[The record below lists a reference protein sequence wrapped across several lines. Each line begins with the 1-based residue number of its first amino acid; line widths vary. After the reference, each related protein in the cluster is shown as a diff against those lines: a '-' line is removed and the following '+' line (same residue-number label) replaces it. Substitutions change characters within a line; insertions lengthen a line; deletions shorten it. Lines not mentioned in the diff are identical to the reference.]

1 MKRRREKQPP
11 PYLDRRFA
19 GNSVSMRR
27 FMRTSAGRF
36 MQFFLCV
43 MMLMAFSVQ
52 KASAYD
58 DWQDKWISQWY
69 DAENATIVLDIRVYQ
84 SWGGGAPDGHCGFI
98 GGDGNLTVNVAGYGI
113 RINGPDDTW
122 DKPGDLG
129 KYVKNDKGGK
139 LDEKVAVQWL
149 GSRKV
154 DGDKTAYFLK
164 ITVPLT
170 QDRLKSDQVVEYKGK
185 WWRRATAAKDQE
197 VEFSEKV
204 DTRYGCTPT
213 KITNA
218 YYGVRGNKPGYV
230 IAWKKDGT
238 ATKNSIDK
246 KGHLRLCYS
255 NGDPVPDI
263 STDNPSLYSS
273 GEFFIPVESLN
284 LDNPSEY
291 KIIQHYEPTYNK
303 EVVYEISSSNNKTRP
318 AYPQVKEISANY
330 DQVTRKAKVNWN
342 LSAAPTQNCIE
353 DNMVLTIKSTDNAT
367 DAVETIAQN
376 IKYMAGKTAY
386 SYEFDVPLGKSL
398 DYEFSVRRSHTGTSD
413 VWNNAFS
420 KHTSLS
426 ASAKHCNVTA
436 GSVHA
441 VLDEEAKTATITWQ
455 TEGDIW
461 SSGTKAVLTRLNVT
475 NNTTDN
481 IELSKEDFKR
491 GKYVDKMITVCN
503 EYSYRLTVKPAEAYG
518 TLTPVEAPEAIMPT
532 SIGNL
537 VTFTAG
543 KGYYSD
549 RVELAWSSK
558 GNFERFVINRK
569 EHGAPDTDYKQ
580 IAVTEGNEAQNDY
593 YYNDVNAIPGV
604 VYDYRIKG
612 QVMCSGNL
620 LESDEVLTDV
630 GFRTPTGD
638 VYGRVTFESGQAVSG
653 AKVSAEPTE
662 GSGVPGKSYVFT
674 GASNLTVDNDQLL
687 NDATQAVT
695 LQAWVRAAKEG
706 TIIEKPGMYKLAYN
720 GKKIEFTAGSQ
731 TLKTPKKLS
740 DYASSAQFVHLSA
753 VASATHLII
762 YINGMAVAEAER
774 TAQITGNNNKV
785 VMGEGFEGAIDE
797 VRLWNK
803 ALNADTI
810 ANDYDRYIVGNE
822 DGLQAYYTFDYSV
835 DDAFYDI
842 SYKGTKYNMNHGV
855 ATGVT
860 ISSKDIPTSAQ
871 LGYSSYTA
879 TDGSYQIRSLPYTGN
894 GTTYMIVPTLGIHQ
908 FASAKEL
915 RLINSQAQSHT
926 VNFTDKSS
934 FKISGKVM
942 YKGGNVPVEGV
953 SFAVDGVTVMDGK
966 SNIVKTDAHGQFTIS
981 VPVGQ
986 HEVKAVLANHTFE
999 NGGKLTNSDGTD
1011 RNYQDDDNG
1020 FEIFDVTTVRYIG
1033 RVAGG
1038 TKQEAFPVG
1047 HSLSKNNLADDVRI
1061 ELTYQNDAY
1070 KMTAEARETTLNH
1083 VKGVYVS
1090 KQHQNRV
1097 AYDGNKITIYP
1108 DAETG
1113 EFYADLIPEKYKINV
1128 VVPGHD
1134 NIPGSGEDLNLS
1146 NEFAKQS
1153 EVNAYVD
1160 SISTQGKFVNCSD
1173 TVYYNKKQQFIKR
1186 YTPSIIVKEKVK
1198 GKLQDFFGKEE
1209 LSISTLDQTKTIKVK
1224 TYDPDNAAQPYT
1236 LGVPVYEQGQYVT
1249 YHITTAEVYE
1259 YKDKDGRRKDGVKE
1273 DIVPTPEAKLSFS
1286 RGDIAYGTQEDI
1298 TTDENG
1304 EAVWTFQVNNPE
1316 MTSALRSAA
1325 MDMTYSENSEST
1337 SSTTINWKGGFDGK
1351 GNTKAIV
1358 IGAKT
1363 LGSDFVTNGPDKVL
1377 FVLRDPPG
1385 SNSYAYLEKGVT
1397 VTSTSTY
1404 EGNVT
1409 NEGVLNNEAKVGAKV
1424 ITFTGLGAG
1433 VVNEN
1438 DVKNEFSFGAS
1449 HSETIG
1455 GTDSDTKTMTTTTR
1469 FETSSDPQY
1478 VGSDGD
1484 LFVGYSTNI
1493 GVGKTENI
1501 AVTTREMYQANPS
1514 EYELFGDVTPE
1525 NSEYLLVKTTGL
1537 GLSQKYGTMF
1547 TYPQVHIEQVLLPKL
1562 EDVRNKLL
1570 HQQAEGV
1577 DFQAMANNTKLP
1589 VYVSKLAADDPNFG
1603 KSNND
1608 KVFKGANA
1616 NDPLDGPSYKIYAPA
1631 GQPLKEDTIMF
1642 LNQSIDNWKMQ
1653 LRNNEE
1659 QKVKAELMQNHSFQ
1673 GGASYEYSEEYEV
1686 GRSETQRF
1694 SILIGAQFTNNFG
1707 WTLNGTGMVLTV
1719 DESLTT
1725 EHGGEFSTEET
1736 ARHCKGY
1743 VLAEEGSDYISVDV
1757 CREAGYKNGDQYI
1770 KYKDMK
1776 DEEGQTFSTFIFKT
1790 RGGATSCPYE
1800 GEYKTK
1806 YYEPGQHVINEA
1818 TVQMEVP
1825 EITVEKDFIENVP
1838 SGKSA
1843 YFTLYLRNNSE
1854 SQDDNWYNLVID
1866 DSSNPNGAQLLIDG
1880 APIGNGR
1887 ALLVPAGGTLTKT
1900 LEVRKGSVM
1909 NYDNLRLMLQ
1919 SQCQCDPTDFQGD
1932 IYDDVTFSVHFTPS
1946 ATDVNL
1952 KKPTDNWTYNT
1963 KLPTAEVN
1971 GVQKHYM
1978 DVVIDGFDVN
1988 YDNFHRIM
1996 LQYKP
2001 SSGSDND
2008 WTTLMSYYNDK
2019 TLYDQALTNGM
2030 NAEMIKAA
2038 DAGTIKYRWF
2048 LDDLQDQRYDL
2059 RTVGTSMINNEEVFN
2074 YSAVHSGIKDM
2085 YNPRLFGSAQPA
2097 NGVLTVNDEVML
2109 TFNEPIADGLLTD
2122 NNFSVTG
2129 IRNGAQTDHSVSVRL
2144 DGQNDELVSEFQRNW
2159 SGKNLT
2165 IEMWTLADK
2174 PQDAVLFSQGN
2185 ANSSIELATTSDN
2198 RLKVKVADK
2207 TIVSDK
2213 AFDYEQGTWAHVA
2226 LVYNNEG
2233 NVSAYYNYEQLISAA
2248 EVGEYNGEGAYVFGA
2263 SVDGNGHFAGK
2274 MHGARIWDKVLTPAR
2289 LQTNSLTMLSG
2300 AESNLIAY
2308 YPMSEAK
2315 GSVLAD
2321 KAHGANLEMRGGEW
2335 ANPEGRAAAFNGKD
2349 QYLKLSSGSS
2359 CVVDNTMDYTIE
2371 TWFKADEA
2379 QQTATI
2385 ISNGRGDGKEMGGSL
2400 NLFALNLEEG
2410 RLVFHNNGVRV
2421 ACDGSFADND
2431 WHHVAVAVNRTSGRG
2446 QIYVDGKLN
2455 TYFEAADLG
2464 GIAAAYIHLG
2474 ARVWTPADNL
2484 QQETVDNFFKGEID
2498 EVRVWN
2504 LYKSETLVE
2513 NGNSNRLDGTEK
2525 GLLAYYPFETYIE
2538 WQGVKELQ
2546 FSLMDQKQQAD
2557 PTQKVPDAV
2566 AVGGDVET
2574 KASAPVKAKGPESK
2588 LLYDFVVNNDA
2599 LIINLKEPYERI
2611 EKTIVKFTV
2620 DGVRDKN
2627 GNEILSPI
2635 TWSAYIDRNQLK
2647 WSDNALTVA
2656 KKLNEEKTIKVKAL
2670 NKGGSIEHFTIENL
2684 PSWLEAEPASG
2695 TIDPT
2700 SSADIVLTIDPSL
2713 NIGTY
2718 DETLYLRG
2726 DNNVVEALQLTV
2738 KVEGEKPEWT
2748 VNPADFKYNMSV
2760 FGKLYINKVYSSDD
2774 EDMLAAFSGGKCVGV
2789 CNNRYYKQNDMY
2801 YAMLTV
2807 YSNDV
2812 NNSDLEFRIWDAS
2825 TGQTYIAQSE
2835 KPISFEN
2842 NAVVGSP
2849 SQPVLFTAKDY
2860 RVQNISLNEGWT
2872 WISTNIAS
2880 DKLSDLNKLLA
2891 DGKWTSDDQVKS
2903 EQYGFASWT
2912 KRNGWVGQL
2921 TEIDNDQMYLVHS
2934 SAPQSLHISGPAVD
2948 PTSHKLTIRGAKED
2962 GTPRWNYISYLPS
2975 DNFTLKEALAG
2986 YDAKEG
2992 DIVKSQTQMAMYS
3005 GNLGWIGSLTYME
3018 NGKGYMLQRQSQDDA
3033 VLQYPSKT
3041 SVGRKA
3047 KAAMAAAK
3055 NADDANAYFPYSANM
3070 TAVVEVEGVSLQQG
3084 DRLVSYVAGEP
3095 RGYAEAIELP
3105 DGRTIFM
3112 LTVGGD
3118 QPEAVDVTIERGG
3131 DVIAKAPSVISY
3143 AANSNVGTIN
3153 EPMHISFLGTE
3164 GGLYVYPSPFHS
3176 QLKIRANVDRNAQTD
3191 VFVSDMSGKRVVAW
3205 DNCNDNGN
3213 VDITWNAGNTVP
3225 SGVYIV
3231 SISVDGNV
3239 YSMKAIKK

>member
-1 MKRRREKQPP
+1 MKRRRLQQPP

-19 GNSVSMRR
+19 GNSVSTQRS
-27 FMRTSAGRF
+27 MRTSAGRF

-43 MMLMAFSVQ
+43 VMLMAFSVQ
-52 KASAYD
+52 KASAD
-58 DWQDKWISQWY
+58 DWNNAWIKQRFNPV
-69 DAENATIVLDIRVYQ
+69 NATLELDIRVYQ
-84 SWGGGAPDGHCGFI
+84 DWGASGDGHCGFCRKN
-98 GGDGNLTVNVAGYGI
+98 GYLTVNVAGKEIKLRGPEDKWTSLEVGGDQVTGI
-113 RINGPDDTW
+113 DY
-122 DKPGDLG
+122 
-129 KYVKNDKGGK
+129 KY
-139 LDEKVAVQWL
+139 VQWL
-149 GSRKV
+149 GKLT
-154 DGDKTAYFLK
+154 DPTNGKKAYYLRLIIPLK
-164 ITVPLT
+164 
-170 QDRLKSDQVVEYKGK
+170 QVNSSESVTYTGK
-185 WWRRATAAKDQE
+185 WWRRGRDDNNVTHTVNIK
-197 VEFSEKV
+197 
-204 DTRYGCTPT
+204 TNYGCTKT
-213 KITNA
+213 VITGGR
-218 YYGVRGNKPGYV
+218 YYVLNRTPGY
-230 IAWKKDGT
+230 IIFFKKDGK
-238 ATKNSIDK
+238 ASDYSIDSY
-246 KGHLRLCYS
+246 GSFVLCNSAGEEISGIGSVSAS
-255 NGDPVPDI
+255 NTTGSFFVP
-263 STDNPSLYSS
+263 TDKMS
-273 GEFFIPVESLN
+273 
-284 LDNPSEY
+284 LDNFSDYKVKQKYTPS
-291 KIIQHYEPTYNK
+291 YNK
-303 EVVYEISSSNNKTRP
+303 QVTYSTLSDSHTRP
-318 AYPQVKEISANY
+318 AYPQVKEISADYN
-330 DQVTRKAKVNWN
+330 QVTRKAKVNWN

-353 DNMVLTIKSTDNAT
+353 DNMVLTIKSTDKAT
-367 DAVETIAQN
+367 NAVETTTQN
-376 IKYMAGKTAY
+376 IQYMAGKTAY

-398 DYEFSVRRSHTGTSD
+398 NYEFSIKRSHTGNSD

-426 ASAKHCNVTA
+426 ASAKHSNVTA

-461 SSGTKAVLTRLNVT
+461 SSGTKAVITRINVT
-475 NNTTDN
+475 TNTTDN
-481 IELSKEDFKR
+481 IELSKEEFLS
-491 GKYVDKMITVCN
+491 GKYVDDMIMVCN
-503 EYSYRLTVKPAEAYG
+503 EYRYRLTVKPTEAYG
-518 TLTPVEAPEAIMPT
+518 TLPTVAAPESIMPT

-537 VTFTAG
+537 VAFTAG

-593 YYNDVNAIPGV
+593 YYNDVNAIPGI
-604 VYDYRIKG
+604 VYDYSIRG
-612 QVMCSGNL
+612 QVMCSGKL
-620 LESDEVLTDV
+620 IESDEKLTDV

-638 VYGRVTFESGQAVSG
+638 IYGRVTFESGQAVSG

-720 GKKIEFTAGSQ
+720 GKKIEFTAGTQ

-740 DYASSAQFVHLSA
+740 EYVSSDQFVHLSA

-762 YINGMAVAEAER
+762 YINGEAVAEAER

-810 ANDYDRYIVGNE
+810 ASDYNRYLVGNE

-855 ATGVT
+855 ATNVT
-860 ISSKDIPTSAQ
+860 TSSKDIPTSAQ

-1070 KMTAEARETTLNH
+1070 QMTATKHEETLNH
-1083 VKGVYVS
+1083 FKGVYAK
-1090 KQHQNRV
+1090 KQYDNRV
-1097 AYDGNKITIYP
+1097 VYEGNKITIYP
-1108 DAETG
+1108 NAETG
-1113 EFYADLIPEKYKINV
+1113 EFFADLIPEKYKINV

-1198 GKLQDFFGKEE
+1198 GKLQDFFGKKE
-1209 LSISTLDQTKTIKVK
+1209 LGISTLDQTKTIKVK

-1298 TTDENG
+1298 TTDEKG
-1304 EAVWTFQVNNPE
+1304 EAEWTFQVNNPE

-1501 AVTTREMYQANPS
+1501 AVTTREMYLANPS
-1514 EYELFGDVTPE
+1514 EYELFGSVTPE
-1525 NSEYLLVKTTGL
+1525 SNEYLLVKTTGL

-1570 HQQAEGV
+1570 HQSAEGV
-1577 DFQAMANNTKLP
+1577 DFQAMANNTKKP
-1589 VYVSKLAADDPNFG
+1589 VYVSKLAVDDPNFG

-1616 NDPLDGPSYKIYAPA
+1616 NTPTDGPSYKIYAPA

-1719 DESLTT
+1719 DESFTT

-1743 VLAEEGSDYISVDV
+1743 VLAEEGSDYLSVDV
-1757 CREAGYKNGDQYI
+1757 CREAGYKDGDQYV

-1776 DEEGQTFSTFIFKT
+1776 NEEGQTFSTFIFKT

-1825 EITVEKDFIENVP
+1825 EITVEKDFVENVP

-1946 ATDVNL
+1946 ATDVSL

-1963 KLPTAEVN
+1963 KLPTTEVN

-2008 WTTLMSYYNDK
+2008 WTTLMSYYNDQ
-2019 TLYDQALTNGM
+2019 TLYDQAVKNGM

-2038 DAGTIKYRWF
+2038 DAGCIKYRWF
-2048 LDDLQDQRYDL
+2048 MDDQQDQRYDL
-2059 RTVGTSMINNEEVFN
+2059 RTVGTSMINNEEVYN

-2144 DGQNDELVSEFQRNW
+2144 DGKNDELVSEFQRNW

-2263 SVDGNGHFAGK
+2263 SVDGSGHFAGK
-2274 MHGARIWDKVLTPAR
+2274 MHGARIWDKVMTPAR

-2359 CVVDNTMDYTIE
+2359 CVVDSSMDYTIE

-2385 ISNGRGDGKEMGGSL
+2385 ISNGRGDGEEMGGSL

-2484 QQETVDNFFKGEID
+2484 QQERADNFFKGEID

-2566 AVGGDVET
+2566 VVGGDVET

-2647 WSDNALTVA
+2647 WSDRALTVV
-2656 KKLNEEKTIKVKAL
+2656 KKLNEEKTLKVKAL
-2670 NKGGSIEHFTIENL
+2670 NKGGSIEHFTVENL

-2700 SSADIVLTIDPSL
+2700 ASEDIVLTIDPSL

-2812 NNSDLEFRIWDAS
+2812 NGSDLEFRIWDAS

-2860 RVQNISLNEGWT
+2860 RVQNITLNEGWT

-2934 SAPQSLHISGPAVD
+2934 SAPQNLHISGPAVD

-3055 NADDANAYFPYSANM
+3055 NADGTNAYFPYSANM
-3070 TAVVEVEGVSLQQG
+3070 TAVVEVEGVELQQG

-3095 RGYAEAIELP
+3095 RGYAEGITLP

-3112 LTVGGD
+3112 LAVGGD
-3118 QPEAVDVTIERGG
+3118 KPEAVDVTIERGG
-3131 DVIAKAPSVISY
+3131 NIIAKAPSVISY

-3164 GGLYVYPSPFHS
+3164 GGLYVYPSPFYS
-3176 QLKIRANVDRNAQTD
+3176 QLKIRAMVDRDAYAD
-3191 VFVSDMSGKRVVAW
+3191 VYVTDMSGKRVVAW
-3205 DNCNDNGN
+3205 NDCNAGGN

-3225 SGVYIV
+3225 AGVYIV

>member
-11 PYLDRRFA
+11 PYLDGRLA
-19 GNSVSMRR
+19 GNSVSTRR
-27 FMRTSAGRF
+27 SMRTPAGRF

-58 DWQDKWISQWY
+58 DWNNKWISQWY
-69 DAENATIVLDIRVYQ
+69 DPINATIVLDIRVYQ
-84 SWGGGAPDGHCGFI
+84 SWGGGDDGHCGFI
-98 GGDGNLTVNVAGYGI
+98 GDDGYLTVTVAGYGI
-113 RINGPDDTW
+113 KINGRSGTWNTDD
-122 DKPGDLG
+122 DLE
-129 KYVKNDKGGK
+129 KYVKNDDGETLNK
-139 LDEKVAVQWL
+139 DVSVEWL
-149 GSRKV
+149 GARVVTSNGKS
-154 DGDKTAYFLK
+154 AYYLK

-170 QDRLKSDQVVEYKGK
+170 QDRIGKDQEVYYNGK
-185 WWRRATAAKDQE
+185 WWRRTKTATDQK
-197 VEFSEKV
+197 VEFTEIV

-213 KITNA
+213 IITNA
-218 YYGVRGNKPGYV
+218 YYGVKQNKPGYF
-230 IAWKKDGT
+230 IDWKKDGK
-238 ATKNSIDK
+238 ADKNSIDRYGYYFICDSEGK
-246 KGHLRLCYS
+246 EI
-255 NGDPVPDI
+255 NGTDSLVGSQTSGSLFVPTERM
-263 STDNPSLYSS
+263 S
-273 GEFFIPVESLN
+273 
-284 LDNPSEY
+284 LDNFSDY
-291 KIIQHYEPTYNK
+291 KVKQKYTP
-303 EVVYEISSSNNKTRP
+303 SNNNKVTYSTLSDSYTRP
-318 AYPQVKEISANY
+318 AYPQVKEISADYN
-330 DQVTRKAKVNWN
+330 QTTRKVKVNWN

-353 DNMVLTIKSTDNAT
+353 DNMVLTIKSTDKAT
-367 DAVETIAQN
+367 NTANTTTQN

-386 SYEFDVPLGKSL
+386 SYEFDVPLGRSMN
-398 DYEFSVRRSHTGTSD
+398 YEFRVKRSHTGNSD

-420 KHTSLS
+420 KSTSLDVS
-426 ASAKHCNVTA
+426 TKHSNVTA

-455 TEGDIW
+455 TNGDTW

-475 NNTTDN
+475 SNTTDN
-481 IELSKEDFKR
+481 IELSKEEFLS
-491 GKYVDKMITVCN
+491 GKYVDDMIMVCN
-503 EYSYRLTVKPAEAYG
+503 EYRYRLTVKPAEAYG
-518 TLTPVEAPEAIMPT
+518 TLPTVAAPESIMPT

-537 VTFTAG
+537 VAFTAG

-593 YYNDVNAIPGV
+593 YYNDVNAVPGV
-604 VYDYRIKG
+604 VYDYQIKG

-620 LESDEVLTDV
+620 LESDEVLIDV

-638 VYGRVTFESGQAVSG
+638 IYGRVTFESGQAVSG
-653 AKVSAEPTE
+653 AKVSAEATD
-662 GSGVPGKSYVFT
+662 GSGVPGKSYVFS

-687 NDATQAVT
+687 NDATQAAT

-706 TIIEKPGMYKLAYN
+706 TIIEKSGMYKLAYN
-720 GKKIEFTAGSQ
+720 DKKIEFTAGSQ

-740 DYASSAQFVHLSA
+740 EYVSSDQFVHLSA

-762 YINGMAVAEAER
+762 YINGQAVAEAER

-810 ANDYDRYIVGNE
+810 ASDYNRYLVGNE

-860 ISSKDIPTSAQ
+860 ISAKDIPTSAQ
-871 LGYSSYTA
+871 LGHSSYTSV
-879 TDGSYQIRSLPYTGN
+879 DGSYQIRSLPYTGN

-986 HEVKAVLANHTFE
+986 HEVKAVLANHEFE

-1020 FEIFDVTTVRYIG
+1020 FEIFDVTTIRYIG

-1038 TKQEAFPVG
+1038 TKQEALPVG

-1061 ELTYQNDAY
+1061 ELTYQNEAY
-1070 KMTAEARETTLNH
+1070 KMTAAPRETTLNH
-1083 VKGVYVS
+1083 FKGAYVS

-1113 EFYADLIPEKYKINV
+1113 EFFADLIPEKYKINV

-1146 NEFAKQS
+1146 NEFVQQN
-1153 EVNAYVD
+1153 EVNEYVD
-1160 SISTQGKFVNCSD
+1160 SVSTQGVFVNCSD

-1186 YTPSIIVKEKVK
+1186 YTPSILVKEKVK

-1209 LSISTLDQTKTIKVK
+1209 LNVATLDQTKTIKVK
-1224 TYDPDNAAQPYT
+1224 TYNSDNAAQPYT

-1259 YKDKDGRRKDGVKE
+1259 YKDKDGRRKEDVKE
-1273 DIVPTPEAKLSFS
+1273 DIVPTPEATLSFS
-1286 RGDIAYGTQEDI
+1286 RGDLAYGTQENI

-1304 EAVWTFQVNNPE
+1304 EAEWTFQVNNPE
-1316 MTSALRSAA
+1316 MTSAMRSAA
-1325 MDMTYSENSEST
+1325 MDMTYTENSQSS
-1337 SSTTINWKGGFDGK
+1337 SSTTINWKSGFDGK

-1385 SNSYAYLEKGVT
+1385 SNSYSYLEKGVT
-1397 VTSTSTY
+1397 VTSTSSY
-1404 EGNVT
+1404 EGSVA
-1409 NEGVLNNEAKVGAKV
+1409 NEGVLNSEAKINTELVTFVGA
-1424 ITFTGLGAG
+1424 GAG
-1433 VVNEN
+1433 VINKN
-1438 DVKNEFSFGAS
+1438 DIKNEYSFGVS
-1449 HSETIG
+1449 HSEMIG
-1455 GTDSDTKTMTTTTR
+1455 GTDTDTKTMTTTTR

-1478 VGSDGD
+1478 VGADGD
-1484 LFVGYSTNI
+1484 LFVGFSTNI
-1493 GVGKTENI
+1493 GVGKTQNI
-1501 AVTTREMYQANPS
+1501 AVVSHEMYLSAPDK
-1514 EYELFGDVTPE
+1514 YELFGNVTPE

-1547 TYPQVHIEQVLLPKL
+1547 TYPQVHIEKVLLPKL
-1562 EDVRNKLL
+1562 EEVRNSML
-1570 HQQAEGV
+1570 HQQSEAL
-1577 DFQAMANNTKLP
+1577 DFQAMADNTKVP

-1616 NDPLDGPSYKIYAPA
+1616 NDPLDGPSYKIYTPA

-1642 LNQSIDNWKMQ
+1642 LNQSIDNWKKQ

-1686 GRSETQRF
+1686 GRSETTRF
-1694 SILIGAQFTNNFG
+1694 SLLIGAQFSTNFG
-1707 WTLNGTGMVLTV
+1707 WELNGTGMILNI
-1719 DESLTT
+1719 DEKFTT
-1725 EHGGEFSTEET
+1725 EHGGEFTNEET
-1736 ARHCKGY
+1736 ARHCKGF

-1757 CREAGYKNGDQYI
+1757 CREAGYKDGDQYI
-1770 KYKDMK
+1770 NYKDMK

-1790 RGGATSCPYE
+1790 RGGATSCPFE

-1919 SQCQCDPTDFQGD
+1919 SQCQCDPTDFQD
-1932 IYDDVTFSVHFTPS
+1932 EIYDDVTFSVHFTPS
-1946 ATDVNL
+1946 ATDVSL

-2008 WTTLMSYYNDK
+2008 WTTLMSYYNDQA
-2019 TLYDQALTNGM
+2019 LYDQAVKNGM

-2038 DAGTIKYRWF
+2038 DAGTIKYSWF
-2048 LDDLQDQRYDL
+2048 MDDLQDQRYDL
-2059 RTVGTSMINNEEVFN
+2059 RTVGTSMINNAEVYN

-2097 NGVLTVNDEVML
+2097 NGVLTVNDEVKL

-2144 DGQNDELVSEFQRNW
+2144 DGKNDELVSEFQRNW

-2165 IEMWTLADK
+2165 VEMWTLADK
-2174 PQDAVLFSQGN
+2174 AQDAVLFSQGN
-2185 ANSSIELATTSDN
+2185 ANSAIELATTSDN

-2248 EVGEYNGEGAYVFGA
+2248 EVDEYNGEGAYVFGA
-2263 SVDGNGHFAGK
+2263 SVDGSGHFAGK

-2315 GSVLAD
+2315 GDVLAD
-2321 KAHGANLEMRGGEW
+2321 KAHGANLEMRGAEW

-2385 ISNGRGDGKEMGGSL
+2385 ISNGRGDGEDMGGSL

-2421 ACDGSFADND
+2421 ACDGSYADND
-2431 WHHVAVAVNRTSGRG
+2431 WHHVAVAVNRTSGRA

-2484 QQETVDNFFKGEID
+2484 QQEKADNFFKGEID

-2513 NGNSNRLDGTEK
+2513 NGNSNRLDGAEK

-2546 FSLMDQKQQAD
+2546 FSLKDQKQPAD
-2557 PTQKVPDAV
+2557 PTQQVADAV

-2574 KASAPVKAKGPESK
+2574 KTSAPVKAKGPESK

-2635 TWSAYIDRNQLK
+2635 TWSAFIDRNQLK
-2647 WSDNALTVA
+2647 WSDNALTVV

-2670 NKGGSIEHFTIENL
+2670 NNGGSIEHFTIENL

-2700 SSADIVLTIDPSL
+2700 ASEDIVLTIDPSL

-2738 KVEGEKPEWT
+2738 KVEGEKPDWT
-2748 VNPADFKYNMSV
+2748 VNAADFKYNMSV

-2807 YSNDV
+2807 YSNEV
-2812 NNSDLEFRIWDAS
+2812 SSDNLEFRIWDAS
-2825 TGQTYIAQSE
+2825 TGQTYIAESE

-2860 RVQNISLNEGWT
+2860 RVQNIMLNEGWT

-2891 DGKWTSDDQVKS
+2891 DGKWTSDDQVKN

-2912 KRNGWVGQL
+2912 KRNGWMGQL
-2921 TEIDNDQMYLVHS
+2921 TAIDNDQMYLVHS
-2934 SAPQSLHISGPAVD
+2934 SQPQSLHISGPVVD
-2948 PTSHKLTIRGAKED
+2948 PTSHKLTIRGAKAD
-2962 GTPRWNYISYLPS
+2962 GTARWNYISYLPS

-3033 VLQYPSKT
+3033 QLQYPSKT
-3041 SVGRKA
+3041 SVGRKT

-3055 NADDANAYFPYSANM
+3055 NADGTNAYFPYSANM
-3070 TAVVEVEGVSLQQG
+3070 TAVVEVEGVELQQG

-3095 RGYAEAIELP
+3095 RGYAEAIALP
-3105 DGRTIFM
+3105 DGRTVFM
-3112 LTVGGD
+3112 LTIGGD
-3118 QPEAVDVTIERGG
+3118 KPEAVDVTVERDG
-3131 DVIAKAPSVISY
+3131 DVVAKAPSAVSY
-3143 AANSNVGTIN
+3143 AANSNVGTLS
-3153 EPMHISFLGTE
+3153 EPMRISFLGTE
-3164 GGLYVYPSPFHS
+3164 GGLYIYPSPFYS
-3176 QLKIRANVDRNAQTD
+3176 QLKIRATVDRDAYTD
-3191 VFVSDMSGKRVVAW
+3191 VYVSDMSGKRIVAW
-3205 DNCNDNGN
+3205 NDCNTGGN
-3213 VDITWNAGNTVP
+3213 VDITWNAGNSVP
-3225 SGVYIV
+3225 AGVYIV
-3231 SISVDGNV
+3231 SIAVDGNV

>member
-11 PYLDRRFA
+11 PYLDGRVA
-19 GNSVSMRR
+19 GNSVSARR
-27 FMRTSAGRF
+27 SMRTPAGRF

-52 KASAYD
+52 KASAQTNWKNEWNWVNFNPAD
-58 DWQDKWISQWY
+58 G
-69 DAENATIVLDIRVYQ
+69 TLDLYIRIFQ
-84 SWGGGAPDGHCGFI
+84 HWGGNNAGHCGFCTSS
-98 GGDGNLTVNVAGYGI
+98 GNLTVDVAGYKLEIGGED
-113 RINGPDDTW
+113 NFTDDS
-122 DKPGDLG
+122 KG
-129 KYVKNDKGGK
+129 YVKSKPELPDECVEWVGK
-139 LDEKVAVQWL
+139 ILD
-149 GSRKV
+149 
-154 DGDKTAYFLK
+154 DAYYVLVKIPLK
-164 ITVPLT
+164 QAHLNSSVTVNY
-170 QDRLKSDQVVEYKGK
+170 RGK
-185 WWRRATAAKDQE
+185 WWREGIAGDNTVKDDKTVSTAYTCAE
-197 VEFSEKV
+197 
-204 DTRYGCTPT
+204 T
-213 KITNA
+213 KITQG
-218 YYGVRGNKPGYV
+218 YYGVQGNTPGYFLNIEKGNSSGNNSV
-230 IAWKKDGT
+230 DNYGHYILCNSAGT
-238 ATKNSIDK
+238 AIDGVAK
-246 KGHLRLCYS
+246 IEAS
-255 NGDPVPDI
+255 NTAGTFFVP
-263 STDNPSLYSS
+263 TNK
-273 GEFFIPVESLN
+273 LN
-284 LDNPSEY
+284 LDNSLDYIVKQVFTPDFNKGVTFTTEGPS
-291 KIIQHYEPTYNK
+291 H
-303 EVVYEISSSNNKTRP
+303 TRP

-330 DQVTRKAKVNWN
+330 NQVTRKIKVNWN
-342 LSAAPTQNCIE
+342 LSAAPTQNYIQDQME
-353 DNMVLTIKSTDNAT
+353 LTIKSTEVGT
-367 DAVETIAQN
+367 STEKTTTQN
-376 IKYMAGKTAY
+376 ISYLAGRTAY
-386 SYEFDVPLGKSL
+386 SYEFDVPLGKSYN
-398 DYEFSVRRSHTGTSD
+398 YEFTIRRLHTKNYAA
-413 VWNNAFS
+413 WNNMYS
-420 KHTSLS
+420 KRTSLS
-426 ASAKHCNVTA
+426 ASAKHSNVTA

-455 TEGDIW
+455 TNGDIW
-461 SSGTKAVLTRLNVT
+461 SSGTKAVLTRINVT
-475 NNTTDN
+475 TNTTDD
-481 IELSKEDFKR
+481 IELSKEEFLS
-491 GKYVDKMITVCN
+491 GKYVDDMIMVCN
-503 EYSYRLTVKPAEAYG
+503 EYRYRLTVKPAEAYG
-518 TLTPVEAPEAIMPT
+518 TLPTVAAPESIMPT
-532 SIGNL
+532 SIGDL
-537 VTFTAG
+537 VAFTAG

-593 YYNDVNAIPGV
+593 YYNDVNAVPGV
-604 VYDYRIKG
+604 VYDYQIKG

-638 VYGRVTFESGQAVSG
+638 IYGRVTFESGQAVSG
-653 AKVSAEPTE
+653 AKVSAEPTD

-720 GKKIEFTAGSQ
+720 DKKVEFTAGTQ

-740 DYASSAQFVHLSA
+740 EYVSSDQFVHLSA

-762 YINGMAVAEAER
+762 YINGQAVAEAER

-803 ALNADTI
+803 ALSADTI
-810 ANDYDRYIVGNE
+810 ASDYDRYLVGNE

-855 ATGVT
+855 ATGVK

-871 LGYSSYTA
+871 LGHSSYTSV
-879 TDGSYQIRSLPYTGN
+879 DGSYQIRSLPYTGN

-934 FKISGKVM
+934 FNISGKVM

-1061 ELTYQNDAY
+1061 ELTYQNEAY
-1070 KMTAEARETTLNH
+1070 KMTTEARETTLNH

-1090 KQHQNRV
+1090 KQHKNRV

-1113 EFYADLIPEKYKINV
+1113 EFFADLIPEKYKINV

-1146 NEFAKQS
+1146 NEFVQQN
-1153 EVNAYVD
+1153 ELNEYVD
-1160 SISTQGKFVNCSD
+1160 SVSTQGKFVNCSD

-1186 YTPSIIVKEKVK
+1186 YTPSILVKEKVK

-1209 LSISTLDQTKTIKVK
+1209 LTVATLDQTKTIKVK
-1224 TYDPDNAAQPYT
+1224 TYNPDNAAQPYT
-1236 LGVPVYEQGQYVT
+1236 LGVPMYEQGQYVT

-1259 YKDKDGRRKDGVKE
+1259 YKDKDGKRKEGVKE

-1286 RGDIAYGTQEDI
+1286 RGDLAYGTQENI

-1304 EAVWTFQVNNPE
+1304 EAEWTFQVNNPE
-1316 MTSALRSAA
+1316 MTSAMRSAA
-1325 MDMTYSENSEST
+1325 MDMTYSEDSQST
-1337 SSTTINWKGGFDGK
+1337 SSTTINWKEGFDGK
-1351 GNTKAIV
+1351 GNTKAV
-1358 IGAKT
+1358 VVGAKIM
-1363 LGSDFVTNGPDKVL
+1363 GSDFVTNGPDKVL

-1397 VTSTSTY
+1397 VTSTSSY

-1409 NEGVLNNEAKVGAKV
+1409 NEGVLNNEAKIGLELMTFAGVGAGK
-1424 ITFTGLGAG
+1424 ITN
-1433 VVNEN
+1433 NEIK
-1438 DVKNEFSFGAS
+1438 DEYSFGVS

-1455 GTDSDTKTMTTTTR
+1455 GTDTDTKTMTTTTR

-1478 VGSDGD
+1478 VGADGD
-1484 LFVGYSTNI
+1484 LFVGFSTNI
-1493 GVGKTENI
+1493 GVGKTQNI
-1501 AVTTREMYQANPS
+1501 AVVSREMYQSAPNK
-1514 EYELFGDVTPE
+1514 YELFGDVTPAA
-1525 NSEYLLVKTTGL
+1525 NDYLLVKATGL

-1547 TYPQVHIEQVLLPKL
+1547 IYPQVHIEKVLLPKL
-1562 EDVRNKLL
+1562 EEVRNSML
-1570 HQQAEGV
+1570 HQQSEAL
-1577 DFQAMANNTKLP
+1577 DFQAMADNTKLP
-1589 VYVSKLAADDPNFG
+1589 VYVSKLATDDPNYG

-1608 KVFKGANA
+1608 KVFGGANA
-1616 NDPLDGPSYKIYAPA
+1616 DDPCDGPSYKIYAPK
-1631 GQPLKEDTIMF
+1631 GVVMKEDTIMY
-1642 LNQSIDNWKMQ
+1642 LNQSIENWKTQ

-1673 GGASYEYSEEYEV
+1673 GGASYEYSEEYGV
-1686 GRSETQRF
+1686 GRSETTRF
-1694 SILIGAQFTNNFG
+1694 SLLVGAQYSTNVG
-1707 WTLNGTGMVLTV
+1707 WGFDGTGFVLNI
-1719 DESLTT
+1719 DEKVTT
-1725 EHGGEFSTEET
+1725 EHGGEFTNEET

-1776 DEEGQTFSTFIFKT
+1776 NEEGQTFSTFIFKT

-1919 SQCQCDPTDFQGD
+1919 SQCQCDPTDFQD
-1932 IYDDVTFSVHFTPS
+1932 EIYDDVTFSVHFTPS

-1963 KLPTAEVN
+1963 KLPTTEVN

-2008 WTTLMSYYNDK
+2008 WTTLMSYYNDQA
-2019 TLYDQALTNGM
+2019 LYDQAVKNGM

-2038 DAGTIKYRWF
+2038 DAGTIKYSWF
-2048 LDDLQDQRYDL
+2048 MDDLQDQRYDL
-2059 RTVGTSMINNEEVFN
+2059 RTVGTSMINNAEVYN

-2097 NGVLTVNDEVML
+2097 NGVLTVNDEVKL

-2144 DGQNDELVSEFQRNW
+2144 DGKNDELVSEFQRNW

-2174 PQDAVLFSQGN
+2174 AQDAVLFSQGN
-2185 ANSSIELATTSDN
+2185 ANSAIELATTSDN

-2226 LVYNNEG
+2226 LVYN
-2233 NVSAYYNYEQLISAA
+2233 
-2248 EVGEYNGEGAYVFGA
+2248 
-2263 SVDGNGHFAGK
+2263 
-2274 MHGARIWDKVLTPAR
+2274 P
-2289 LQTNSLTMLSG
+2289 
-2300 AESNLIAY
+2300 
-2308 YPMSEAK
+2308 
-2315 GSVLAD
+2315 
-2321 KAHGANLEMRGGEW
+2321 
-2335 ANPEGRAAAFNGKD
+2335 
-2349 QYLKLSSGSS
+2349 
-2359 CVVDNTMDYTIE
+2359 
-2371 TWFKADEA
+2371 
-2379 QQTATI
+2379 
-2385 ISNGRGDGKEMGGSL
+2385 
-2400 NLFALNLEEG
+2400 
-2410 RLVFHNNGVRV
+2410 
-2421 ACDGSFADND
+2421 
-2431 WHHVAVAVNRTSGRG
+2431 
-2446 QIYVDGKLN
+2446 
-2455 TYFEAADLG
+2455 
-2464 GIAAAYIHLG
+2464 
-2474 ARVWTPADNL
+2474 
-2484 QQETVDNFFKGEID
+2484 
-2498 EVRVWN
+2498 
-2504 LYKSETLVE
+2504 
-2513 NGNSNRLDGTEK
+2513 
-2525 GLLAYYPFETYIE
+2525 
-2538 WQGVKELQ
+2538 
-2546 FSLMDQKQQAD
+2546 
-2557 PTQKVPDAV
+2557 
-2566 AVGGDVET
+2566 
-2574 KASAPVKAKGPESK
+2574 
-2588 LLYDFVVNNDA
+2588 
-2599 LIINLKEPYERI
+2599 
-2611 EKTIVKFTV
+2611 
-2620 DGVRDKN
+2620 
-2627 GNEILSPI
+2627 
-2635 TWSAYIDRNQLK
+2635 
-2647 WSDNALTVA
+2647 
-2656 KKLNEEKTIKVKAL
+2656 
-2670 NKGGSIEHFTIENL
+2670 
-2684 PSWLEAEPASG
+2684 
-2695 TIDPT
+2695 
-2700 SSADIVLTIDPSL
+2700 
-2713 NIGTY
+2713 
-2718 DETLYLRG
+2718 
-2726 DNNVVEALQLTV
+2726 
-2738 KVEGEKPEWT
+2738 
-2748 VNPADFKYNMSV
+2748 
-2760 FGKLYINKVYSSDD
+2760 
-2774 EDMLAAFSGGKCVGV
+2774 
-2789 CNNRYYKQNDMY
+2789 
-2801 YAMLTV
+2801 
-2807 YSNDV
+2807 
-2812 NNSDLEFRIWDAS
+2812 
-2825 TGQTYIAQSE
+2825 
-2835 KPISFEN
+2835 
-2842 NAVVGSP
+2842 
-2849 SQPVLFTAKDY
+2849 
-2860 RVQNISLNEGWT
+2860 
-2872 WISTNIAS
+2872 
-2880 DKLSDLNKLLA
+2880 
-2891 DGKWTSDDQVKS
+2891 
-2903 EQYGFASWT
+2903 
-2912 KRNGWVGQL
+2912 
-2921 TEIDNDQMYLVHS
+2921 
-2934 SAPQSLHISGPAVD
+2934 
-2948 PTSHKLTIRGAKED
+2948 
-2962 GTPRWNYISYLPS
+2962 
-2975 DNFTLKEALAG
+2975 
-2986 YDAKEG
+2986 
-2992 DIVKSQTQMAMYS
+2992 
-3005 GNLGWIGSLTYME
+3005 
-3018 NGKGYMLQRQSQDDA
+3018 
-3033 VLQYPSKT
+3033 
-3041 SVGRKA
+3041 
-3047 KAAMAAAK
+3047 
-3055 NADDANAYFPYSANM
+3055 
-3070 TAVVEVEGVSLQQG
+3070 
-3084 DRLVSYVAGEP
+3084 
-3095 RGYAEAIELP
+3095 
-3105 DGRTIFM
+3105 
-3112 LTVGGD
+3112 
-3118 QPEAVDVTIERGG
+3118 
-3131 DVIAKAPSVISY
+3131 
-3143 AANSNVGTIN
+3143 
-3153 EPMHISFLGTE
+3153 
-3164 GGLYVYPSPFHS
+3164 
-3176 QLKIRANVDRNAQTD
+3176 
-3191 VFVSDMSGKRVVAW
+3191 
-3205 DNCNDNGN
+3205 
-3213 VDITWNAGNTVP
+3213 
-3225 SGVYIV
+3225 
-3231 SISVDGNV
+3231 
-3239 YSMKAIKK
+3239 

>member
-11 PYLDRRFA
+11 PYLDGRLA
-19 GNSVSMRR
+19 GNSVSMQRS
-27 FMRTSAGRF
+27 MRTPAGRF

-52 KASAYD
+52 KVSAYD
-58 DWQDKWISQWY
+58 DWNNKWISQWY
-69 DAENATIVLDIRVYQ
+69 DPINATIVLDIRVYQ
-84 SWGGGAPDGHCGFI
+84 SWGGGDDGHCGFI
-98 GGDGNLTVNVAGYGI
+98 GDDGYLTITVAGYGI
-113 RINGPDDTW
+113 KINGPSGTW
-122 DKPGDLG
+122 NNSKDFE
-129 KYVKNDKGGK
+129 KYVKNDDGK
-139 LDEKVAVQWL
+139 TLNKDVSVEWL
-149 GSRKV
+149 GDRVVTSNGKS
-154 DGDKTAYFLK
+154 AYYLK

-170 QDRLKSDQVVEYKGK
+170 QDRIGKDQEVYYNGK
-185 WWRRATAAKDQE
+185 WWRRTKTATDQKVDFTE
-197 VEFSEKV
+197 IV

-213 KITNA
+213 IITNA
-218 YYGVRGNKPGYV
+218 YYGVKQNKPGYFIV
-230 IAWKKDGT
+230 WKKDGK
-238 ATKNSIDK
+238 ADKNSIDRYGYYFICDSEGK
-246 KGHLRLCYS
+246 EI
-255 NGDPVPDI
+255 NGTDSLVGSQTSGSLFVPTERM
-263 STDNPSLYSS
+263 S
-273 GEFFIPVESLN
+273 
-284 LDNPSEY
+284 LDNFSDY
-291 KIIQHYEPTYNK
+291 KVKQKYTP
-303 EVVYEISSSNNKTRP
+303 SNNNKVTYSTLSDSYTRP
-318 AYPQVKEISANY
+318 AYPQVKEISADYN
-330 DQVTRKAKVNWN
+330 QTTRKVKVNWN

-353 DNMVLTIKSTDNAT
+353 DNMVLTIKSTDKAT
-367 DAVETIAQN
+367 NTANTTTQN

-386 SYEFDVPLGKSL
+386 SYEFDVPLGRSL
-398 DYEFSVRRSHTGTSD
+398 NYEFSIKRSHTGNSD

-420 KHTSLS
+420 KSTSLDVS
-426 ASAKHCNVTA
+426 TKHSNVTA

-455 TEGDIW
+455 TNGDTW

-475 NNTTDN
+475 SNTTDN
-481 IELSKEDFKR
+481 IELSKEEFLS
-491 GKYVDKMITVCN
+491 GKYVDDMIMVCN
-503 EYSYRLTVKPAEAYG
+503 EYRYRLTVKPAEAYG
-518 TLTPVEAPEAIMPT
+518 TLPTVAAPESIMPT

-537 VTFTAG
+537 VAFTAG

-593 YYNDVNAIPGV
+593 YYNDVNAVPGV
-604 VYDYRIKG
+604 VYDYQIKG

-638 VYGRVTFESGQAVSG
+638 IYGRVTFESGQAVSG
-653 AKVSAEPTE
+653 AKVSAEPTD
-662 GSGVPGKSYVFT
+662 GSGVPGKSYVFS

-687 NDATQAVT
+687 NDATQAAT
-695 LQAWVRAAKEG
+695 LQAWVRADKEG
-706 TIIEKPGMYKLAYN
+706 TIIEKPGMYKLAYKD
-720 GKKIEFTAGSQ
+720 KKIEFSAGSQ

-740 DYASSAQFVHLSA
+740 EYVSSDQFVHLSA
-753 VASATHLII
+753 VASATHLYI
-762 YINGMAVAEAER
+762 YVNGLAVAEAER
-774 TAQITGNNNKV
+774 TAQIAGNNNKV

-803 ALNADTI
+803 ALSADTI
-810 ANDYDRYIVGNE
+810 ASDYSRYLVGNE

-871 LGYSSYTA
+871 LGHSSYTSV
-879 TDGSYQIRSLPYTGN
+879 DGSYQIRSLPYTGN

-926 VNFTDKSS
+926 VNFTDKSA
-934 FKISGKVM
+934 FNISGKVM

-1038 TKQEAFPVG
+1038 TKQEELAVG
-1047 HSLSKNNLADDVRI
+1047 HSLSKNNLADSVRI

-1070 KMTAEARETTLNH
+1070 EMTAKARETTLNH
-1083 VKGVYVS
+1083 FKGAYVS
-1090 KQHQNRV
+1090 KQHKNRV

-1146 NEFAKQS
+1146 NEFVQQN
-1153 EVNAYVD
+1153 ELNEYVD
-1160 SISTQGKFVNCSD
+1160 SVSTQGVFVNCSD

-1186 YTPSIIVKEKVK
+1186 YTPSILVKEKVK

-1209 LSISTLDQTKTIKVK
+1209 LNVATLDQTKTIKVK
-1224 TYDPDNAAQPYT
+1224 TYNPDNAAQPYT

-1259 YKDKDGRRKDGVKE
+1259 YKDKDGRRKEGVKE
-1273 DIVPTPEAKLSFS
+1273 DIVPTPEATLSFS
-1286 RGDIAYGTQEDI
+1286 RGDLAYGTQENI

-1304 EAVWTFQVNNPE
+1304 EVEWSFQVNNPE

-1325 MDMTYSENSEST
+1325 MDMTYSEDSQST
-1337 SSTTINWKGGFDGK
+1337 SSTTINWKSGFDGK
-1351 GNTKAIV
+1351 GNTKAIIV
-1358 IGAKT
+1358 GAKT
-1363 LGSDFVTNGPDKVL
+1363 MGSDFVTNGPDKVL

-1397 VTSTSTY
+1397 VTSTSSY

-1409 NEGVLNNEAKVGAKV
+1409 NEGVLNNEAKIGLELMTFAGVGAGKV
-1424 ITFTGLGAG
+1424 TN
-1433 VVNEN
+1433 NEIK
-1438 DVKNEFSFGAS
+1438 DEYSFGVS

-1455 GTDSDTKTMTTTTR
+1455 GTDTDTKTMTTTTR

-1478 VGSDGD
+1478 VGADGD
-1484 LFVGYSTNI
+1484 LFVGFSTNI
-1493 GVGKTENI
+1493 GVGKTQNI
-1501 AVTTREMYQANPS
+1501 AVVSREMYQSAPDK
-1514 EYELFGDVTPE
+1514 YELFGDVTPAA
-1525 NSEYLLVKTTGL
+1525 NDYLLVKATGL

-1547 TYPQVHIEQVLLPKL
+1547 IYPQVHIEKVLLPKL
-1562 EDVRNKLL
+1562 EEVRNSML
-1570 HQQAEGV
+1570 HQQSEAL
-1577 DFQAMANNTKLP
+1577 DFQAMADNTKLP
-1589 VYVSKLAADDPNFG
+1589 VYVSKLATDDPNYG

-1608 KVFKGANA
+1608 KVFGGANA
-1616 NDPLDGPSYKIYAPA
+1616 DNPCDGPSYKIYAPK
-1631 GQPLKEDTIMF
+1631 GVVMKEDTIMY
-1642 LNQSIDNWKMQ
+1642 LNQSIENWKTQ

-1686 GRSETQRF
+1686 GRSETTRF
-1694 SILIGAQFTNNFG
+1694 SLLIGAQYSTNVG
-1707 WTLNGTGMVLTV
+1707 WALDGTGFVLNI
-1719 DESLTT
+1719 DEKVTT
-1725 EHGGEFSTEET
+1725 EHGGEFTNEET
-1736 ARHCKGY
+1736 ARHSKGF

-1757 CREAGYKNGDQYI
+1757 CREAGYKDGDQYI
-1770 KYKDMK
+1770 NYKDMK

-1818 TVQMEVP
+1818 TVQVEVP

-1866 DSSNPNGAQLLIDG
+1866 DNSNPNGAQLLIDG

-1919 SQCQCDPTDFQGD
+1919 SQCQCDPTDFQD
-1932 IYDDVTFSVHFTPS
+1932 EIYDDVTFSVHFTPS

-2008 WTTLMSYYNDK
+2008 WTTLMSYYNDQA
-2019 TLYDQALTNGM
+2019 LYDQAVKNGM

-2038 DAGTIKYRWF
+2038 DAGTIKYSWF
-2048 LDDLQDQRYDL
+2048 MDDLQDQRYDL
-2059 RTVGTSMINNEEVFN
+2059 RTVGTSMINNEEVYN

-2097 NGVLTVNDEVML
+2097 NGVLTVNDEVKL

-2144 DGQNDELVSEFQRNW
+2144 DGKNDELVSEFQRNW

-2174 PQDAVLFSQGN
+2174 AQDAVLFSQGN
-2185 ANSSIELATTSDN
+2185 ANSAIELATTSDN

-2263 SVDGNGHFAGK
+2263 SVDGDGHFAGK

-2315 GSVLAD
+2315 GDVLAD

-2349 QYLKLSSGSS
+2349 QYMKLSSGSS

-2371 TWFKADEA
+2371 TWFKADDA
-2379 QQTATI
+2379 QPTATI
-2385 ISNGRGDGKEMGGSL
+2385 ISNGRGDGEEMGGSL

-2421 ACDGSFADND
+2421 ACDGSYADND

-2484 QQETVDNFFKGEID
+2484 QQEKADNFFKGEID

-2513 NGNSNRLDGTEK
+2513 NGNSNRLDGAEK

-2546 FSLMDQKQQAD
+2546 FSLKDQKQPAD
-2557 PTQKVPDAV
+2557 PTQQVADAV
-2566 AVGGDVET
+2566 VVGGDVET
-2574 KASAPVKAKGPESK
+2574 KTSAPVKAKGPESK

-2635 TWSAYIDRNQLK
+2635 TWSAFIDRNQLK
-2647 WSDNALTVA
+2647 WSDRALTVV
-2656 KKLNEEKTIKVKAL
+2656 KKLNEEKTIRVKAL
-2670 NKGGSIEHFTIENL
+2670 NNGGSIEHFTVENL

-2700 SSADIVLTIDPSL
+2700 ASQDIVLTIDPSL

-2738 KVEGEKPEWT
+2738 KVEGEKPDWT
-2748 VNPADFKYNMSV
+2748 VNAADFKYNMSV

-2812 NNSDLEFRIWDAS
+2812 SSDNLEFRIWDAS
-2825 TGQTYIAQSE
+2825 TGQTYIAESE

-2849 SQPVLFTAKDY
+2849 SQPVIFTAKDY
-2860 RVQNISLNEGWT
+2860 RVQNIMLNEGWT

-2891 DGKWTSDDQVKS
+2891 DGKWTSDDQVKN

-2912 KRNGWVGQL
+2912 KRNGWMGQL
-2921 TEIDNDQMYLVHS
+2921 TAIDNDQMYLVHS
-2934 SAPQSLHISGPAVD
+2934 SQPQSLHISGPAVD
-2948 PTSHKLTIRGAKED
+2948 PTSHKLTIRGAKAD
-2962 GTPRWNYISYLPS
+2962 GTARWNYISYLPS

-3033 VLQYPSKT
+3033 QLQYPSKT

-3047 KAAMAAAK
+3047 KAVK
-3055 NADDANAYFPYSANM
+3055 SADEPTAYFPYSANM
-3070 TAVVEVEGVSLQQG
+3070 TAVVEVEGVELQQG

-3095 RGYAEAIELP
+3095 RGYAEAIALP
-3105 DGRTIFM
+3105 DGRTVFM
-3112 LTVGGD
+3112 LTIGGD
-3118 QPEAVDVTIERGG
+3118 KPEAVDVTVERDG
-3131 DVIAKAPSVISY
+3131 DVVAKAPSAVSY
-3143 AANSNVGTIN
+3143 AANSNVGTLS
-3153 EPMHISFLGTE
+3153 EPMRISFLGTE
-3164 GGLYVYPSPFHS
+3164 GGLYIYPSPFYS
-3176 QLKIRANVDRNAQTD
+3176 QLKIRATVDRDAYTD
-3191 VFVSDMSGKRVVAW
+3191 VYVSDMSGKRIVAW
-3205 DNCNDNGN
+3205 NDCNTGGN
-3213 VDITWNAGNTVP
+3213 VDITWNAGNSVP
-3225 SGVYIV
+3225 AGVYIV
-3231 SISVDGNV
+3231 SIAVDGNV

>member
-1 MKRRREKQPP
+1 M
-11 PYLDRRFA
+11 
-19 GNSVSMRR
+19 
-27 FMRTSAGRF
+27 
-36 MQFFLCV
+36 
-43 MMLMAFSVQ
+43 
-52 KASAYD
+52 
-58 DWQDKWISQWY
+58 
-69 DAENATIVLDIRVYQ
+69 LDIRVYQ
-84 SWGGGAPDGHCGFI
+84 SWGGGDDGHCGFI
-98 GGDGNLTVNVAGYGI
+98 GDDGYLTVTVAGYGI
-113 RINGPDDTW
+113 KINGRSGTWNTDD
-122 DKPGDLG
+122 DLE
-129 KYVKNDKGGK
+129 KYVKNDDGETLNK
-139 LDEKVAVQWL
+139 DVSVEWL
-149 GSRKV
+149 GARVVTSNGKS
-154 DGDKTAYFLK
+154 AYYLK

-170 QDRLKSDQVVEYKGK
+170 QDRIGKDQEVYYNGK
-185 WWRRATAAKDQE
+185 WWRRTKTATDQK
-197 VEFSEKV
+197 VEFTEIV

-213 KITNA
+213 IITNA
-218 YYGVRGNKPGYV
+218 YYGVKQNNPGYF
-230 IAWKKDGT
+230 IDWKKDGK
-238 ATKNSIDK
+238 ADKNSIDRYGYYFICDSEGK
-246 KGHLRLCYS
+246 EI
-255 NGDPVPDI
+255 NGTDSLVGSQTSGSLFVPTERM
-263 STDNPSLYSS
+263 S
-273 GEFFIPVESLN
+273 
-284 LDNPSEY
+284 LDNFSDY
-291 KIIQHYEPTYNK
+291 KVKQKYTP
-303 EVVYEISSSNNKTRP
+303 SNNNKVTYSTLSDSYTRP
-318 AYPQVKEISANY
+318 AYPQVKEISADYN
-330 DQVTRKAKVNWN
+330 QTTRKVKVNWN

-353 DNMVLTIKSTDNAT
+353 DNMVLTIKSTDKAT
-367 DAVETIAQN
+367 NTANTTTQN

-398 DYEFSVRRSHTGTSD
+398 NYEFSIKRSHTGNSD

-420 KHTSLS
+420 KSTSLDVS
-426 ASAKHCNVTA
+426 TKHSNVTA

-455 TEGDIW
+455 TNGDTW

-475 NNTTDN
+475 SNTTDN
-481 IELSKEDFKR
+481 IELSKEEFLS
-491 GKYVDKMITVCN
+491 GKYVDDMIMVCN
-503 EYSYRLTVKPAEAYG
+503 EYRYRLTVKPAEAYG
-518 TLTPVEAPEAIMPT
+518 TLPTVAAPESIMPT

-537 VTFTAG
+537 VAFTAG

-593 YYNDVNAIPGV
+593 YYNDVNAVPGV
-604 VYDYRIKG
+604 VYDYQIKG

-638 VYGRVTFESGQAVSG
+638 IYGRVTFESGQAVSG
-653 AKVSAEPTE
+653 AKVSAEPTD
-662 GSGVPGKSYVFT
+662 GSGVPGKSYVFS

-687 NDATQAVT
+687 NDATQAAT
-695 LQAWVRAAKEG
+695 LQAWVRAANEG

-720 GKKIEFTAGSQ
+720 DKKIEFSAGSQ

-740 DYASSAQFVHLSA
+740 EYVSSDQFVHLSA
-753 VASATHLII
+753 VASATHLYI
-762 YINGMAVAEAER
+762 YVNGLAVAEAER
-774 TAQITGNNNKV
+774 TAQIAGNNNKV

-803 ALNADTI
+803 ALSADTI
-810 ANDYDRYIVGNE
+810 ASDYNRYLVGNE

-855 ATGVT
+855 ATGVK

-934 FKISGKVM
+934 FNISGKVM

-999 NGGKLTNSDGTD
+999 NGGKLTNSNGTD

-1070 KMTAEARETTLNH
+1070 QMTATKHEETLNH
-1083 VKGVYVS
+1083 FKGVYAK
-1090 KQHQNRV
+1090 KQYDNRV
-1097 AYDGNKITIYP
+1097 VYEGNKITIYP
-1108 DAETG
+1108 NAETG
-1113 EFYADLIPEKYKINV
+1113 EFFADLIPEKYKINV

-1209 LSISTLDQTKTIKVK
+1209 LSIATLDQTKTIKVK

-1298 TTDENG
+1298 TTDEKG
-1304 EAVWTFQVNNPE
+1304 EAEWTFQVNNPE

-1501 AVTTREMYQANPS
+1501 AVTTREMYLANPT
-1514 EYELFGDVTPE
+1514 EYELFGSVTPE
-1525 NSEYLLVKTTGL
+1525 SNEYLLVKTTGL

-1577 DFQAMANNTKLP
+1577 DFQAMANNTKKP
-1589 VYVSKLAADDPNFG
+1589 VYVSKLAVDDPNFG

-1616 NDPLDGPSYKIYAPA
+1616 NTPTDGPSYKIYAPA

-1719 DESLTT
+1719 DESFTT

-1743 VLAEEGSDYISVDV
+1743 VLAEEGSDYLSVDV
-1757 CREAGYKNGDQYI
+1757 CREAGYKDGDQYV

-1776 DEEGQTFSTFIFKT
+1776 NEEGGTFSTFIFKT

-1806 YYEPGQHVINEA
+1806 YYEPGQHVIDEA

-1825 EITVEKDFIENVP
+1825 EITVEKDFVENVP

-1866 DSSNPNGAQLLIDG
+1866 DGSNPNGAQLLMDG

-1946 ATDVNL
+1946 ATDVSL

-1963 KLPTAEVN
+1963 KLPTTEVN

-2008 WTTLMSYYNDK
+2008 WTTLMSYYNDQ
-2019 TLYDQALTNGM
+2019 TLYDQAVKNGM

-2048 LDDLQDQRYDL
+2048 MDDQQDQRYDL
-2059 RTVGTSMINNEEVFN
+2059 RTVGTSMINNEEVYN
-2074 YSAVHSGIKDM
+2074 YSAVHTGIKDM

-2109 TFNEPIADGLLTD
+2109 RFNEPIADGLLTD

-2129 IRNGAQTDHSVSVRL
+2129 VRNGAQTDHSVSVRL
-2144 DGQNDELVSEFQRNW
+2144 DGKNDVLVSEFQRNW

-2174 PQDAVLFSQGN
+2174 AQDAVLFSQGN

-2198 RLKVKVADK
+2198 RLKVKVAEK

-2263 SVDGNGHFAGK
+2263 SVDGSGHFAGR
-2274 MHGARIWDKVLTPAR
+2274 MHGARIWDKVMTPAR
-2289 LQTNSLTMLSG
+2289 LQSNSLTMLSG

-2349 QYLKLSSGSS
+2349 QYVKLSSGSS
-2359 CVVDNTMDYTIE
+2359 CVVDSSMDYTIE

-2385 ISNGRGDGKEMGGSL
+2385 ISNGRGDGEEMGGSL
-2400 NLFALNLEEG
+2400 NLFALNLEDG

-2484 QQETVDNFFKGEID
+2484 QQERADNFFKGEID

-2525 GLLAYYPFETYIE
+2525 GLLAYYPFETYTE

-2546 FSLMDQKQQAD
+2546 FSLKDQKQQAD

-2647 WSDNALTVA
+2647 WSDNALTVV

-2670 NKGGSIEHFTIENL
+2670 NKGGSIEHFTVENL

-2700 SSADIVLTIDPSL
+2700 ASADIVLTIDPSL

-2812 NNSDLEFRIWDAS
+2812 NGSDLEFRIWDAS

-2860 RVQNISLNEGWT
+2860 RVQNITLNEGWT

-2934 SAPQSLHISGPAVD
+2934 SQPQSLHISGPAVD

-3033 VLQYPSKT
+3033 QLQYPSKT

-3055 NADDANAYFPYSANM
+3055 NADGTNAYFPYSANM
-3070 TAVVEVEGVSLQQG
+3070 TAVVEVEGVELQQG
-3084 DRLVSYVAGEP
+3084 DRLVSYVGGEP
-3095 RGYAEAIELP
+3095 RGYAEGITLP

-3112 LTVGGD
+3112 LAVGGD
-3118 QPEAVDVTIERGG
+3118 KPEAVDVTIERGG
-3131 DVIAKAPSVISY
+3131 NIIAKAPSAISY

-3164 GGLYVYPSPFHS
+3164 GGLYVYPSPFYS
-3176 QLKIRANVDRNAQTD
+3176 QLKIRAVVDRDAYAD
-3191 VFVSDMSGKRVVAW
+3191 VYVTDMSGKRVVTW
-3205 DNCNDNGN
+3205 NDCNAGGN

-3225 SGVYIV
+3225 AGVYVV

>member
-1 MKRRREKQPP
+1 MKRRRLQQPP
-11 PYLDRRFA
+11 PYLDRRVA
-19 GNSVSMRR
+19 GNSVSTRR
-27 FMRTSAGRF
+27 SMRTSAGRF

-43 MMLMAFSVQ
+43 VMLMAFSVQ
-52 KASAYD
+52 KASAD
-58 DWQDKWISQWY
+58 DWNNAWIKQRFNPV
-69 DAENATIVLDIRVYQ
+69 NATLELDIRVYQ
-84 SWGGGAPDGHCGFI
+84 DWGGSGNGHCGFCRD
-98 GGDGNLTVNVAGYGI
+98 DGYLTVNVAGKEIKLRGPKNEWTSLSVGSDEVTGI
-113 RINGPDDTW
+113 DYKYVYW
-122 DKPGDLG
+122 LG
-129 KYVKNDKGGK
+129 KSTDPTNDKK
-139 LDEKVAVQWL
+139 
-149 GSRKV
+149 
-154 DGDKTAYFLK
+154 AYYLRLIIPLK
-164 ITVPLT
+164 
-170 QDRLKSDQVVEYKGK
+170 QVNSSESVTYTGK
-185 WWRRATAAKDQE
+185 WWRRGRDDNNVTHTVNIK
-197 VEFSEKV
+197 
-204 DTRYGCTPT
+204 TNYGCTKT
-213 KITNA
+213 VITGGR
-218 YYGVRGNKPGYV
+218 YYVLNRTPGY
-230 IAWKKDGT
+230 IIFFKKDGK
-238 ATKNSIDK
+238 ASDYSIDSY
-246 KGHLRLCYS
+246 GSFVLCNSAGEEISGIGSVSAS
-255 NGDPVPDI
+255 NTSGSFFVP
-263 STDNPSLYSS
+263 TDKMS
-273 GEFFIPVESLN
+273 
-284 LDNPSEY
+284 LDNFSDYKVKQKYTPS
-291 KIIQHYEPTYNK
+291 YNK
-303 EVVYEISSSNNKTRP
+303 QVTYSTLSDSHTRP
-318 AYPQVKEISANY
+318 AYPQVKEISADYN
-330 DQVTRKAKVNWN
+330 QVTRKAKVNWN

-353 DNMVLTIKSTDNAT
+353 DNMVLTIKSTDKAT
-367 DAVETIAQN
+367 NAVETTTQN
-376 IKYMAGKTAY
+376 IQYMAGKTAY

-398 DYEFSVRRSHTGTSD
+398 KYEFSIKRSHTGNSD

-426 ASAKHCNVTA
+426 ASAKHSNVTA

-461 SSGTKAVLTRLNVT
+461 SSGTKAVITRINVT
-475 NNTTDN
+475 TNTTDN
-481 IELSKEDFKR
+481 IELSKEEFLS
-491 GKYVDKMITVCN
+491 GKYVDDMIMVCN
-503 EYSYRLTVKPAEAYG
+503 EYRYRLTVKPTEAYG
-518 TLTPVEAPEAIMPT
+518 TLPTVAAPESIMPT

-537 VTFTAG
+537 VAFTAG

-593 YYNDVNAIPGV
+593 YYNDVNAIPGI
-604 VYDYRIKG
+604 VYDYSIRG
-612 QVMCSGNL
+612 QVMCSGKL
-620 LESDEVLTDV
+620 IESDEKLTDV

-638 VYGRVTFESGQAVSG
+638 IYGRVTFESGQAVSG

-720 GKKIEFTAGSQ
+720 GKKIEFTAGTQ

-740 DYASSAQFVHLSA
+740 EYVSSDQFVHLSA

-762 YINGMAVAEAER
+762 YINGEAVAEAER

-810 ANDYDRYIVGNE
+810 ASDYNRYLVGNE

-855 ATGVT
+855 ATNVT
-860 ISSKDIPTSAQ
+860 TSSKDIPTSAQ

-1070 KMTAEARETTLNH
+1070 QMTATKHEETLNH
-1083 VKGVYVS
+1083 FKGVYAK
-1090 KQHQNRV
+1090 KQYDNRV
-1097 AYDGNKITIYP
+1097 VYEGNKITIYP
-1108 DAETG
+1108 NAETG
-1113 EFYADLIPEKYKINV
+1113 EFFADLIPEKYKINV

-1186 YTPSIIVKEKVK
+1186 YSPSIIVKEKVK
-1198 GKLQDFFGKEE
+1198 GKLQDFFGKKE
-1209 LSISTLDQTKTIKVK
+1209 LGISTLDQTKTIKVK

-1298 TTDENG
+1298 TTDEKG
-1304 EAVWTFQVNNPE
+1304 EAEWTFQVNNPE

-1501 AVTTREMYQANPS
+1501 AVTTREMYLANPS
-1514 EYELFGDVTPE
+1514 EYELFGSVTPE
-1525 NSEYLLVKTTGL
+1525 SNEYLLVKTTGL

-1577 DFQAMANNTKLP
+1577 DFQAMANNTKKP
-1589 VYVSKLAADDPNFG
+1589 VYVSKLAVDDPNFG

-1616 NDPLDGPSYKIYAPA
+1616 NTPTDGPSYKIYAPA

-1719 DESLTT
+1719 DESFTT

-1743 VLAEEGSDYISVDV
+1743 VLAEEGSDYLSVDV
-1757 CREAGYKNGDQYI
+1757 CREAGYKDGDQYI

-1776 DEEGQTFSTFIFKT
+1776 NEEEQTFSTFIFKT

-1825 EITVEKDFIENVP
+1825 EITVEKDFVENVP

-1946 ATDVNL
+1946 ATDVSL

-1963 KLPTAEVN
+1963 KLPTTEVN

-2008 WTTLMSYYNDK
+2008 WTTLMSYYNDQ
-2019 TLYDQALTNGM
+2019 TLYDQAVKNGM

-2048 LDDLQDQRYDL
+2048 MDDQQDQRYDL
-2059 RTVGTSMINNEEVFN
+2059 RTVGTSMINNEEVYN

-2144 DGQNDELVSEFQRNW
+2144 DGKNDELVSEFQRNW

-2174 PQDAVLFSQGN
+2174 AQDAVLFSQGN

-2263 SVDGNGHFAGK
+2263 SVDGSGHFAGK
-2274 MHGARIWDKVLTPAR
+2274 MHGARIWDKVMTPAR

-2359 CVVDNTMDYTIE
+2359 CVVDSSMDYTIE

-2385 ISNGRGDGKEMGGSL
+2385 ISNGRGDGEEMGGSL

-2484 QQETVDNFFKGEID
+2484 QQEKADNFFKGEID

-2647 WSDNALTVA
+2647 WSDNALTVV
-2656 KKLNEEKTIKVKAL
+2656 KKLNEEKTLKVKAL

-2684 PSWLEAEPASG
+2684 PSWLEAEPTSG

-2738 KVEGEKPEWT
+2738 NVEGEKPEWT

-2812 NNSDLEFRIWDAS
+2812 NGSDLEFRIWDAS

-2860 RVQNISLNEGWT
+2860 RVQNITLNEGWT

-2934 SAPQSLHISGPAVD
+2934 SAPQNLHISGPALD

-3033 VLQYPSKT
+3033 QLQYPSKT

-3055 NADDANAYFPYSANM
+3055 NADGTNAYFPYAANM

-3095 RGYAEAIELP
+3095 RGYAEGITLP

-3112 LTVGGD
+3112 LAIGGD
-3118 QPEAVDVTIERGG
+3118 KPEAVDVTVERDG
-3131 DVIAKAPSVISY
+3131 DVVAKAPSVISY

-3164 GGLYVYPSPFHS
+3164 GGLYVYPSPFYS
-3176 QLKIRANVDRNAQTD
+3176 QLKIRAMVDRDAYAD
-3191 VFVSDMSGKRVVAW
+3191 VYVTDMSGKRVVTW
-3205 DNCNDNGN
+3205 NDCNTGGN

>member
-1 MKRRREKQPP
+1 MKRRRLQQPP

-19 GNSVSMRR
+19 GNSVSTRR
-27 FMRTSAGRF
+27 SMRTSAGRF

-43 MMLMAFSVQ
+43 VMLMAFSVQ
-52 KASAYD
+52 KASAD
-58 DWQDKWISQWY
+58 DWNNAWIKQRFNPV
-69 DAENATIVLDIRVYQ
+69 NATLELDIRVYQ
-84 SWGGGAPDGHCGFI
+84 DWGASGDGHCGFCRKN
-98 GGDGNLTVNVAGYGI
+98 GYLTVNVAGKEIKIRGSKDEWTSLEVGSDQVTGI
-113 RINGPDDTW
+113 DY
-122 DKPGDLG
+122 
-129 KYVKNDKGGK
+129 KY
-139 LDEKVAVQWL
+139 VQWL
-149 GSRKV
+149 GKST
-154 DGDKTAYFLK
+154 DPTNDKKAYYLRLIIPLK
-164 ITVPLT
+164 
-170 QDRLKSDQVVEYKGK
+170 QVNSSESVTYTGK
-185 WWRRATAAKDQE
+185 WWRRGRDDNNVTHTVNIK
-197 VEFSEKV
+197 
-204 DTRYGCTPT
+204 TNYGCTKT
-213 KITNA
+213 VITGGR
-218 YYGVRGNKPGYV
+218 YYVLNSTPGY
-230 IAWKKDGT
+230 IIFFKKDGK
-238 ATKNSIDK
+238 ASDYSIDSY
-246 KGHLRLCYS
+246 GSFVLCNSAGEEISGIGSVSAS
-255 NGDPVPDI
+255 NTSGSFFVP
-263 STDNPSLYSS
+263 TDKMS
-273 GEFFIPVESLN
+273 
-284 LDNPSEY
+284 LDNFSDYNVKQKYTPS
-291 KIIQHYEPTYNK
+291 YNK
-303 EVVYEISSSNNKTRP
+303 QVTYSTLSDSHTRP
-318 AYPQVKEISANY
+318 AYPQVKEISADYN
-330 DQVTRKAKVNWN
+330 QVTRKAKVNWN

-353 DNMVLTIKSTDNAT
+353 DNMVLTIKSTDKAT
-367 DAVETIAQN
+367 NAVETTTQN
-376 IKYMAGKTAY
+376 IQYMAGKTAY

-398 DYEFSVRRSHTGTSD
+398 NYEFSIKRSHTGNSD

-426 ASAKHCNVTA
+426 ASAKHSNVTA

-461 SSGTKAVLTRLNVT
+461 SSGTKAVITRINVT
-475 NNTTDN
+475 TNTTDN
-481 IELSKEDFKR
+481 IELSKEEFLS
-491 GKYVDKMITVCN
+491 GKYVDDMIMVCN
-503 EYSYRLTVKPAEAYG
+503 EYRYRLTVKPTEAYG
-518 TLTPVEAPEAIMPT
+518 TLPTVAAPESIMPT

-537 VTFTAG
+537 VAFTAG

-593 YYNDVNAIPGV
+593 YYNDVNAIPGI
-604 VYDYRIKG
+604 VYDYRIRG
-612 QVMCSGNL
+612 QVMCSGKL
-620 LESDEVLTDV
+620 IESDEKLTDV

-638 VYGRVTFESGQAVSG
+638 IYGRVTFESGQAVSG

-662 GSGVPGKSYVFT
+662 GSGVPGKSYVFS

-720 GKKIEFTAGSQ
+720 GKKIEFTAGTQ

-753 VASATHLII
+753 VASDTHLYI
-762 YINGMAVAEAER
+762 YVNGLVVAEAER

-810 ANDYDRYIVGNE
+810 ASDYNRYLVGNE

-855 ATGVT
+855 ATKVT
-860 ISSKDIPTSAQ
+860 TSSKDIPTSAQ

-934 FKISGKVM
+934 FNISGKVM

-1070 KMTAEARETTLNH
+1070 QMTATKHEETLNH
-1083 VKGVYVS
+1083 FKGVYAK
-1090 KQHQNRV
+1090 KQYDNRV
-1097 AYDGNKITIYP
+1097 VYEGNKITIYP
-1108 DAETG
+1108 NAETG
-1113 EFYADLIPEKYKINV
+1113 EFFADLIPEKYKINV

-1209 LSISTLDQTKTIKVK
+1209 LSIATLDQTKTIKVK
-1224 TYDPDNAAQPYT
+1224 TYNPDNAAQPYT

-1298 TTDENG
+1298 TTDEKG
-1304 EAVWTFQVNNPE
+1304 EAEWTFQVNNPE

-1501 AVTTREMYQANPS
+1501 AVTTREMYLANPS
-1514 EYELFGDVTPE
+1514 EYELFGSVTPE
-1525 NSEYLLVKTTGL
+1525 SNEYLLVKTTGL

-1577 DFQAMANNTKLP
+1577 DFQAMANNTKKP
-1589 VYVSKLAADDPNFG
+1589 VYVSKLAVDDPNFG

-1616 NDPLDGPSYKIYAPA
+1616 NTPTDGPSYKIYAPA

-1719 DESLTT
+1719 DESFTT

-1743 VLAEEGSDYISVDV
+1743 VLAEEGSDYLSVDV
-1757 CREAGYKNGDQYI
+1757 CREAGYKDGDQYI

-1776 DEEGQTFSTFIFKT
+1776 NEEGQTFSTFIFKT

-1825 EITVEKDFIENVP
+1825 EITVEKDFVENVP

-1946 ATDVNL
+1946 ATDVSL

-1963 KLPTAEVN
+1963 KLPTTEVN

-2008 WTTLMSYYNDK
+2008 WTTLMSYYNDQ
-2019 TLYDQALTNGM
+2019 TLYDQAVKNGM

-2048 LDDLQDQRYDL
+2048 MDDQQDQRYDL
-2059 RTVGTSMINNEEVFN
+2059 RTVGTSMINNEEVYN

-2144 DGQNDELVSEFQRNW
+2144 DGKNDVLVSEFLRNW
-2159 SGKNLT
+2159 SGKSLT

-2174 PQDAVLFSQGN
+2174 AQDAVLFSQGN
-2185 ANSSIELATTSDN
+2185 ANSAIELATTSDN
-2198 RLKVKVADK
+2198 RLKVKVAEK

-2263 SVDGNGHFAGK
+2263 SVDGSGHFAGR

-2349 QYLKLSSGSS
+2349 QYVKLSSGSS
-2359 CVVDNTMDYTIE
+2359 CVVDSSMDYTIE

-2385 ISNGRGDGKEMGGSL
+2385 ISNGRGDGEEMGGSL

-2484 QQETVDNFFKGEID
+2484 QQEKADNFFKGEID

-2504 LYKSETLVE
+2504 LYKSEALVE

-2566 AVGGDVET
+2566 VVGGDVET

-2647 WSDNALTVA
+2647 WSDNALTVV

-2670 NKGGSIEHFTIENL
+2670 NKGGSIEHFTVENL
-2684 PSWLEAEPASG
+2684 PSWLEAEPVSG

-2700 SSADIVLTIDPSL
+2700 ASEDIVLTIDPSL

-2812 NNSDLEFRIWDAS
+2812 NGSDLEFRIWDAS

-2849 SQPVLFTAKDY
+2849 AQPVLFTAKDY
-2860 RVQNISLNEGWT
+2860 RVQNITLNEGWT

-2880 DKLSDLNKLLA
+2880 GKLSDLNKLLA

-2934 SAPQSLHISGPAVD
+2934 SAPQNLHISGPAVD
-2948 PTSHKLTIRGAKED
+2948 PTSHKLTIRGAKAD

-3033 VLQYPSKT
+3033 QLQYPSKT

-3055 NADDANAYFPYSANM
+3055 NADGTNAYFPYSANM
-3070 TAVVEVEGVSLQQG
+3070 TAVVEVEGVELQQG
-3084 DRLVSYVAGEP
+3084 DRLVSYVGGEP
-3095 RGYAEAIELP
+3095 RGYAEGITLP

-3112 LTVGGD
+3112 LAVGGD
-3118 QPEAVDVTIERGG
+3118 KPEAVDVTIERGG
-3131 DVIAKAPSVISY
+3131 NIIAKAPSVISY

-3164 GGLYVYPSPFHS
+3164 GGLYVYPSPFYS
-3176 QLKIRANVDRNAQTD
+3176 QLKIRAMVDRDAYAD
-3191 VFVSDMSGKRVVAW
+3191 VYVTDMSGKRVVAW
-3205 DNCNDNGN
+3205 NDCNAGGN

-3225 SGVYIV
+3225 AGVYIV

>member
-1 MKRRREKQPP
+1 MKRRRLQQPP

-19 GNSVSMRR
+19 GNSVSTRR
-27 FMRTSAGRF
+27 SMRTSAGRF

-43 MMLMAFSVQ
+43 VMLMAFSVQ
-52 KASAYD
+52 KASAD
-58 DWQDKWISQWY
+58 DWNNAWIKQRFNPV
-69 DAENATIVLDIRVYQ
+69 NATLELDIRVYQ
-84 SWGGGAPDGHCGFI
+84 DWGASGDGHCGFCRKN
-98 GGDGNLTVNVAGYGI
+98 GYLTVNVAGKEIKLRGPEDKWTSLSVGSDEVTGI
-113 RINGPDDTW
+113 DY
-122 DKPGDLG
+122 
-129 KYVKNDKGGK
+129 KY
-139 LDEKVAVQWL
+139 VQWL
-149 GSRKV
+149 GKSTDPTNGK
-154 DGDKTAYFLK
+154 KAYYLRLIIPLK
-164 ITVPLT
+164 
-170 QDRLKSDQVVEYKGK
+170 QVNSSESVTYTGK
-185 WWRRATAAKDQE
+185 WWRRGRDDNNVTHTVNIK
-197 VEFSEKV
+197 
-204 DTRYGCTPT
+204 TNYGCTKT
-213 KITNA
+213 VITGGR
-218 YYGVRGNKPGYV
+218 YYVLNSTPGY
-230 IAWKKDGT
+230 IIFFKKDGK
-238 ATKNSIDK
+238 ASDYSIDSY
-246 KGHLRLCYS
+246 GSFVLCNSAGEEISGIGSVSAS
-255 NGDPVPDI
+255 NTSGSFFVP
-263 STDNPSLYSS
+263 TDKMS
-273 GEFFIPVESLN
+273 
-284 LDNPSEY
+284 LDNFSDYKVKQKYTPS
-291 KIIQHYEPTYNK
+291 YNK
-303 EVVYEISSSNNKTRP
+303 QVTYSTLSDSHTRP
-318 AYPQVKEISANY
+318 AYPQVKEISADY
-330 DQVTRKAKVNWN
+330 DQVTRKVKVNWN

-353 DNMVLTIKSTDNAT
+353 DNMVLTIKSTDKAT
-367 DAVETIAQN
+367 NAVETTTQN
-376 IKYMAGKTAY
+376 IQYMAGKTAY

-398 DYEFSVRRSHTGTSD
+398 KYEFSIKRSHTGNSD

-426 ASAKHCNVTA
+426 ASAKHSNVTA

-461 SSGTKAVLTRLNVT
+461 SSGTKAVITRINVT
-475 NNTTDN
+475 TNTTDN
-481 IELSKEDFKR
+481 IELSKEEFLS
-491 GKYVDKMITVCN
+491 GKYVDDMIMICN
-503 EYSYRLTVKPAEAYG
+503 EYRYRLTVKPTEAYG
-518 TLTPVEAPEAIMPT
+518 TLPTVAAPESIMPT

-537 VTFTAG
+537 VAFTAG

-569 EHGAPDTDYKQ
+569 EHGAPDADYKQ

-593 YYNDVNAIPGV
+593 YYNDVNAIPGI
-604 VYDYRIKG
+604 VYDYSIRG
-612 QVMCSGNL
+612 QVMCSGKL
-620 LESDEVLTDV
+620 IESDEKLTDV

-638 VYGRVTFESGQAVSG
+638 IYGRVTFESGQAVSG

-720 GKKIEFTAGSQ
+720 GKKIEFTAGTQ

-740 DYASSAQFVHLSA
+740 EYVSSDQFVHLSA

-762 YINGMAVAEAER
+762 YINGEAVAEAER
-774 TAQITGNNNKV
+774 TAQITGNNNNV

-810 ANDYDRYIVGNE
+810 ASDYNRYLVGNE

-855 ATGVT
+855 ATNVT
-860 ISSKDIPTSAQ
+860 TSSKDIPTSAQ

-1070 KMTAEARETTLNH
+1070 QMTATKHEETLNH
-1083 VKGVYVS
+1083 FKGVYAK
-1090 KQHQNRV
+1090 KQYDNRV
-1097 AYDGNKITIYP
+1097 VYEGNKITIYP
-1108 DAETG
+1108 NAETG
-1113 EFYADLIPEKYKINV
+1113 EFFADLIPEKYKINV

-1209 LSISTLDQTKTIKVK
+1209 LGISTLDQTKTIKVK

-1298 TTDENG
+1298 TTDEKG
-1304 EAVWTFQVNNPE
+1304 EAEWTFQVNNPE

-1363 LGSDFVTNGPDKVL
+1363 LGSDFVTNGPDKML

-1514 EYELFGDVTPE
+1514 EYELFGSVTPE
-1525 NSEYLLVKTTGL
+1525 SNEYLLVKTTGL

-1570 HQQAEGV
+1570 HQSAEGV
-1577 DFQAMANNTKLP
+1577 DFQAMANNTKKP
-1589 VYVSKLAADDPNFG
+1589 VYVSKLAVDDPNFG

-1616 NDPLDGPSYKIYAPA
+1616 NTPTDGPSYKIYAPA

-1719 DESLTT
+1719 DESFTT

-1743 VLAEEGSDYISVDV
+1743 VLAEEGSDYLSVDV
-1757 CREAGYKNGDQYI
+1757 CREAGYKDGDQYI

-1776 DEEGQTFSTFIFKT
+1776 NEEEQTFSTFIFKT

-1825 EITVEKDFIENVP
+1825 EITVEKDFVENVP

-1946 ATDVNL
+1946 ATDVSL

-1963 KLPTAEVN
+1963 KLPTTEVN

-2008 WTTLMSYYNDK
+2008 WTTLMSYYNDQ
-2019 TLYDQALTNGM
+2019 TLYDQAVKNGM

-2048 LDDLQDQRYDL
+2048 MDDQQDQRYDL
-2059 RTVGTSMINNEEVFN
+2059 RTVGTSMINNEEVYN

-2144 DGQNDELVSEFQRNW
+2144 DGKNDELVSEFQRNW

-2263 SVDGNGHFAGK
+2263 SVDGSGHFAGK

-2359 CVVDNTMDYTIE
+2359 CVVDNSMDYTIE

-2385 ISNGRGDGKEMGGSL
+2385 ISNGRGDGEEMGGSL

-2474 ARVWTPADNL
+2474 ARVWTPTDNL
-2484 QQETVDNFFKGEID
+2484 QQEKADNFFKGEID

-2504 LYKSETLVE
+2504 LYKSEALVE

-2647 WSDNALTVA
+2647 WSDNALTVVT
-2656 KKLNEEKTIKVKAL
+2656 KLNEEKTLKVKAL

-2684 PSWLEAEPASG
+2684 PSWLEAEPESG

-2812 NNSDLEFRIWDAS
+2812 NGSDLEFRIWDAS

-2860 RVQNISLNEGWT
+2860 RVQNITLNEGWT

-2921 TEIDNDQMYLVHS
+2921 TEIYNDQMYLVHS
-2934 SAPQSLHISGPAVD
+2934 SAPQNLHISGPAVD

-3033 VLQYPSKT
+3033 QLQYPSKT

-3055 NADDANAYFPYSANM
+3055 NADGTNAYFPYSANM

-3095 RGYAEAIELP
+3095 RGYAEGITLP

-3112 LTVGGD
+3112 LAVGGD
-3118 QPEAVDVTIERGG
+3118 KPEAVDVTIERGG
-3131 DVIAKAPSVISY
+3131 NIIAKAPSVISY

-3164 GGLYVYPSPFHS
+3164 GGLYVYPSPFYS
-3176 QLKIRANVDRNAQTD
+3176 QLKIRAMVDRDAYAD
-3191 VFVSDMSGKRVVAW
+3191 VYVTDMSGKRVVAW
-3205 DNCNDNGN
+3205 NDCNAGGN

>member
-1 MKRRREKQPP
+1 
-11 PYLDRRFA
+11 
-19 GNSVSMRR
+19 
-27 FMRTSAGRF
+27 

-43 MMLMAFSVQ
+43 VMLMAFSVQ
-52 KASAYD
+52 KASAD
-58 DWQDKWISQWY
+58 DWNNAWIKQRFNPV
-69 DAENATIVLDIRVYQ
+69 NATLELDIRVYQ
-84 SWGGGAPDGHCGFI
+84 DWGASGDGHCGFCRE
-98 GGDGNLTVNVAGYGI
+98 DGYLTVNVAGKEIKLRGPEDEWTSLDVGGDQVTGI
-113 RINGPDDTW
+113 DY
-122 DKPGDLG
+122 
-129 KYVKNDKGGK
+129 KY
-139 LDEKVAVQWL
+139 VQWL
-149 GSRKV
+149 GKSTDPTNGK
-154 DGDKTAYFLK
+154 KAYYLRLIIPLK
-164 ITVPLT
+164 
-170 QDRLKSDQVVEYKGK
+170 QVNSSESVTYTGK
-185 WWRRATAAKDQE
+185 WWRRGRSDNNVTHTVNIKTD
-197 VEFSEKV
+197 
-204 DTRYGCTPT
+204 YGCTKT
-213 KITNA
+213 VITGGR
-218 YYGVRGNKPGYV
+218 YYVLNSTPGY
-230 IAWKKDGT
+230 IIFFKKDGK
-238 ATKNSIDK
+238 ASDYSIDSY
-246 KGHLRLCYS
+246 GSFVLCNSAGEEISGIGSVSAS
-255 NGDPVPDI
+255 NTSGSFFVP
-263 STDNPSLYSS
+263 TDKMS
-273 GEFFIPVESLN
+273 
-284 LDNPSEY
+284 LDNFSDYKVKQKYTPS
-291 KIIQHYEPTYNK
+291 YNK
-303 EVVYEISSSNNKTRP
+303 QVTYSTLSDSHTRP
-318 AYPQVKEISANY
+318 AYPQVKEISADYN
-330 DQVTRKAKVNWN
+330 QVTRKAKVNWN

-353 DNMVLTIKSTDNAT
+353 DNMVLTIKSTDKAT
-367 DAVETIAQN
+367 NAVETTTQN
-376 IKYMAGKTAY
+376 IQYMAGKTAY

-398 DYEFSVRRSHTGTSD
+398 NYEFSIKRSHTGNSD

-426 ASAKHCNVTA
+426 ASAKHSNVTA

-461 SSGTKAVLTRLNVT
+461 SSGTKAVITRINVT
-475 NNTTDN
+475 TNTTDN
-481 IELSKEDFKR
+481 IELSKEEFLS
-491 GKYVDKMITVCN
+491 GKYVDDMIMVCN
-503 EYSYRLTVKPAEAYG
+503 EYRYRLTVKPTEAYG
-518 TLTPVEAPEAIMPT
+518 TLPTVAAPESIMPT

-537 VTFTAG
+537 VAFTAG

-593 YYNDVNAIPGV
+593 YYNDVNAIPGI
-604 VYDYRIKG
+604 VYDYSIRG
-612 QVMCSGNL
+612 QVMCSGKL
-620 LESDEVLTDV
+620 IESDEKLTDV

-638 VYGRVTFESGQAVSG
+638 IYGRVTFESGQAVSG

-720 GKKIEFTAGSQ
+720 NKKIEFTAGTQ

-740 DYASSAQFVHLSA
+740 EYVSSDQFVHLSA

-762 YINGMAVAEAER
+762 YINGEAVAEAER
-774 TAQITGNNNKV
+774 TAQITGNNNNV

-810 ANDYDRYIVGNE
+810 ASDYNRYLVGNE

-855 ATGVT
+855 ATNVT
-860 ISSKDIPTSAQ
+860 TSSKDIPTSAQ

-879 TDGSYQIRSLPYTGN
+879 KDGSYQIRSLPYTGN

-934 FKISGKVM
+934 FNISGKVM

-1070 KMTAEARETTLNH
+1070 QMTATKHEETLNH
-1083 VKGVYVS
+1083 FKGVYAK
-1090 KQHQNRV
+1090 KQYDNRV
-1097 AYDGNKITIYP
+1097 VYEGNKITIYP
-1108 DAETG
+1108 NAETG
-1113 EFYADLIPEKYKINV
+1113 EFFADLIPEKYKINV

-1209 LSISTLDQTKTIKVK
+1209 LGISTLDQTKTIKVK

-1298 TTDENG
+1298 TTDEKG
-1304 EAVWTFQVNNPE
+1304 EAEWTFQVNNPE

-1514 EYELFGDVTPE
+1514 EYELFGSVTPE
-1525 NSEYLLVKTTGL
+1525 SNEYLLVKTTGL

-1577 DFQAMANNTKLP
+1577 DFQAMANNTKKP
-1589 VYVSKLAADDPNFG
+1589 VYVSKLAVDDPNFG

-1616 NDPLDGPSYKIYAPA
+1616 NTPTDGPSYKIYAPA

-1719 DESLTT
+1719 DESFTT

-1743 VLAEEGSDYISVDV
+1743 VLAEEGSDYLSVDV
-1757 CREAGYKNGDQYI
+1757 CREAGYKDGDQYI

-1776 DEEGQTFSTFIFKT
+1776 NEEGQTFSTFIFKT

-1825 EITVEKDFIENVP
+1825 EVTVEKDFVENVP

-1946 ATDVNL
+1946 ATDVSL

-1963 KLPTAEVN
+1963 KLPTTEVN

-2008 WTTLMSYYNDK
+2008 WTTLMSYYNDQ
-2019 TLYDQALTNGM
+2019 TLYDQAVKNGM

-2048 LDDLQDQRYDL
+2048 MDDQQDQRYDL
-2059 RTVGTSMINNEEVFN
+2059 RTVGTSMINNEEVYN

-2144 DGQNDELVSEFQRNW
+2144 DGKNDVLVSEFQRNW

-2263 SVDGNGHFAGK
+2263 SVDGSGHFAGK
-2274 MHGARIWDKVLTPAR
+2274 MHGARIWDKVMTPAR

-2315 GSVLAD
+2315 GGVLAD

-2359 CVVDNTMDYTIE
+2359 CVVDSSMDYTIE

-2385 ISNGRGDGKEMGGSL
+2385 ISNGRGDGEEMGGSL

-2484 QQETVDNFFKGEID
+2484 QQERADNFFKGEID

-2647 WSDNALTVA
+2647 WSDNALTVV

-2812 NNSDLEFRIWDAS
+2812 NGSDLEFRIWDAS

-2849 SQPVLFTAKDY
+2849 SQPVLFIAKDY
-2860 RVQNISLNEGWT
+2860 RVQNITLNEGWT

-2880 DKLSDLNKLLA
+2880 DKFSDLNKLLA

-2934 SAPQSLHISGPAVD
+2934 SAPQNLHISGPAVD

-3033 VLQYPSKT
+3033 QLQYPSKT

-3055 NADDANAYFPYSANM
+3055 NADGTNAYFPYSANM
-3070 TAVVEVEGVSLQQG
+3070 TAVVEVEGVELQQG

-3095 RGYAEAIELP
+3095 RGYAEGITLP

-3112 LTVGGD
+3112 LAVGGD
-3118 QPEAVDVTIERGG
+3118 KPEAVDVTIERGG
-3131 DVIAKAPSVISY
+3131 NIIAKAPSVISY

-3164 GGLYVYPSPFHS
+3164 GGLYVYPSPFYS
-3176 QLKIRANVDRNAQTD
+3176 QLKIRAMVDRDAYTD
-3191 VFVSDMSGKRVVAW
+3191 VYVTDMSGKRVVAW
-3205 DNCNDNGN
+3205 NDCNAGGN

-3225 SGVYIV
+3225 AGVYIV
-3231 SISVDGNV
+3231 SITVDGNV

>member
-1 MKRRREKQPP
+1 MKRRRLQQPP

-19 GNSVSMRR
+19 GNSVSTRR
-27 FMRTSAGRF
+27 SMRTSAGRF

-43 MMLMAFSVQ
+43 VMLMAFSVQ
-52 KASAYD
+52 KASATD
-58 DWQDKWISQWY
+58 DWNNSWIHHRY
-69 DAENATIVLDIRVYQ
+69 NPVNATLELDIRVFQ
-84 SWGGGAPDGHCGFI
+84 TWGGIGNGHCGFCR
-98 GGDGNLTVNVAGYGI
+98 NAGYLNVKVGGYDI
-113 RINGPDDTW
+113 KISGPDDNWKNFDVGSDQVTGI
-122 DKPGDLG
+122 DH
-129 KYVKNDKGGK
+129 KYVK
-139 LDEKVAVQWL
+139 WL
-149 GSRKV
+149 GYTS
-154 DGDKTAYFLK
+154 DKAYYLRLV
-164 ITVPLT
+164 IPLT
-170 QDRLKSDQVVEYKGK
+170 QSQIGTDVAVSYSGMWWRKGK
-185 WWRRATAAKDQE
+185 TE
-197 VEFSEKV
+197 SSEDNPV
-204 DTRYGCTPT
+204 SHNTSINTSYGCTKT
-213 KITNA
+213 VITGGR
-218 YYGVRGNKPGYV
+218 YGVQRNTTGYY
-230 IAWKKDGT
+230 IDWKKDGT
-238 ATKNSIDK
+238 TPNYSIDHY
-246 KGHLRLCYS
+246 GSFVLCNSAGKEISGIGSVSAS
-255 NGDPVPDI
+255 NTSGSFFVP
-263 STDNPSLYSS
+263 TDKMS
-273 GEFFIPVESLN
+273 
-284 LDNPSEY
+284 LDNFSDYKVKQKYTPS
-291 KIIQHYEPTYNK
+291 YNK
-303 EVVYEISSSNNKTRP
+303 QVTYSTLSDSHTRP
-318 AYPQVKEISANY
+318 AYPQVKELSADYN
-330 DQVTRKAKVNWN
+330 QVTRKAKVNWN

-353 DNMVLTIKSTDNAT
+353 DNMVLTIKSTDKAT
-367 DAVETIAQN
+367 NAVETTTQN
-376 IKYMAGKTAY
+376 FKYMAGKTVY

-398 DYEFSVRRSHTGTSD
+398 NYEFSIKRSHTGNSD

-426 ASAKHCNVTA
+426 ASAKHSNVTA

-455 TEGDIW
+455 TNGDIW
-461 SSGTKAVLTRLNVT
+461 SSGTKAVITRINVT
-475 NNTTDN
+475 TNTTDN
-481 IELSKEDFKR
+481 IELSKEYFLS
-491 GKYVDKMITVCN
+491 GKYVDDMIMVCN
-503 EYSYRLTVKPAEAYG
+503 EYRYRLTVKPAEAYG
-518 TLTPVEAPEAIMPT
+518 TLTPVAAPESIMPT

-537 VTFTAG
+537 VAFTAG

-593 YYNDVNAIPGV
+593 YYNDVNAVPGV
-604 VYDYRIKG
+604 VYDYQIKG

-638 VYGRVTFESGQAVSG
+638 IYGRVTFESGQAVSG

-662 GSGVPGKSYVFT
+662 GSGVPGKSYVFS

-720 GKKIEFTAGSQ
+720 GKKIEFTAGTQ

-740 DYASSAQFVHLSA
+740 EYVSSDQFVHLSA

-762 YINGMAVAEAER
+762 YINGEAVAEAER
-774 TAQITGNNNKV
+774 TAQITGNNNNV

-810 ANDYDRYIVGNE
+810 ASDYNRYLVGNE

-855 ATGVT
+855 ATNVT
-860 ISSKDIPTSAQ
+860 TSSKDIPTSAQ

-934 FKISGKVM
+934 FNISSKVM

-986 HEVKAVLANHTFE
+986 HEVKAVLANHEFE

-1070 KMTAEARETTLNH
+1070 QMTATKHEETLNH
-1083 VKGVYVS
+1083 FKGVYAK
-1090 KQHQNRV
+1090 KQYDNRV
-1097 AYDGNKITIYP
+1097 VYEGNKITIYP
-1108 DAETG
+1108 NAETG
-1113 EFYADLIPEKYKINV
+1113 EFFADLIPEKYKINV

-1198 GKLQDFFGKEE
+1198 GKLQDFFGKKE
-1209 LSISTLDQTKTIKVK
+1209 LGISTLDQTKTIKVK
-1224 TYDPDNAAQPYT
+1224 TYDPDNATQPYT

-1298 TTDENG
+1298 TTDEKG
-1304 EAVWTFQVNNPE
+1304 EAEWTFQVNNPE

-1501 AVTTREMYQANPS
+1501 AVTTREMYLANPT
-1514 EYELFGDVTPE
+1514 EYELFGSVTPE
-1525 NSEYLLVKTTGL
+1525 SNEYLLVKTTGL

-1570 HQQAEGV
+1570 HQQTEGV
-1577 DFQAMANNTKLP
+1577 DFQAMANNTKKP
-1589 VYVSKLAADDPNFG
+1589 VYVSKLAVDDPNFG

-1616 NDPLDGPSYKIYAPA
+1616 NTPTDGPSYKIYAPA

-1642 LNQSIDNWKMQ
+1642 LNQSIENWKMQ

-1719 DESLTT
+1719 DESFTT

-1757 CREAGYKNGDQYI
+1757 CREAGYKDGDQYI

-1776 DEEGQTFSTFIFKT
+1776 NEEGQTFSTFIFKT

-1806 YYEPGQHVINEA
+1806 YYEPGQHVIDEA

-1825 EITVEKDFIENVP
+1825 EITVEKDFVENVP

-1866 DSSNPNGAQLLIDG
+1866 DGSNPNGAQLLMDG

-1946 ATDVNL
+1946 ATDVKL

-2008 WTTLMSYYNDK
+2008 WTTLMSYYNDQA
-2019 TLYDQALTNGM
+2019 LYDQAVKNGM

-2048 LDDLQDQRYDL
+2048 MDDQQDQRYDL
-2059 RTVGTSMINNEEVFN
+2059 RTVGTSMINNEEVYN
-2074 YSAVHSGIKDM
+2074 YSAVHTGIKDM

-2109 TFNEPIADGLLTD
+2109 RFNEPIADGLLTD

-2144 DGQNDELVSEFQRNW
+2144 DGKNDELVSEFQRNW

-2174 PQDAVLFSQGN
+2174 AQDAVLFSQGN
-2185 ANSSIELATTSDN
+2185 ANSAIELATTSDN
-2198 RLKVKVADK
+2198 RLKVKVAEK

-2263 SVDGNGHFAGK
+2263 SVDGSGHFAGK
-2274 MHGARIWDKVLTPAR
+2274 MHGARIWDKVMTPAR

-2308 YPMSEAK
+2308 YPMAEAK
-2315 GSVLAD
+2315 GNVLAD

-2349 QYLKLSSGSS
+2349 QYVKLSSGSS
-2359 CVVDNTMDYTIE
+2359 CVVDSSMDYTIE

-2385 ISNGRGDGKEMGGSL
+2385 ISNGRGDGEEMGGSL

-2431 WHHVAVAVNRTSGRG
+2431 WYHVAVAVNRTSGRG

-2484 QQETVDNFFKGEID
+2484 QQEKADNFFKGEID

-2513 NGNSNRLDGTEK
+2513 NGNSNRLDGAEK
-2525 GLLAYYPFETYIE
+2525 GLLAYYPFETYTE

-2647 WSDNALTVA
+2647 WSDRALTVV
-2656 KKLNEEKTIKVKAL
+2656 KKLNEEKTLKVKAL
-2670 NKGGSIEHFTIENL
+2670 NKGGSIEHFTVENL

-2700 SSADIVLTIDPSL
+2700 ASADIVLTIDPSL

-2748 VNPADFKYNMSV
+2748 VNAADFKYNMSV

-2812 NNSDLEFRIWDAS
+2812 NGSDLEFRIWDAS

-2860 RVQNISLNEGWT
+2860 RVQNITLNEGWT

-2934 SAPQSLHISGPAVD
+2934 SAPQNLHISGPAVD

-3033 VLQYPSKT
+3033 QLQYPSKT

-3055 NADDANAYFPYSANM
+3055 NADGTNAYFPYSANM
-3070 TAVVEVEGVSLQQG
+3070 TAVVEVEGVELQQG
-3084 DRLVSYVAGEP
+3084 DRLVSYVGGEP
-3095 RGYAEAIELP
+3095 RGYAEGITLP

-3112 LTVGGD
+3112 LAVGGD
-3118 QPEAVDVTIERGG
+3118 KPEAVDVTIERGG
-3131 DVIAKAPSVISY
+3131 NIIAKAPSAISY

-3164 GGLYVYPSPFHS
+3164 GGLYVYPSPFYS
-3176 QLKIRANVDRNAQTD
+3176 QLKIRAVVDRDAYAD
-3191 VFVSDMSGKRVVAW
+3191 VYVTDMSGKRVVAW
-3205 DNCNDNGN
+3205 NDCNAGGN
-3213 VDITWNAGNTVP
+3213 VDITWNVGNTVP

>member
-1 MKRRREKQPP
+1 MKRRRLQQPP

-19 GNSVSMRR
+19 GNSVSTRR
-27 FMRTSAGRF
+27 SMRTSAGRF

-43 MMLMAFSVQ
+43 VMLMAFSVQ
-52 KASAYD
+52 KASAD
-58 DWQDKWISQWY
+58 DWNNAWIKQRFNPV
-69 DAENATIVLDIRVYQ
+69 NATLELDIRVYQ
-84 SWGGGAPDGHCGFI
+84 DWGASGDGHCGFCRKN
-98 GGDGNLTVNVAGYGI
+98 GYLTVNVAGKEIKLRGPEDKWTSLEVGGDQVTGI
-113 RINGPDDTW
+113 DY
-122 DKPGDLG
+122 
-129 KYVKNDKGGK
+129 KY
-139 LDEKVAVQWL
+139 VQWL
-149 GSRKV
+149 GKSTDPTNGK
-154 DGDKTAYFLK
+154 KAYYLRLIIPLK
-164 ITVPLT
+164 
-170 QDRLKSDQVVEYKGK
+170 QVNSSESVTYTGK
-185 WWRRATAAKDQE
+185 WWRRGRDDNNVTHTVNIK
-197 VEFSEKV
+197 
-204 DTRYGCTPT
+204 TNYGCTKT
-213 KITNA
+213 VITGGR
-218 YYGVRGNKPGYV
+218 YYVLNRTPGY
-230 IAWKKDGT
+230 IIFFKKDGK
-238 ATKNSIDK
+238 ASDYSIDSY
-246 KGHLRLCYS
+246 GSFVLCNSAGEEISGIGSVSAS
-255 NGDPVPDI
+255 NTSGSFFVP
-263 STDNPSLYSS
+263 TDKMS
-273 GEFFIPVESLN
+273 
-284 LDNPSEY
+284 LDNFSDYKVKQKYTPS
-291 KIIQHYEPTYNK
+291 YNK
-303 EVVYEISSSNNKTRP
+303 QVTYSTLSDSHTRP
-318 AYPQVKEISANY
+318 AYPQVKEISADYN
-330 DQVTRKAKVNWN
+330 QVTRKAKVNWN

-353 DNMVLTIKSTDNAT
+353 DNMVLTIKSTDKAT
-367 DAVETIAQN
+367 NAVETTTQN

-398 DYEFSVRRSHTGTSD
+398 NYEFSIKRSHTGNSD

-426 ASAKHCNVTA
+426 ASAKHSNVTA

-461 SSGTKAVLTRLNVT
+461 SSGTKAVITRINVT
-475 NNTTDN
+475 TNTTDN
-481 IELSKEDFKR
+481 IELSKEEFLS
-491 GKYVDKMITVCN
+491 GKYVDDMIMVCN
-503 EYSYRLTVKPAEAYG
+503 EYRYRLTVKPTEAYG
-518 TLTPVEAPEAIMPT
+518 TLPTVAAPESIMPT

-537 VTFTAG
+537 VAFTAG

-593 YYNDVNAIPGV
+593 YYNDVNAIPGI
-604 VYDYRIKG
+604 VYDYRIRG
-612 QVMCSGNL
+612 QVMCSGKL
-620 LESDEVLTDV
+620 IESDEKLTDV

-638 VYGRVTFESGQAVSG
+638 IYGRVTFESGQAVSG

-720 GKKIEFTAGSQ
+720 GKKIEFTAGTQ

-753 VASATHLII
+753 VANDTHLYI
-762 YINGMAVAEAER
+762 YVNGLVVAEAER

-810 ANDYDRYIVGNE
+810 ASDYNRYLVGNE

-855 ATGVT
+855 ATNVT
-860 ISSKDIPTSAQ
+860 TSSKDIPTSAQ

-1070 KMTAEARETTLNH
+1070 QMTATKHEETLNH
-1083 VKGVYVS
+1083 FKGVYAK
-1090 KQHQNRV
+1090 KQYDNRV
-1097 AYDGNKITIYP
+1097 VYEGNKITIYP
-1108 DAETG
+1108 NAETG
-1113 EFYADLIPEKYKINV
+1113 EFFADLIPEKYKINV

-1298 TTDENG
+1298 TTDEKG
-1304 EAVWTFQVNNPE
+1304 EAEWTFQVNNPE

-1501 AVTTREMYQANPS
+1501 AVTTREMYLANPT
-1514 EYELFGDVTPE
+1514 EYELFGSVTPE
-1525 NSEYLLVKTTGL
+1525 SNEYLLVKTTGL

-1570 HQQAEGV
+1570 HQSAEGV
-1577 DFQAMANNTKLP
+1577 DFQAMANNTKKP
-1589 VYVSKLAADDPNFG
+1589 VYVSKLAVDDPNFG

-1616 NDPLDGPSYKIYAPA
+1616 NTPTDGPSYKIYAPA

-1719 DESLTT
+1719 DESFTT

-1743 VLAEEGSDYISVDV
+1743 VLAEEGSDYLSVDV
-1757 CREAGYKNGDQYI
+1757 CREAGYKDGDQYI

-1776 DEEGQTFSTFIFKT
+1776 NEEGGTFSTFIFKT

-1825 EITVEKDFIENVP
+1825 EITVEKDFVENVP

-1866 DSSNPNGAQLLIDG
+1866 DGSNPNGAQLLMDG

-1946 ATDVNL
+1946 ATDVKL

-2008 WTTLMSYYNDK
+2008 WTTLMSYYDDEA
-2019 TLYDQALTNGM
+2019 LYDRVVKNGM

-2048 LDDLQDQRYDL
+2048 MDDQQDQRYDL
-2059 RTVGTSMINNEEVFN
+2059 RTVGTSMINNEEVYN
-2074 YSAVHSGIKDM
+2074 YSAVHTGIKDM

-2109 TFNEPIADGLLTD
+2109 RFNEPIADGLLTD

-2129 IRNGAQTDHSVSVRL
+2129 VRNGAQTDHSVSVRL
-2144 DGQNDELVSEFQRNW
+2144 DGKNDVLVSEFQRNW

-2174 PQDAVLFSQGN
+2174 AQDAVLFSQGN
-2185 ANSSIELATTSDN
+2185 ANSAIELATTSDN
-2198 RLKVKVADK
+2198 RLKVKVAEK

-2263 SVDGNGHFAGK
+2263 SVDGSGHFAGK
-2274 MHGARIWDKVLTPAR
+2274 MHGARIWDKVMTPAR

-2308 YPMSEAK
+2308 YPMWEAK

-2349 QYLKLSSGSS
+2349 QYVKLSSGSS
-2359 CVVDNTMDYTIE
+2359 CVVDSSMDYTIE

-2385 ISNGRGDGKEMGGSL
+2385 ISNGRGDGEEMGGSL

-2484 QQETVDNFFKGEID
+2484 QQEKADNFFKGEID

-2513 NGNSNRLDGTEK
+2513 NGNSNRLDGAEK
-2525 GLLAYYPFETYIE
+2525 GLLAYYPFETYTE

-2566 AVGGDVET
+2566 VVGGDVET

-2647 WSDNALTVA
+2647 WSDRALTVV
-2656 KKLNEEKTIKVKAL
+2656 KKLNEEKTLKVKAL
-2670 NKGGSIEHFTIENL
+2670 NKGGSIEHFTVENL

-2700 SSADIVLTIDPSL
+2700 ASADIVLTIDPSL

-2812 NNSDLEFRIWDAS
+2812 NGSDLEFRIWDAS

-2860 RVQNISLNEGWT
+2860 RVQNITLNEGWT

-2921 TEIDNDQMYLVHS
+2921 TEIDNDQMYMVHS
-2934 SAPQSLHISGPAVD
+2934 SKPQSLHISGPAVD

-3033 VLQYPSKT
+3033 QLQYPSKT

-3055 NADDANAYFPYSANM
+3055 NADGTNAYFPYSANM

-3084 DRLVSYVAGEP
+3084 DRLVSYVGGEP
-3095 RGYAEAIELP
+3095 RGYAEGITLP

-3112 LTVGGD
+3112 LAVGGD
-3118 QPEAVDVTIERGG
+3118 KPEAVDVTIERGG
-3131 DVIAKAPSVISY
+3131 NIIAKAPSVISY

-3176 QLKIRANVDRNAQTD
+3176 QLKIRAMVDRDAYAD
-3191 VFVSDMSGKRVVAW
+3191 VYVTDMSGKRVVAW
-3205 DNCNDNGN
+3205 NDCNAGGN
-3213 VDITWNAGNTVP
+3213 VDITWNAGNMVP
-3225 SGVYIV
+3225 AGVYIV

>member
-1 MKRRREKQPP
+1 MKRRRLQQPP
-11 PYLDRRFA
+11 PYLDRRVA
-19 GNSVSMRR
+19 GNSVSTRR
-27 FMRTSAGRF
+27 SMRTSAGRF

-43 MMLMAFSVQ
+43 VMLMAFSVQ
-52 KASAYD
+52 KASAD
-58 DWQDKWISQWY
+58 DWNNAWIKQRFNPV
-69 DAENATIVLDIRVYQ
+69 NATLELDIRVYQ
-84 SWGGGAPDGHCGFI
+84 DWGGSGNGHCGFCRD
-98 GGDGNLTVNVAGYGI
+98 DGYLTVNVAGKEIKLRGPKNEWTSLSVGSDEVTGI
-113 RINGPDDTW
+113 DYKYVYW
-122 DKPGDLG
+122 LG
-129 KYVKNDKGGK
+129 KSTDPTNGK
-139 LDEKVAVQWL
+139 K
-149 GSRKV
+149 
-154 DGDKTAYFLK
+154 AYYLRLIIPLK
-164 ITVPLT
+164 
-170 QDRLKSDQVVEYKGK
+170 QVNSSESVTYTGK
-185 WWRRATAAKDQE
+185 WWRRGRDDNNVTHTVNIK
-197 VEFSEKV
+197 
-204 DTRYGCTPT
+204 TNYGCTKT
-213 KITNA
+213 VITGGR
-218 YYGVRGNKPGYV
+218 YYVLNRTSGY
-230 IAWKKDGT
+230 IIFFKKDGK
-238 ATKNSIDK
+238 ASDYSIDSY
-246 KGHLRLCYS
+246 GSFVLCNSAGEEISGIGSVSAS
-255 NGDPVPDI
+255 NTSGSFFVP
-263 STDNPSLYSS
+263 TDKMSLDDFSDYKVKQKYTPS
-273 GEFFIPVESLN
+273 
-284 LDNPSEY
+284 
-291 KIIQHYEPTYNK
+291 YNK
-303 EVVYEISSSNNKTRP
+303 QVTYSTLSDSHTRP
-318 AYPQVKEISANY
+318 AYPQVKEISADYN
-330 DQVTRKAKVNWN
+330 QVTRKAKVNWN

-353 DNMVLTIKSTDNAT
+353 DNMVLTIKSTDKAT
-367 DAVETIAQN
+367 NAVETTTQN
-376 IKYMAGKTAY
+376 IQYMAGKTAY

-398 DYEFSVRRSHTGTSD
+398 NYEFSIKRSHTGNSD

-426 ASAKHCNVTA
+426 ASAKHSNVTA

-461 SSGTKAVLTRLNVT
+461 SSGTKAVITRINVT
-475 NNTTDN
+475 TNTTDN
-481 IELSKEDFKR
+481 IELSKEEFLS
-491 GKYVDKMITVCN
+491 GKYVDNMIMICN
-503 EYSYRLTVKPAEAYG
+503 EYRYRLTVKPTEAYG
-518 TLTPVEAPEAIMPT
+518 TLPTVAAPESIMPT

-537 VTFTAG
+537 VAFTAG

-593 YYNDVNAIPGV
+593 YYNDVNAIPGI
-604 VYDYRIKG
+604 VYDYSIRG
-612 QVMCSGNL
+612 QVMCSGKL
-620 LESDEVLTDV
+620 IESDEKLTDV

-638 VYGRVTFESGQAVSG
+638 IYGRVTFESGQAVSG

-674 GASNLTVDNDQLL
+674 GASNLTVDNDLLL

-720 GKKIEFTAGSQ
+720 GKKIEFTAGTQ

-740 DYASSAQFVHLSA
+740 EFVSSDQFVHLSA

-762 YINGMAVAEAER
+762 YINGEAVAEAER
-774 TAQITGNNNKV
+774 TAQITGNNNNV

-803 ALNADTI
+803 ALSADTI
-810 ANDYDRYIVGNE
+810 ASDYNRYLVGNE

-855 ATGVT
+855 ATNVT
-860 ISSKDIPTSAQ
+860 TSSKDIPTSAQ

-879 TDGSYQIRSLPYTGN
+879 KDGSYQIRSLPYTGN

-1070 KMTAEARETTLNH
+1070 QMTATKHEETLNH
-1083 VKGVYVS
+1083 FKGVYAK
-1090 KQHQNRV
+1090 KQYDNRV
-1097 AYDGNKITIYP
+1097 VYEGNKITIYP
-1108 DAETG
+1108 NAETG
-1113 EFYADLIPEKYKINV
+1113 EFFADLIPEKYKINV

-1198 GKLQDFFGKEE
+1198 GKLQDFFGKKE
-1209 LSISTLDQTKTIKVK
+1209 LGISTLDQTKTIKVK

-1298 TTDENG
+1298 TTDEKG
-1304 EAVWTFQVNNPE
+1304 EAEWTFQVNNPE

-1501 AVTTREMYQANPS
+1501 AVTTREMYLANPS
-1514 EYELFGDVTPE
+1514 EYELFGSVTPE
-1525 NSEYLLVKTTGL
+1525 SNEYLLVKTTGL

-1577 DFQAMANNTKLP
+1577 DFQAMANNTKKP
-1589 VYVSKLAADDPNFG
+1589 VYVSKLAVDDPNFG

-1616 NDPLDGPSYKIYAPA
+1616 NTPTDGPSYKIYAPA

-1719 DESLTT
+1719 DESFTT

-1743 VLAEEGSDYISVDV
+1743 VLAEEGSDYLSVDV
-1757 CREAGYKNGDQYI
+1757 CREAGYKDGDQYI

-1776 DEEGQTFSTFIFKT
+1776 NEEGQTFSTFIFKT

-1946 ATDVNL
+1946 ATDVSL

-1963 KLPTAEVN
+1963 KLPTTEVN

-2008 WTTLMSYYNDK
+2008 WTTLMSYYNDQ
-2019 TLYDQALTNGM
+2019 TLYDQAVKNGM

-2048 LDDLQDQRYDL
+2048 MDDQQDQRYDL
-2059 RTVGTSMINNEEVFN
+2059 RTVGTSMINNEEVYN

-2085 YNPRLFGSAQPA
+2085 YNLRLFGSAQPA

-2144 DGQNDELVSEFQRNW
+2144 DGKNDELVSEFQRNW

-2207 TIVSDK
+2207 TIISDK

-2263 SVDGNGHFAGK
+2263 SVDGSGHFAGK
-2274 MHGARIWDKVLTPAR
+2274 MHGARIWDKVMTPAR

-2359 CVVDNTMDYTIE
+2359 CVVDSSMDYTIE
-2371 TWFKADEA
+2371 TWFKADEV

-2385 ISNGRGDGKEMGGSL
+2385 ISNGRGDGEDMGGSL

-2484 QQETVDNFFKGEID
+2484 QQEKADNFFKGEID

-2504 LYKSETLVE
+2504 LYKSEALVE

-2647 WSDNALTVA
+2647 WSDNALTVV
-2656 KKLNEEKTIKVKAL
+2656 KKLNEEKTLKVKAL
-2670 NKGGSIEHFTIENL
+2670 NKGGSIEHFTVENL

-2738 KVEGEKPEWT
+2738 KVEGEKPEWA
-2748 VNPADFKYNMSV
+2748 VNAADFKYNMSV

-2812 NNSDLEFRIWDAS
+2812 NGSDLEFRIWDAS

-2860 RVQNISLNEGWT
+2860 RVQNITLNEGWT

-2934 SAPQSLHISGPAVD
+2934 SAPQNLHISGPAVD

-3033 VLQYPSKT
+3033 QLQYPSKT

-3055 NADDANAYFPYSANM
+3055 NADGTNAYFPYSANM

-3084 DRLVSYVAGEP
+3084 DRLVSYVGGEP
-3095 RGYAEAIELP
+3095 RGYAEGITLP

-3112 LTVGGD
+3112 LAVGGD
-3118 QPEAVDVTIERGG
+3118 KPEAVDVTIERGG
-3131 DVIAKAPSVISY
+3131 NIIAKAPSVISY

-3164 GGLYVYPSPFHS
+3164 GGLYVYPSPFYS
-3176 QLKIRANVDRNAQTD
+3176 QLKIRAMVDRDAYAD
-3191 VFVSDMSGKRVVAW
+3191 VYVTDMSGKRVVAW
-3205 DNCNDNGN
+3205 NDCNAGGN

>member
-11 PYLDRRFA
+11 PYLDGRVA
-19 GNSVSMRR
+19 GNSVSARR
-27 FMRTSAGRF
+27 SMRTPAGRF

-52 KASAYD
+52 KASAQTNWKNEWNWVNFNPAD
-58 DWQDKWISQWY
+58 G
-69 DAENATIVLDIRVYQ
+69 TLDLYIRIFQ
-84 SWGGGAPDGHCGFI
+84 HWGGNNAGHCGFCTSS
-98 GGDGNLTVNVAGYGI
+98 GNLTVDVAGYKLEICGED
-113 RINGPDDTW
+113 NFTDDS
-122 DKPGDLG
+122 KG
-129 KYVKNDKGGK
+129 YVKSKPELPDECVEWVGK
-139 LDEKVAVQWL
+139 ILD
-149 GSRKV
+149 
-154 DGDKTAYFLK
+154 DAYYVLVKIPLK
-164 ITVPLT
+164 QAHLNSSVTVNY
-170 QDRLKSDQVVEYKGK
+170 RGK
-185 WWRRATAAKDQE
+185 WWREGIAGDNTVKDDKTVSTAYTCAE
-197 VEFSEKV
+197 
-204 DTRYGCTPT
+204 T
-213 KITNA
+213 KITQG
-218 YYGVRGNKPGYV
+218 YYGVQDNTPGYFLNIEKGNSSGNNSV
-230 IAWKKDGT
+230 DNYGHYILCNSAGT
-238 ATKNSIDK
+238 AIDGVAK
-246 KGHLRLCYS
+246 IEAS
-255 NGDPVPDI
+255 NTAGTFFVP
-263 STDNPSLYSS
+263 TNK
-273 GEFFIPVESLN
+273 LN
-284 LDNPSEY
+284 LDNSLDYIVKQVFTPDFNKGVTFTTEGPS
-291 KIIQHYEPTYNK
+291 H
-303 EVVYEISSSNNKTRP
+303 TRP

-330 DQVTRKAKVNWN
+330 NQVTRKIKVNWN
-342 LSAAPTQNCIE
+342 LSAAPTQNYIQDQME
-353 DNMVLTIKSTDNAT
+353 LTIKSTEVGT
-367 DAVETIAQN
+367 STEKTTTQN
-376 IKYMAGKTAY
+376 ISYLAGRTAY
-386 SYEFDVPLGKSL
+386 SYEFDVPLGKSYN
-398 DYEFSVRRSHTGTSD
+398 YEFTIRRLHTKNYAA
-413 VWNNAFS
+413 WNNMYS
-420 KHTSLS
+420 KRTSLS
-426 ASAKHCNVTA
+426 ASAKHSNVTA

-455 TEGDIW
+455 TNGDIW
-461 SSGTKAVLTRLNVT
+461 SSGTKAVLTRINVT
-475 NNTTDN
+475 TNTTDD
-481 IELSKEDFKR
+481 IELSKEEFLS
-491 GKYVDKMITVCN
+491 GKYVDDMIMVCN
-503 EYSYRLTVKPAEAYG
+503 EYRYRLTVKPAEAYG
-518 TLTPVEAPEAIMPT
+518 TLPTVAAPESIMPT
-532 SIGNL
+532 SIGDL
-537 VTFTAG
+537 VAFTAG

-593 YYNDVNAIPGV
+593 YYNDVNAVPGI
-604 VYDYRIKG
+604 VYDYQIKG
-612 QVMCSGNL
+612 QVMCSGTL

-638 VYGRVTFESGQAVSG
+638 IYGRVTFESGQAVSG
-653 AKVSAEPTE
+653 AKVSAEATE

-674 GASNLTVDNDQLL
+674 GASKLTVDNDSLL
-687 NDATQAVT
+687 KDATQAAT
-695 LQAWVRAAKEG
+695 LQAWVRPVKEG
-706 TIIEKPGMYKLAYN
+706 TIIEKPGMYKLAFN
-720 GKKIEFTAGSQ
+720 DKKVEFSAGTQ

-740 DYASSAQFVHLSA
+740 EYVSSDQFVHLSA

-762 YINGMAVAEAER
+762 YINGEAVAEAER
-774 TAQITGNNNKV
+774 TAQITGNNNNV

-803 ALNADTI
+803 ALSADTI
-810 ANDYDRYIVGNE
+810 ASDYNRYLVGNE
-822 DGLQAYYTFDYSV
+822 EGLQAYYTFDYSV

-855 ATGVT
+855 ATNVT
-860 ISSKDIPTSAQ
+860 TSSKDIPTSAQ

-879 TDGSYQIRSLPYTGN
+879 KDGSYQIRSLPYTGN

-934 FKISGKVM
+934 FNISGKVM

-966 SNIVKTDAHGQFTIS
+966 SNIVKTDSHGQFTIS

-1011 RNYQDDDNG
+1011 RNYQDNDNG

-1061 ELTYQNDAY
+1061 ELTYQNEAY
-1070 KMTAEARETTLNH
+1070 KMTTEARETTLNH

-1097 AYDGNKITIYP
+1097 AYNGNKITIYP

-1304 EAVWTFQVNNPE
+1304 EAEWTFQVNNPE
-1316 MTSALRSAA
+1316 MTSAMRSAA
-1325 MDMTYSENSEST
+1325 MDMTYSEDSQST

-1397 VTSTSTY
+1397 VTSTSSY

-1409 NEGVLNNEAKVGAKV
+1409 NEGVLNNEAKIGLELMTFAGVGAGK
-1424 ITFTGLGAG
+1424 ITN
-1433 VVNEN
+1433 NEIK
-1438 DVKNEFSFGAS
+1438 DEYSFGVS

-1455 GTDSDTKTMTTTTR
+1455 GTDTDTKTMTTTTR

-1478 VGSDGD
+1478 VGADGD
-1484 LFVGYSTNI
+1484 LFVGFSTNI
-1493 GVGKTENI
+1493 GVGKTQNI
-1501 AVTTREMYQANPS
+1501 AVVSREMYLSAPNK
-1514 EYELFGDVTPE
+1514 YELFGDVTPAA
-1525 NSEYLLVKTTGL
+1525 NDYLLVKATGL

-1547 TYPQVHIEQVLLPKL
+1547 IYPQVHIEKVLLPKL
-1562 EDVRNKLL
+1562 EEVRNSML
-1570 HQQAEGV
+1570 HQQSEAL
-1577 DFQAMANNTKLP
+1577 DFQAMADNTKLP
-1589 VYVSKLAADDPNFG
+1589 VYVSKLATDDPNYG

-1608 KVFKGANA
+1608 KVFGGANA
-1616 NDPLDGPSYKIYAPA
+1616 DDPCDGPSYKIYAPK
-1631 GQPLKEDTIMF
+1631 GVVMKEDTIMY
-1642 LNQSIDNWKMQ
+1642 LNQSIENWKTQ

-1673 GGASYEYSEEYEV
+1673 GGASYEYSEEYGV
-1686 GRSETQRF
+1686 GRSETTRF
-1694 SILIGAQFTNNFG
+1694 SLLVGAQYSTNVG
-1707 WTLNGTGMVLTV
+1707 WGFDGTGFVLNI
-1719 DESLTT
+1719 DEKVTT
-1725 EHGGEFSTEET
+1725 EHGGEFTNEET

-1776 DEEGQTFSTFIFKT
+1776 NEEGQTFSTFIFKT

-1919 SQCQCDPTDFQGD
+1919 SQCQCDPTDFQD
-1932 IYDDVTFSVHFTPS
+1932 EIYDDVTFSVHFTPS

-2008 WTTLMSYYNDK
+2008 WTTLMSYYNDQA
-2019 TLYDQALTNGM
+2019 LYDQAVKNGM

-2038 DAGTIKYRWF
+2038 DAGTIKYSWF
-2048 LDDLQDQRYDL
+2048 MDDLQDQRYDL
-2059 RTVGTSMINNEEVFN
+2059 RTVGTSMINNAEVYN

-2097 NGVLTVNDEVML
+2097 NGVLTVNDEVKL

-2144 DGQNDELVSEFQRNW
+2144 DGKNDELVSEFQRNW

-2165 IEMWTLADK
+2165 VEMWTLADK
-2174 PQDAVLFSQGN
+2174 AQDAVLFSQGN
-2185 ANSSIELATTSDN
+2185 ANSAIELATTSDN

-2263 SVDGNGHFAGK
+2263 SVDGSGHFAGK

-2315 GSVLAD
+2315 GDVLAD
-2321 KAHGANLEMRGGEW
+2321 KAHGANLEMRGAEW
-2335 ANPEGRAAAFNGKD
+2335 ANPEGRAVAFNGKD

-2385 ISNGRGDGKEMGGSL
+2385 ISNGRGDGEDMGGSL

-2421 ACDGSFADND
+2421 ACDGSYADND
-2431 WHHVAVAVNRTSGRG
+2431 WHHVAVAVNRTSGRA

-2474 ARVWTPADNL
+2474 ARVWTPVDNL
-2484 QQETVDNFFKGEID
+2484 QQEKADNFFKGEID

-2546 FSLMDQKQQAD
+2546 FSLKDQKQQAD

-2566 AVGGDVET
+2566 VVGGDVET
-2574 KASAPVKAKGPESK
+2574 KTSAPVKAKGPESK

-2635 TWSAYIDRNQLK
+2635 TWSAFIDRNQLK
-2647 WSDNALTVA
+2647 WSDRALTVV
-2656 KKLNEEKTIKVKAL
+2656 KKLNEEKTIRVKAL
-2670 NKGGSIEHFTIENL
+2670 NNGGSIEHFTVENL

-2700 SSADIVLTIDPSL
+2700 ASEDVVLTIDPSL

-2738 KVEGEKPEWT
+2738 KVEGEKPDWT
-2748 VNPADFKYNMSV
+2748 VNAADFKYNMSV

-2807 YSNDV
+2807 YSNEV
-2812 NNSDLEFRIWDAS
+2812 SSDNLEFRIWDAS
-2825 TGQTYIAQSE
+2825 TGQTYIAESE

-2849 SQPVLFTAKDY
+2849 LQPVLFTAKDY
-2860 RVQNISLNEGWT
+2860 RVQNITLNEGWT

-2891 DGKWTSDDQVKS
+2891 DGKWTSDDQVKN

-2912 KRNGWVGQL
+2912 KRNGWMGQL
-2921 TEIDNDQMYLVHS
+2921 TAIDNDQMYLVHS
-2934 SAPQSLHISGPAVD
+2934 SQPQSLHISGPAVD
-2948 PTSHKLTIRGAKED
+2948 PTSHKLTIRGAKAD
-2962 GTPRWNYISYLPS
+2962 GTARWNYISYLPS

-3033 VLQYPSKT
+3033 QLQYPSKT

-3047 KAAMAAAK
+3047 KAVK
-3055 NADDANAYFPYSANM
+3055 SADEPTAYFPYSANM
-3070 TAVVEVEGVSLQQG
+3070 TAVVEVEGVELQQG

-3095 RGYAEAIELP
+3095 RGYAEAIALP
-3105 DGRTIFM
+3105 DGRTVFM
-3112 LTVGGD
+3112 LTIGGD
-3118 QPEAVDVTIERGG
+3118 KPEAVDVTVERDG
-3131 DVIAKAPSVISY
+3131 DVVAKAPSAVSY
-3143 AANSNVGTIN
+3143 AANSNVGTLS
-3153 EPMHISFLGTE
+3153 EPMRISFLGTE
-3164 GGLYVYPSPFHS
+3164 GGLYIYPSPFYS
-3176 QLKIRANVDRNAQTD
+3176 QLKIRAIVDRDAYTD
-3191 VFVSDMSGKRVVAW
+3191 VYVSDMSGKRIVAW
-3205 DNCNDNGN
+3205 NDCNAGGN
-3213 VDITWNAGNTVP
+3213 VDITWNAGNSVP
-3225 SGVYIV
+3225 AGVYIV
-3231 SISVDGNV
+3231 SIAVDGNV

>member
-1 MKRRREKQPP
+1 MKRRRLQQPP

-19 GNSVSMRR
+19 GNSVSTRR
-27 FMRTSAGRF
+27 SMRTSAGRF

-43 MMLMAFSVQ
+43 VMLMAFSVQ
-52 KASAYD
+52 KASAD
-58 DWQDKWISQWY
+58 DWNNAWIKQRFNPV
-69 DAENATIVLDIRVYQ
+69 NATLELDIRVYQ
-84 SWGGGAPDGHCGFI
+84 DWGGSGNGHCGFCRD
-98 GGDGNLTVNVAGYGI
+98 DGYLTVNVAGKEIKLRGPKNEWTSLEVGSDQVTGI
-113 RINGPDDTW
+113 DY
-122 DKPGDLG
+122 
-129 KYVKNDKGGK
+129 KY
-139 LDEKVAVQWL
+139 VQWL
-149 GSRKV
+149 GKLT
-154 DGDKTAYFLK
+154 DPTNGKKAYYLRLIIPLK
-164 ITVPLT
+164 
-170 QDRLKSDQVVEYKGK
+170 QVNSSESVTYTGK
-185 WWRRATAAKDQE
+185 WWRRGSSDDNNLTHTVNIK
-197 VEFSEKV
+197 
-204 DTRYGCTPT
+204 TNYGCTKT
-213 KITNA
+213 VITGGR
-218 YYGVRGNKPGYV
+218 YYVLNRTPGY
-230 IAWKKDGT
+230 IIFFKKDGK
-238 ATKNSIDK
+238 ASDYSIDSY
-246 KGHLRLCYS
+246 GSFVLCNSAGEEISGIGSVSAS
-255 NGDPVPDI
+255 NTSGSFFVP
-263 STDNPSLYSS
+263 TDKMS
-273 GEFFIPVESLN
+273 
-284 LDNPSEY
+284 LDNFSDYKVKQKYTPS
-291 KIIQHYEPTYNK
+291 YNK
-303 EVVYEISSSNNKTRP
+303 QVTYSTLSDSHTRP

-330 DQVTRKAKVNWN
+330 DKVTRKAKVNWN
-342 LSAAPTQNCIE
+342 LSAAQTQNFI
-353 DNMVLTIKSTDNAT
+353 DDDMVLTIKSTDRAT
-367 DAVETIAQN
+367 NAVETTTQN

-398 DYEFSVRRSHTGTSD
+398 NYEFSIKRSHTGNSD

-426 ASAKHCNVTA
+426 ASAKHSNVTA

-461 SSGTKAVLTRLNVT
+461 SSGTKAVITRINVT
-475 NNTTDN
+475 TNTTDN
-481 IELSKEDFKR
+481 IELSKEEFLS
-491 GKYVDKMITVCN
+491 GKYVDDMIMVCN
-503 EYSYRLTVKPAEAYG
+503 EYRYRLTVKPTEAYG
-518 TLTPVEAPEAIMPT
+518 TLPTVAAPESIMPT

-537 VTFTAG
+537 VAFTAG

-569 EHGAPDTDYKQ
+569 EHGAPDADYKQ

-593 YYNDVNAIPGV
+593 YYNDVNAIPGI
-604 VYDYRIKG
+604 VYDYRIRG
-612 QVMCSGNL
+612 QVMCSGKL
-620 LESDEVLTDV
+620 IESDEKLTDV

-638 VYGRVTFESGQAVSG
+638 IYGRVTFESGQAVSG

-662 GSGVPGKSYVFT
+662 GSGVPGKSYVFS

-720 GKKIEFTAGSQ
+720 GKKIEFTAGTQ

-740 DYASSAQFVHLSA
+740 DYVSSDQFVHLSA
-753 VASATHLII
+753 VANDTHLYI
-762 YINGMAVAEAER
+762 YVNGLVVAEAER

-810 ANDYDRYIVGNE
+810 ASDYNRYLVGNE

-855 ATGVT
+855 ATNVT
-860 ISSKDIPTSAQ
+860 TSSKDIPTFAQ

-1038 TKQEAFPVG
+1038 TKQEVFPVG

-1070 KMTAEARETTLNH
+1070 QMTATKHEETLNH
-1083 VKGVYVS
+1083 FKGVYAK
-1090 KQHQNRV
+1090 KQYDNRV
-1097 AYDGNKITIYP
+1097 VYEGNKITIYP
-1108 DAETG
+1108 NAETG
-1113 EFYADLIPEKYKINV
+1113 EFFADLIPEKYKINV

-1224 TYDPDNAAQPYT
+1224 TYNPDNAAQPYT

-1298 TTDENG
+1298 TTDEKG
-1304 EAVWTFQVNNPE
+1304 EAEWTFQVNNPE

-1501 AVTTREMYQANPS
+1501 AVTTREMYLANPT
-1514 EYELFGDVTPE
+1514 EYELFGSVTPE
-1525 NSEYLLVKTTGL
+1525 SNEYLLVKTTGL

-1577 DFQAMANNTKLP
+1577 DFQAMANNTKKP
-1589 VYVSKLAADDPNFG
+1589 VYVSKLAVDDPNFG

-1616 NDPLDGPSYKIYAPA
+1616 NTPTDGPSYKIYAPA

-1642 LNQSIDNWKMQ
+1642 LNQSIENWKMQ

-1719 DESLTT
+1719 DESFTT

-1743 VLAEEGSDYISVDV
+1743 VLAEEGSDYLSVDV
-1757 CREAGYKNGDQYI
+1757 CREAGYKDGDQYV

-1776 DEEGQTFSTFIFKT
+1776 NEEGGTFSTFIFKT

-1806 YYEPGQHVINEA
+1806 YYEPGQHVIDEA

-1825 EITVEKDFIENVP
+1825 EITVEKDFVENVP

-1866 DSSNPNGAQLLIDG
+1866 DGSNPNGAQLLMDG

-1946 ATDVNL
+1946 ATDVKL

-2008 WTTLMSYYNDK
+2008 WTTLMSYYDDE
-2019 TLYDQALTNGM
+2019 TLYDQAVKNGM

-2048 LDDLQDQRYDL
+2048 MDDQQDQRYDL
-2059 RTVGTSMINNEEVFN
+2059 RTVGTSMINNEEVYN
-2074 YSAVHSGIKDM
+2074 YSAVHTGIKDM

-2109 TFNEPIADGLLTD
+2109 RFNEPIADGLLTD

-2144 DGQNDELVSEFQRNW
+2144 DGKNDVLVSEFQRNW

-2174 PQDAVLFSQGN
+2174 AQDAVLFSQGN
-2185 ANSSIELATTSDN
+2185 ANSAIELATTSDN

-2263 SVDGNGHFAGK
+2263 GVDGSGHFAGK
-2274 MHGARIWDKVLTPAR
+2274 MHGARIWDKVMTPAR

-2308 YPMSEAK
+2308 YPMAEAK

-2349 QYLKLSSGSS
+2349 QYVKLSSGSS
-2359 CVVDNTMDYTIE
+2359 CVVDSSMDYTIE

-2385 ISNGRGDGKEMGGSL
+2385 ISNGRGDGEEMGGSL

-2484 QQETVDNFFKGEID
+2484 QQEKADNFFKGEID

-2525 GLLAYYPFETYIE
+2525 GLLAYYPFETYTE

-2566 AVGGDVET
+2566 VVGGDVET

-2647 WSDNALTVA
+2647 WSDRALTVV
-2656 KKLNEEKTIKVKAL
+2656 KKLNEEKTLKVKAL
-2670 NKGGSIEHFTIENL
+2670 NKGGSIEHFTVENL

-2700 SSADIVLTIDPSL
+2700 ASADIVLTIDPSL

-2748 VNPADFKYNMSV
+2748 VNAADFKYNMSV

-2812 NNSDLEFRIWDAS
+2812 NGSDLEFRIWDAS

-2860 RVQNISLNEGWT
+2860 RVQNITLNEGWT

-2934 SAPQSLHISGPAVD
+2934 SQPQSLHISGPAVD

-3033 VLQYPSKT
+3033 QLQYPSKT

-3055 NADDANAYFPYSANM
+3055 NADGTNAYFPYSANM
-3070 TAVVEVEGVSLQQG
+3070 TAVVEVEGVELQQG
-3084 DRLVSYVAGEP
+3084 DRLVSYVGGEP
-3095 RGYAEAIELP
+3095 RGYAEGITLP

-3112 LTVGGD
+3112 LAVGGD
-3118 QPEAVDVTIERGG
+3118 KPEAVDVTIERGG
-3131 DVIAKAPSVISY
+3131 NIIAKAPSAISY

-3164 GGLYVYPSPFHS
+3164 GGLYVYPSPFYS
-3176 QLKIRANVDRNAQTD
+3176 QLKIRAVVDRDAYAD
-3191 VFVSDMSGKRVVAW
+3191 VYVTDMSGKRVVAW
-3205 DNCNDNGN
+3205 NDCNAGGN

>member
-1 MKRRREKQPP
+1 MKRRRLQQPP
-11 PYLDRRFA
+11 PYLDRRVA
-19 GNSVSMRR
+19 GNSVSTRR
-27 FMRTSAGRF
+27 SMRTSAGRF

-43 MMLMAFSVQ
+43 VMLMAFSVQ
-52 KASAYD
+52 KASAGD
-58 DWQDKWISQWY
+58 DWNNSWLKQRFNPV
-69 DAENATIVLDIRVYQ
+69 NATLELDIRVYQ
-84 SWGGGAPDGHCGFI
+84 DWGGSNQGHCGFCDK
-98 GGDGNLTVNVAGYGI
+98 GYLDVDVAGMKIKIDGSGNKWEKLDDGKITGI
-113 RINGPDDTW
+113 
-122 DKPGDLG
+122 DKSNIEWLG
-129 KYVKNDKGGK
+129 KLYDENNNNKPVFYVR
-139 LDEKVAVQWL
+139 LH
-149 GSRKV
+149 
-154 DGDKTAYFLK
+154 
-164 ITVPLT
+164 IPLT
-170 QDRLKSDQVVEYKGK
+170 QKKINSSESVTYTGK
-185 WWRRATAAKDQE
+185 WWRE
-197 VEFSEKV
+197 GGSSEQAVSHTVPIKT
-204 DTRYGCTPT
+204 DYGCTKT
-213 KITNA
+213 IITGGKYEVVN
-218 YYGVRGNKPGYV
+218 NTPGY
-230 IAWKKDGT
+230 IIFFKKDGK
-238 ATKNSIDK
+238 ASDYSIDSY
-246 KGHLRLCYS
+246 GSFVLCNSAGEEISGIGSVSAS
-255 NGDPVPDI
+255 NTSGSFFVP
-263 STDNPSLYSS
+263 TDKMS
-273 GEFFIPVESLN
+273 
-284 LDNPSEY
+284 LDNFSDYKVKQKYTPS
-291 KIIQHYEPTYNK
+291 YNK
-303 EVVYEISSSNNKTRP
+303 QVTYSTLGDSHTRP
-318 AYPQVKEISANY
+318 AYPQVKEISADYN
-330 DQVTRKAKVNWN
+330 QVTRKAKVNWN

-353 DNMVLTIKSTDNAT
+353 DNMVLTIKSTDKAT
-367 DAVETIAQN
+367 NAVETTTQN
-376 IKYMAGKTAY
+376 IQYMAGKTAY

-398 DYEFSVRRSHTGTSD
+398 NYEFSIKRSHTGNYA
-413 VWNNAFS
+413 VWNNTFS
-420 KHTSLS
+420 KQTSLS
-426 ASAKHCNVTA
+426 ASAKHSNVTA

-455 TEGDIW
+455 TNGDIW
-461 SSGTKAVLTRLNVT
+461 SSGTKAVITRINVT
-475 NNTTDN
+475 TNTTDN
-481 IELSKEDFKR
+481 IELSKEEFLS
-491 GKYVDKMITVCN
+491 GKYVDDMIMICN
-503 EYSYRLTVKPAEAYG
+503 EYRYRLTVKPTEAYG
-518 TLTPVEAPEAIMPT
+518 TLPTVAAPESIMPT

-537 VTFTAG
+537 VAFTAG

-593 YYNDVNAIPGV
+593 YYNDVNAIPGI
-604 VYDYRIKG
+604 VYDYSIRG
-612 QVMCSGNL
+612 QVMCSGKL
-620 LESDEVLTDV
+620 IESDEKLTDV

-638 VYGRVTFESGQAVSG
+638 IYGRVTFESGQAVSG

-720 GKKIEFTAGSQ
+720 GKKIEFTAGTQ

-740 DYASSAQFVHLSA
+740 EYVSSDQFVHLSA
-753 VASATHLII
+753 VANDTHLYI
-762 YINGMAVAEAER
+762 YVNGLAVAEAER

-810 ANDYDRYIVGNE
+810 ASDYNRYLVGNE

-855 ATGVT
+855 ATNVT
-860 ISSKDIPTSAQ
+860 TSSKDIPTSAQ

-1070 KMTAEARETTLNH
+1070 QMTATKHEETLNH
-1083 VKGVYVS
+1083 FKGVYAK
-1090 KQHQNRV
+1090 KQYDNRV
-1097 AYDGNKITIYP
+1097 VYEGNKITIYP
-1108 DAETG
+1108 NAETG
-1113 EFYADLIPEKYKINV
+1113 EFFADLIPEKYKINV

-1209 LSISTLDQTKTIKVK
+1209 LGISTLDQTKTIKVK

-1298 TTDENG
+1298 TTDEKG
-1304 EAVWTFQVNNPE
+1304 EAEWTFQVNNPE

-1501 AVTTREMYQANPS
+1501 AVTTREMYLANPS
-1514 EYELFGDVTPE
+1514 EYELFGSVTPE
-1525 NSEYLLVKTTGL
+1525 SNEYLLVKTTGL

-1577 DFQAMANNTKLP
+1577 DFQAMANNTKKP
-1589 VYVSKLAADDPNFG
+1589 VYVSKLAVDDPNFG

-1616 NDPLDGPSYKIYAPA
+1616 NTPTDGPSYKIYAPA

-1719 DESLTT
+1719 DESFTT

-1743 VLAEEGSDYISVDV
+1743 VLAEEGSDYLSVDV
-1757 CREAGYKNGDQYI
+1757 CREAGYKDGDQYI

-1776 DEEGQTFSTFIFKT
+1776 NEEGQTFSTFIFKT

-1825 EITVEKDFIENVP
+1825 EITVEKDFVENVP

-1946 ATDVNL
+1946 ATDVSL

-1963 KLPTAEVN
+1963 KLPTTEVN

-2008 WTTLMSYYNDK
+2008 WTTLMSYYNDQ
-2019 TLYDQALTNGM
+2019 TLYDQAVKNGM

-2048 LDDLQDQRYDL
+2048 MDDQQDQRYDL
-2059 RTVGTSMINNEEVFN
+2059 RTVGTSMINNEEVYN

-2144 DGQNDELVSEFQRNW
+2144 DGKNDELVSEFQRNW

-2174 PQDAVLFSQGN
+2174 AQDAVLFSQGN

-2263 SVDGNGHFAGK
+2263 SVDGSGHFAGK
-2274 MHGARIWDKVLTPAR
+2274 MHGARIWDKVMTPAR

-2359 CVVDNTMDYTIE
+2359 CVVDSSMDYTIE

-2385 ISNGRGDGKEMGGSL
+2385 ISNGRGDGEEMGGSL

-2484 QQETVDNFFKGEID
+2484 QQERADNFFKGEID

-2647 WSDNALTVA
+2647 WSDNALTVV

-2812 NNSDLEFRIWDAS
+2812 NGSDLEFRIWDAS

-2860 RVQNISLNEGWT
+2860 RVQNITLNEGWT

-2934 SAPQSLHISGPAVD
+2934 SAPQNLHISGPAVD

-3033 VLQYPSKT
+3033 QLQYPSKT

-3055 NADDANAYFPYSANM
+3055 NADGTNAYFPYAANM

-3095 RGYAEAIELP
+3095 RGYAEGITLP

-3112 LTVGGD
+3112 LAVGGD
-3118 QPEAVDVTIERGG
+3118 KPEAVDVTIERGG
-3131 DVIAKAPSVISY
+3131 DIIAKAPSVISY

-3164 GGLYVYPSPFHS
+3164 GGLYVYPSPFYS
-3176 QLKIRANVDRNAQTD
+3176 QLKIRAMVDRDAYAD
-3191 VFVSDMSGKRVVAW
+3191 VYVTDMSGKRVVAW
-3205 DNCNDNGN
+3205 NDCNAGGN

-3225 SGVYIV
+3225 AGVYIV
-3231 SISVDGNV
+3231 SITVDGNV

>member
-11 PYLDRRFA
+11 PYLDGRVA
-19 GNSVSMRR
+19 GNSVSTRR
-27 FMRTSAGRF
+27 SMRTPAGRF

-52 KASAYD
+52 KASAQTNWKNEWNWVNFNPAD
-58 DWQDKWISQWY
+58 G
-69 DAENATIVLDIRVYQ
+69 TLDLYIRIFQ
-84 SWGGGAPDGHCGFI
+84 HWGGNNAGHCGFCTSS
-98 GGDGNLTVNVAGYGI
+98 GNLTVDVAGYKLDIGGKDNFTDDS
-113 RINGPDDTW
+113 NG
-122 DKPGDLG
+122 
-129 KYVKNDKGGK
+129 YVKSKPELPSGCVSWPGK
-139 LDEKVAVQWL
+139 IKD
-149 GSRKV
+149 
-154 DGDKTAYFLK
+154 DAYYVLVKIPLK
-164 ITVPLT
+164 QAHLNSSVTVNY
-170 QDRLKSDQVVEYKGK
+170 RGK
-185 WWRRATAAKDQE
+185 WWREGIAGDNTVKDDKTISTAYTCAE
-197 VEFSEKV
+197 
-204 DTRYGCTPT
+204 T
-213 KITNA
+213 KITQG
-218 YYGVRGNKPGYV
+218 YYGVQGNTPGYFLNIEKGNSSGNISV
-230 IAWKKDGT
+230 DNYGHYILCNSAGT
-238 ATKNSIDK
+238 AIDYVAK
-246 KGHLRLCYS
+246 IEAS
-255 NGDPVPDI
+255 NTAGTFFVP
-263 STDNPSLYSS
+263 TNK
-273 GEFFIPVESLN
+273 LN
-284 LDNPSEY
+284 LDNSLDYIVKQVFTPDFNKGVTFTTKGPS
-291 KIIQHYEPTYNK
+291 H
-303 EVVYEISSSNNKTRP
+303 TRP
-318 AYPQVKEISANY
+318 AYPQVQEISANY
-330 DQVTRKAKVNWN
+330 DQVTRKIKVNWN
-342 LSAAPTQNCIE
+342 LSAAPTQNYIQDQME
-353 DNMVLTIKSTDNAT
+353 LTIKSTEVGT
-367 DAVETIAQN
+367 STEKTTTQN
-376 IKYMAGKTAY
+376 ISYLAGRTAY
-386 SYEFDVPLGKSL
+386 SYEFDVPLGKSYN
-398 DYEFSVRRSHTGTSD
+398 YEFTIRRLHTKNYAA
-413 VWNNAFS
+413 WNNMYS
-420 KHTSLS
+420 KRTSLS
-426 ASAKHCNVTA
+426 ASAKHSNVTA

-455 TEGDIW
+455 TNGDIW
-461 SSGTKAVLTRLNVT
+461 SSGTKAVLTRINVT
-475 NNTTDN
+475 TNTTDD
-481 IELSKEDFKR
+481 IELSKEEFLS
-491 GKYVDKMITVCN
+491 GKYVDDMIMVCN
-503 EYSYRLTVKPAEAYG
+503 EYRYRLTVKPAEAYG
-518 TLTPVEAPEAIMPT
+518 TLPTVAAPESIMPT

-593 YYNDVNAIPGV
+593 YYNDVNAVPGV
-604 VYDYRIKG
+604 VYDYQIKG

-638 VYGRVTFESGQAVSG
+638 IYGRVTFESGQAVSG
-653 AKVSAEPTE
+653 AKVSAEATE

-674 GASNLTVDNDQLL
+674 GASKLTVDNDSLL
-687 NDATQAVT
+687 KDATQAAT
-695 LQAWVRAAKEG
+695 LQAWVRAANEG
-706 TIIEKPGMYKLAYN
+706 TIIEKPGMYKLAYKD
-720 GKKIEFTAGSQ
+720 KKIEFSAGSQ

-740 DYASSAQFVHLSA
+740 EYVSSDQFVHLSA

-762 YINGMAVAEAER
+762 YINGEAVAEAER

-803 ALNADTI
+803 ALNADTL
-810 ANDYDRYIVGNE
+810 ANDYSRYLVGNE

-860 ISSKDIPTSAQ
+860 TSSKDIPTSAQ
-871 LGYSSYTA
+871 LGHSSYTSV
-879 TDGSYQIRSLPYTGN
+879 DGSYQIRSLPYTGN

-926 VNFTDKSS
+926 VNFTDKSA
-934 FKISGKVM
+934 FNISGKVM

-966 SNIVKTDAHGQFTIS
+966 SNIVKTDSHGQFTIS

-1038 TKQEAFPVG
+1038 TKQEALAVG
-1047 HSLSKNNLADDVRI
+1047 HSLSKNNLADSVRI

-1083 VKGVYVS
+1083 FKGAYVS
-1090 KQHQNRV
+1090 KQHKNRV

-1113 EFYADLIPEKYKINV
+1113 EFFADLIPEKYKINV

-1146 NEFAKQS
+1146 NEFVQQN
-1153 EVNAYVD
+1153 ELNEYVD
-1160 SISTQGKFVNCSD
+1160 SVSTQGKFVNCSD

-1186 YTPSIIVKEKVK
+1186 YTPSILVKEKVK

-1209 LSISTLDQTKTIKVK
+1209 LTVATLDQTKTIKVK
-1224 TYDPDNAAQPYT
+1224 TYNPDNAAQPYT

-1259 YKDKDGRRKDGVKE
+1259 YKDKDGKRKEGIKE

-1286 RGDIAYGTQEDI
+1286 RGDLAYGTQENI

-1304 EAVWTFQVNNPE
+1304 EAEWTFQVNNPE

-1325 MDMTYSENSEST
+1325 MDMTYSEDSQST
-1337 SSTTINWKGGFDGK
+1337 SSTTINWKEGFDGK
-1351 GNTKAIV
+1351 GNTKAV
-1358 IGAKT
+1358 VVGAKIM
-1363 LGSDFVTNGPDKVL
+1363 GSDFVTNGPDKVL

-1397 VTSTSTY
+1397 VTSTSSY

-1409 NEGVLNNEAKVGAKV
+1409 NEGVLNNEAKIGLELM
-1424 ITFTGLGAG
+1424 TFAGFGAG
-1433 VVNEN
+1433 KVTNNEIK
-1438 DVKNEFSFGAS
+1438 DEYSFGVS

-1455 GTDSDTKTMTTTTR
+1455 GTDTDTKTMTTTTR

-1478 VGSDGD
+1478 VGADGD
-1484 LFVGYSTNI
+1484 LFVGFSTNI
-1493 GVGKTENI
+1493 GVGKTQNI
-1501 AVTTREMYQANPS
+1501 AVVSREMYLSAPDK
-1514 EYELFGDVTPE
+1514 YELFGDVTPAT
-1525 NSEYLLVKTTGL
+1525 NDYLLVKATGM

-1547 TYPQVHIEQVLLPKL
+1547 VYPQVHIEKVLLPKL
-1562 EDVRNKLL
+1562 EEVRNSML
-1570 HQQAEGV
+1570 HQQSEAL
-1577 DFQAMANNTKLP
+1577 DFQAMADNTKLP
-1589 VYVSKLAADDPNFG
+1589 VYVSKLATDDPNYG

-1608 KVFKGANA
+1608 KVFGGANA
-1616 NDPLDGPSYKIYAPA
+1616 DNPCDGPSYKIYAPK
-1631 GQPLKEDTIMF
+1631 GVVMKEDTIMF
-1642 LNQSIDNWKMQ
+1642 LNQSIENWKTQ

-1686 GRSETQRF
+1686 GRSETTRF
-1694 SILIGAQFTNNFG
+1694 SLLVGAQYSTNIG
-1707 WTLNGTGMVLTV
+1707 WALDGTGFVLNI
-1719 DESLTT
+1719 DEKVTT
-1725 EHGGEFSTEET
+1725 EHGGEFTNEET
-1736 ARHCKGY
+1736 ARHSKGF

-1770 KYKDMK
+1770 NYKDMK

-1818 TVQMEVP
+1818 TVQVEVP

-1866 DSSNPNGAQLLIDG
+1866 DNSNPNGAQLLIDG

-1919 SQCQCDPTDFQGD
+1919 SQCQCDPTDFQD
-1932 IYDDVTFSVHFTPS
+1932 EIYDDVTFSVHFTPS

-1963 KLPTAEVN
+1963 KLATAEVN

-2008 WTTLMSYYNDK
+2008 WTTLMSYYNDQA
-2019 TLYDQALTNGM
+2019 LYDQAVMNGM

-2038 DAGTIKYRWF
+2038 DAGTIKYSWF
-2048 LDDLQDQRYDL
+2048 MDDLQDQRYDL
-2059 RTVGTSMINNEEVFN
+2059 RTVGTSMINNAEVYN

-2097 NGVLTVNDEVML
+2097 NGVLTVNDEVKL

-2144 DGQNDELVSEFQRNW
+2144 DGKNDELVSEFQRNW

-2174 PQDAVLFSQGN
+2174 AQDAVLFSQGN
-2185 ANSSIELATTSDN
+2185 ANSAIELATTSDN

-2263 SVDGNGHFAGK
+2263 SVDGDGHFAGK

-2315 GSVLAD
+2315 GDVLAD
-2321 KAHGANLEMRGGEW
+2321 KAHGANLEMRGAEW

-2371 TWFKADEA
+2371 TWFKADDA
-2379 QQTATI
+2379 QPTATI
-2385 ISNGRGDGKEMGGSL
+2385 ISNGRGDGEEMGGSL

-2421 ACDGSFADND
+2421 ACDGSYADND

-2484 QQETVDNFFKGEID
+2484 QQEKADNFFKGEID

-2546 FSLMDQKQQAD
+2546 FSLKDQKQQAD
-2557 PTQKVPDAV
+2557 PTQQVPDAV

-2574 KASAPVKAKGPESK
+2574 KTSAPVKAKGPESK

-2635 TWSAYIDRNQLK
+2635 TWSAFIDRNQLK
-2647 WSDNALTVA
+2647 WSDRALTVV
-2656 KKLNEEKTIKVKAL
+2656 KKLNEEKTIRVKAL
-2670 NKGGSIEHFTIENL
+2670 NNGGSIEHFNVENL

-2700 SSADIVLTIDPSL
+2700 ASEDIVLTIDPSL

-2738 KVEGEKPEWT
+2738 KVEGEKPDWT
-2748 VNPADFKYNMSV
+2748 VNAADFKYNMSV
-2760 FGKLYINKVYSSDD
+2760 FGKLYINKVYSSDN

-2789 CNNRYYKQNDMY
+2789 CNNRYYKLNDMY

-2812 NNSDLEFRIWDAS
+2812 SSDKLEFRIWDAS
-2825 TGQTYIAQSE
+2825 TGQTYIAESE

-2849 SQPVLFTAKDY
+2849 SQPVIFTAKDY
-2860 RVQNISLNEGWT
+2860 RVQNIMLNEGWT

-2891 DGKWTSDDQVKS
+2891 DGKWTSDDQVKN

-2912 KRNGWVGQL
+2912 KRNGWMGQL
-2921 TEIDNDQMYLVHS
+2921 TAIDNDQMYLVHS
-2934 SAPQSLHISGPAVD
+2934 SQPQSLHISGPAVD
-2948 PTSHKLTIRGAKED
+2948 PTSHKLTIRGAKAD
-2962 GTPRWNYISYLPS
+2962 GTARWNYISYLPS

-2986 YDAKEG
+2986 YDAKED

-3033 VLQYPSKT
+3033 LLQYPSKT

-3047 KAAMAAAK
+3047 KAVK
-3055 NADDANAYFPYSANM
+3055 SADEATAYFPYSANM
-3070 TAVVEVEGVSLQQG
+3070 TAVVEVEGVELQQG

-3095 RGYAEAIELP
+3095 RGYAEAIALP
-3105 DGRTIFM
+3105 DGRTVFM
-3112 LTVGGD
+3112 LTIGGD
-3118 QPEAVDVTIERGG
+3118 KPEAVDVTVERDGN
-3131 DVIAKAPSVISY
+3131 VVAKAPSAIGY
-3143 AANSNVGTIN
+3143 AANSNVGTVS

-3164 GGLYVYPSPFHS
+3164 GGLYIYPSPFYS
-3176 QLKIRANVDRNAQTD
+3176 QLKIRATVDRDAYTD
-3191 VFVSDMSGKRVVAW
+3191 VYVTDMSGKRIVAW
-3205 DNCNDNGN
+3205 NDCNAGGN

-3225 SGVYIV
+3225 AGVYIV
-3231 SISVDGNV
+3231 SIAVDGNV
-3239 YSMKAIKK
+3239 YSMKAFKK

>member
-1 MKRRREKQPP
+1 
-11 PYLDRRFA
+11 
-19 GNSVSMRR
+19 
-27 FMRTSAGRF
+27 

-43 MMLMAFSVQ
+43 VMLMAFSVQ
-52 KASAYD
+52 KASAD
-58 DWQDKWISQWY
+58 DWNNAWIKQRFNPV
-69 DAENATIVLDIRVYQ
+69 NATLELDIRVYQ
-84 SWGGGAPDGHCGFI
+84 DWGASGDGHCGFCRKN
-98 GGDGNLTVNVAGYGI
+98 GYLTVNVAGKEIKLRGPEDKWTSLEVGGDQVTGI
-113 RINGPDDTW
+113 DY
-122 DKPGDLG
+122 
-129 KYVKNDKGGK
+129 KY
-139 LDEKVAVQWL
+139 VQWL
-149 GSRKV
+149 GKSTDPTNGK
-154 DGDKTAYFLK
+154 KAYYLRLIIPLK
-164 ITVPLT
+164 
-170 QDRLKSDQVVEYKGK
+170 QVNSSESVTYTGK
-185 WWRRATAAKDQE
+185 WWRRGRDDNNVTHTVNIK
-197 VEFSEKV
+197 
-204 DTRYGCTPT
+204 TNYGCTKT
-213 KITNA
+213 VITGGR
-218 YYGVRGNKPGYV
+218 YYVLNRTPGY
-230 IAWKKDGT
+230 IIFFKKDGK
-238 ATKNSIDK
+238 ASDYSIDSY
-246 KGHLRLCYS
+246 GSFVLCNSAGEEISGIGSVSAS
-255 NGDPVPDI
+255 NTSGSFFVP
-263 STDNPSLYSS
+263 TDKMS
-273 GEFFIPVESLN
+273 
-284 LDNPSEY
+284 LDNFSDYKVKQKYTPS
-291 KIIQHYEPTYNK
+291 YNK
-303 EVVYEISSSNNKTRP
+303 QVTYSTLSDSHTRP
-318 AYPQVKEISANY
+318 AYPQVKEISADYN
-330 DQVTRKAKVNWN
+330 QVTRKAKVNWN

-353 DNMVLTIKSTDNAT
+353 DNMVLTIKSTDKAT
-367 DAVETIAQN
+367 NAVETTTQN
-376 IKYMAGKTAY
+376 IQYMAGKTAY

-398 DYEFSVRRSHTGTSD
+398 NYKFSIKRSHTGNSD

-426 ASAKHCNVTA
+426 ASAKHSNVTA

-461 SSGTKAVLTRLNVT
+461 SSGTKAVITRINVT
-475 NNTTDN
+475 TNTTDN
-481 IELSKEDFKR
+481 IELSKEEFLS
-491 GKYVDKMITVCN
+491 GKYVDDMIMVCN
-503 EYSYRLTVKPAEAYG
+503 EYRYRLTVKPTEAYG
-518 TLTPVEAPEAIMPT
+518 TLPTVAAPESIMPT

-537 VTFTAG
+537 VAFTAG

-569 EHGAPDTDYKQ
+569 EHGAPDADYKQ

-593 YYNDVNAIPGV
+593 YYNDVNAIPGI
-604 VYDYRIKG
+604 VYDYRIRG
-612 QVMCSGNL
+612 QVMCSGKL
-620 LESDEVLTDV
+620 IESDEKLTDV

-638 VYGRVTFESGQAVSG
+638 IYGRVTFESGQAVSG

-720 GKKIEFTAGSQ
+720 GKKIEFTAGTQ

-762 YINGMAVAEAER
+762 YINGQAVAEAER

-810 ANDYDRYIVGNE
+810 ASDYNRYLVGNE

-855 ATGVT
+855 ATKVT
-860 ISSKDIPTSAQ
+860 TSSKDIPTSAQ

-934 FKISGKVM
+934 FNISGKVM

-1070 KMTAEARETTLNH
+1070 QMTATKHEETLNH
-1083 VKGVYVS
+1083 FKGVYAK
-1090 KQHQNRV
+1090 KQYDNRV
-1097 AYDGNKITIYP
+1097 VYEGNKITIYP
-1108 DAETG
+1108 NAETG
-1113 EFYADLIPEKYKINV
+1113 EFFADLIPEKYKINV

-1209 LSISTLDQTKTIKVK
+1209 LSIATLDQTKTIKVK

-1298 TTDENG
+1298 TTDEKG
-1304 EAVWTFQVNNPE
+1304 EAEWTFQVNNPE

-1501 AVTTREMYQANPS
+1501 AVTTREMYLANPS
-1514 EYELFGDVTPE
+1514 EYELFGSVTPE
-1525 NSEYLLVKTTGL
+1525 SNEYLLVKTTGL

-1570 HQQAEGV
+1570 HQSAEGV
-1577 DFQAMANNTKLP
+1577 DFQAMANNTKKP
-1589 VYVSKLAADDPNFG
+1589 VYVSKLAVDDPNFG

-1616 NDPLDGPSYKIYAPA
+1616 NTPTDGPSYKIYAPA
-1631 GQPLKEDTIMF
+1631 GLPLKEDTIMF

-1719 DESLTT
+1719 DESFTT

-1743 VLAEEGSDYISVDV
+1743 VLAEEGSDYLSVDV
-1757 CREAGYKNGDQYI
+1757 CREAGYKDGDQYI

-1776 DEEGQTFSTFIFKT
+1776 NEEGQTFSTFIFKT

-1806 YYEPGQHVINEA
+1806 YYEPGQHVIDEA

-1825 EITVEKDFIENVP
+1825 EITVEKDFVENVP

-1866 DSSNPNGAQLLIDG
+1866 DSSNPNGAQLLMDG

-1946 ATDVNL
+1946 ATDVKL

-2008 WTTLMSYYNDK
+2008 WTTLMSYYGDE
-2019 TLYDQALTNGM
+2019 TLYDQAVKNGM

-2048 LDDLQDQRYDL
+2048 MDDQQDQRYDL
-2059 RTVGTSMINNEEVFN
+2059 RTVGTSMINNEEVYN
-2074 YSAVHSGIKDM
+2074 YSAVHTGIKDM

-2109 TFNEPIADGLLTD
+2109 RFNEPIADGLLTD

-2144 DGQNDELVSEFQRNW
+2144 DGKNDELVSEFQRNW

-2198 RLKVKVADK
+2198 RLKVKVAEK

-2263 SVDGNGHFAGK
+2263 SVDGSGHFAGK
-2274 MHGARIWDKVLTPAR
+2274 MHGARIWDKVMTPAR

-2349 QYLKLSSGSS
+2349 QYVKLSSGSS
-2359 CVVDNTMDYTIE
+2359 CVVDSSMDYTIE

-2385 ISNGRGDGKEMGGSL
+2385 ISNGRGDGEEMGGSL

-2484 QQETVDNFFKGEID
+2484 QQEKADNFFKGEID

-2525 GLLAYYPFETYIE
+2525 GLLAYYPFETYTE

-2566 AVGGDVET
+2566 VVGGDVET

-2647 WSDNALTVA
+2647 WSDRALTVV
-2656 KKLNEEKTIKVKAL
+2656 KKLNEEKTLKVKAL
-2670 NKGGSIEHFTIENL
+2670 NKGGSIEHFTVENL

-2748 VNPADFKYNMSV
+2748 VNAADFKYNMSV

-2812 NNSDLEFRIWDAS
+2812 NGSDLEFRIWDAS

-2860 RVQNISLNEGWT
+2860 RVQNITLNEGWT

-2934 SAPQSLHISGPAVD
+2934 SQPQSLHISGPAVD

-3033 VLQYPSKT
+3033 QLQYPSKT

-3055 NADDANAYFPYSANM
+3055 NADGINAYFPYSANM
-3070 TAVVEVEGVSLQQG
+3070 TAVVEVEGVELQQG
-3084 DRLVSYVAGEP
+3084 DRLVSYVGGEP
-3095 RGYAEAIELP
+3095 RGYAEGITLP

-3112 LTVGGD
+3112 LAVGGD
-3118 QPEAVDVTIERGG
+3118 KPEAVDVTIERGG
-3131 DVIAKAPSVISY
+3131 DIIAKAPSVISY

-3153 EPMHISFLGTE
+3153 ESMHISFLGTD
-3164 GGLYVYPSPFHS
+3164 GGLYVYPSPFYS
-3176 QLKIRANVDRNAQTD
+3176 QLKIRATVGREAYAD
-3191 VFVSDMSGKRVVAW
+3191 VYVTDMSGKRIVAW
-3205 DNCNDNGN
+3205 NDCNAGGN

-3239 YSMKAIKK
+3239 YSMKVIKK

>member
-11 PYLDRRFA
+11 PYLDGRVA
-19 GNSVSMRR
+19 GNSVSARR
-27 FMRTSAGRF
+27 SMRTPAGRF

-58 DWQDKWISQWY
+58 DWNNKWISQWY
-69 DAENATIVLDIRVYQ
+69 DPINATIVLDIRVYQ
-84 SWGGGAPDGHCGFI
+84 SWGGGDDGHCGFI
-98 GGDGNLTVNVAGYGI
+98 GDDGYLTVTVAGYGI
-113 RINGPDDTW
+113 KINGPSGTW
-122 DKPGDLG
+122 NNSKDFK
-129 KYVKNDKGGK
+129 KYVKNDDGK
-139 LDEKVAVQWL
+139 TLNKDVSVEWL
-149 GSRKV
+149 GDRVVTSNGKS
-154 DGDKTAYFLK
+154 AYYLK

-170 QDRLKSDQVVEYKGK
+170 QDRIGKDQEVYYNGK
-185 WWRRATAAKDQE
+185 WWRRTKTATDQKVDFTE
-197 VEFSEKV
+197 IV

-213 KITNA
+213 IITNA
-218 YYGVRGNKPGYV
+218 YYGVKQNKPGYF
-230 IAWKKDGT
+230 IDWKKNGT
-238 ATKNSIDK
+238 ATNKSIDRYGYYFICDSEGK
-246 KGHLRLCYS
+246 EI
-255 NGDPVPDI
+255 NG
-263 STDNPSLYSS
+263 TDSLVGSQTS
-273 GEFFIPVESLN
+273 GSLFIPTERMS
-284 LDNPSEY
+284 LDNFSDY
-291 KIIQHYEPTYNK
+291 KVKQKYTP
-303 EVVYEISSSNNKTRP
+303 SNNNKVTYSTLSDSYTRP
-318 AYPQVKEISANY
+318 AYPQVNEISANY
-330 DQVTRKAKVNWN
+330 DQVTRKMKVNWN

-353 DNMVLTIKSTDNAT
+353 DNMVLTIKSTDRAT
-367 DAVETIAQN
+367 NAVETTTQN

-386 SYEFDVPLGKSL
+386 SYEFDVPLGRSMN
-398 DYEFSVRRSHTGTSD
+398 YEFRVKRSHTGNSD

-420 KHTSLS
+420 KQTSLDVS
-426 ASAKHCNVTA
+426 TKHSNVTA

-455 TEGDIW
+455 TEGDTW

-475 NNTTDN
+475 TNTTDN
-481 IELSKEDFKR
+481 IELSKEEFLS
-491 GKYVDKMITVCN
+491 GKYVDDMIMVCN
-503 EYSYRLTVKPAEAYG
+503 EYRYRLTVKPAEAYG
-518 TLTPVEAPEAIMPT
+518 TLPTVAAPESIMPT

-537 VTFTAG
+537 VAFTAG

-593 YYNDVNAIPGV
+593 YYNDVNAVPGV
-604 VYDYRIKG
+604 VYDYQIKG

-638 VYGRVTFESGQAVSG
+638 IYGRVTFESGQAVSG
-653 AKVSAEPTE
+653 AKVSAEATD

-687 NDATQAVT
+687 NDATQAAT

-706 TIIEKPGMYKLAYN
+706 TIIEKSGMYKLAYKD
-720 GKKIEFTAGSQ
+720 KKIEFSAGTQ

-740 DYASSAQFVHLSA
+740 EFVSSDQFVHLSA

-762 YINGMAVAEAER
+762 YINGEAVAEAER

-803 ALNADTI
+803 ALSADTI
-810 ANDYDRYIVGNE
+810 ASDYDRYLVGNE

-860 ISSKDIPTSAQ
+860 ISAKDIPTSAQ
-871 LGYSSYTA
+871 LGHSSYTSV
-879 TDGSYQIRSLPYTGN
+879 DGSYQIRSLPYTGN

-934 FKISGKVM
+934 FNISGKVM

-1061 ELTYQNDAY
+1061 ELTYQNEAY
-1070 KMTAEARETTLNH
+1070 KMTTEARETTLNH

-1153 EVNAYVD
+1153 EVNEYVD

-1186 YTPSIIVKEKVK
+1186 YTPSILVKEKVK

-1209 LSISTLDQTKTIKVK
+1209 LTVATLDQTKTIKVK
-1224 TYDPDNAAQPYT
+1224 TYNPDNAAQPYT

-1298 TTDENG
+1298 TTDKNG
-1304 EAVWTFQVNNPE
+1304 EAEWTFQVNNPE

-1325 MDMTYSENSEST
+1325 MDMTYSENSQST

-1397 VTSTSTY
+1397 VTSTSSY

-1409 NEGVLNNEAKVGAKV
+1409 NEGVLNNEAKIGLELMTFAGVGAGK
-1424 ITFTGLGAG
+1424 ITN
-1433 VVNEN
+1433 NEIK
-1438 DVKNEFSFGAS
+1438 DEYSFGVS

-1455 GTDSDTKTMTTTTR
+1455 GTDTDTKTMTTTTR

-1478 VGSDGD
+1478 VGADGD
-1484 LFVGYSTNI
+1484 LFVGFSTNI
-1493 GVGKTENI
+1493 GVGKTQNI
-1501 AVTTREMYQANPS
+1501 AVVSREMYLSAPNK
-1514 EYELFGDVTPE
+1514 YELFGDVTPAA
-1525 NSEYLLVKTTGL
+1525 NDYLLVKATGL

-1547 TYPQVHIEQVLLPKL
+1547 IYPQVHIEKVLLPKL
-1562 EDVRNKLL
+1562 EEVRNSML
-1570 HQQAEGV
+1570 HQQSEAL
-1577 DFQAMANNTKLP
+1577 DFQAMADNTKLP
-1589 VYVSKLAADDPNFG
+1589 VYVSKLATDDPNYG

-1608 KVFKGANA
+1608 KVFGGANA
-1616 NDPLDGPSYKIYAPA
+1616 DDPCDGLSYKIYAPK
-1631 GQPLKEDTIMF
+1631 GVVMKEDTIMY
-1642 LNQSIDNWKMQ
+1642 LNQSIENWKTQ

-1673 GGASYEYSEEYEV
+1673 GGASYEYSEEYGV
-1686 GRSETQRF
+1686 GRSETTRF
-1694 SILIGAQFTNNFG
+1694 SLLVGAQYSTNVG
-1707 WTLNGTGMVLTV
+1707 WGFDGTGFVLNI
-1719 DESLTT
+1719 DEKVTT
-1725 EHGGEFSTEET
+1725 EHGGEFTNEET

-1776 DEEGQTFSTFIFKT
+1776 NEEGQTFSTFIFKT

-1919 SQCQCDPTDFQGD
+1919 SQCQCDPTDFQD
-1932 IYDDVTFSVHFTPS
+1932 EIYDDVTFSVHFTPS

-2008 WTTLMSYYNDK
+2008 WTTLMSYYNDQA
-2019 TLYDQALTNGM
+2019 LYDQAVKNGM

-2038 DAGTIKYRWF
+2038 DAGTIKYSWF
-2048 LDDLQDQRYDL
+2048 MDDLQDQRYDL
-2059 RTVGTSMINNEEVFN
+2059 RTVGTSMINNAEVYN

-2097 NGVLTVNDEVML
+2097 NGVLTVNDEVKL

-2144 DGQNDELVSEFQRNW
+2144 DGKNDELVSEFQRNW

-2165 IEMWTLADK
+2165 VEMWTLADK
-2174 PQDAVLFSQGN
+2174 AQDAVLFSQGN
-2185 ANSSIELATTSDN
+2185 ANSAIELATTSDN

-2263 SVDGNGHFAGK
+2263 SVDGSGHFAGK

-2315 GSVLAD
+2315 GDVLAD
-2321 KAHGANLEMRGGEW
+2321 KAHGANLEMRGAEW
-2335 ANPEGRAAAFNGKD
+2335 ANPEGRAVAFNGKD

-2385 ISNGRGDGKEMGGSL
+2385 ISNGRGDGEDMGGSL

-2421 ACDGSFADND
+2421 ACDGSYADND
-2431 WHHVAVAVNRTSGRG
+2431 WHHVAVAVNRTSGRA

-2474 ARVWTPADNL
+2474 ARVWTPVDNL
-2484 QQETVDNFFKGEID
+2484 QQEKADNFFKGEID

-2546 FSLMDQKQQAD
+2546 FSLKDQKQQAD

-2566 AVGGDVET
+2566 VVGGDVET
-2574 KASAPVKAKGPESK
+2574 KTSAPVKAKGPESK

-2635 TWSAYIDRNQLK
+2635 TWSAFIDRNQLK
-2647 WSDNALTVA
+2647 WSDRALTVV
-2656 KKLNEEKTIKVKAL
+2656 KKLNEEKTIRVKAL
-2670 NKGGSIEHFTIENL
+2670 NNGGSIEHFTVENL

-2700 SSADIVLTIDPSL
+2700 ASQDIVLTIDPSL

-2738 KVEGEKPEWT
+2738 KVEGEKPDWT
-2748 VNPADFKYNMSV
+2748 VNAADFKYNMSV

-2807 YSNDV
+2807 YSNEV
-2812 NNSDLEFRIWDAS
+2812 SSDNLEFRIWDAS
-2825 TGQTYIAQSE
+2825 TGQTYIAESE

-2849 SQPVLFTAKDY
+2849 LQPVLFTAKDY
-2860 RVQNISLNEGWT
+2860 RVQNITLNEGWT

-2891 DGKWTSDDQVKS
+2891 DGKWTSDDQVKN

-2912 KRNGWVGQL
+2912 KRNGWMGQL
-2921 TEIDNDQMYLVHS
+2921 TAIDNDQMYLVHS
-2934 SAPQSLHISGPAVD
+2934 SQPQSLHISGPAVD
-2948 PTSHKLTIRGAKED
+2948 PTSHKLTIRGAKAD
-2962 GTPRWNYISYLPS
+2962 GTARWNYISYLPS

-3033 VLQYPSKT
+3033 QLQYPSKT

-3055 NADDANAYFPYSANM
+3055 NTDGTNAYFPYSANM
-3070 TAVVEVEGVSLQQG
+3070 TAVVEVEGVELQQG

-3095 RGYAEAIELP
+3095 RGYAEAIALP
-3105 DGRTIFM
+3105 DGRTVFM
-3112 LTVGGD
+3112 LTIGGD
-3118 QPEAVDVTIERGG
+3118 KPEAVDVTVERDG
-3131 DVIAKAPSVISY
+3131 DVVAKAPSAVSY
-3143 AANSNVGTIN
+3143 AANSNVGTLS
-3153 EPMHISFLGTE
+3153 EPMRISFLGTE
-3164 GGLYVYPSPFHS
+3164 GGLYIYPSPFYS
-3176 QLKIRANVDRNAQTD
+3176 QLKIRATVDRDAYTD
-3191 VFVSDMSGKRVVAW
+3191 VYVSDMSGKRIVAW
-3205 DNCNDNGN
+3205 NDCNTGGN

-3225 SGVYIV
+3225 AGVYIV
-3231 SISVDGNV
+3231 SIAVDGNV

>member
-1 MKRRREKQPP
+1 MKRRRLQQPP

-19 GNSVSMRR
+19 GNSVSTRR
-27 FMRTSAGRF
+27 SMRTSAGRF

-43 MMLMAFSVQ
+43 VMLMAFSVQ
-52 KASAYD
+52 KASAD
-58 DWQDKWISQWY
+58 DWNNAWIKQRFNPV
-69 DAENATIVLDIRVYQ
+69 NATLELDIRVYQ
-84 SWGGGAPDGHCGFI
+84 DWGASGDGHCGFCRKN
-98 GGDGNLTVNVAGYGI
+98 GYLTVNVAGKEIKLRGSKDEWTSLEVGGDQVTGI
-113 RINGPDDTW
+113 DY
-122 DKPGDLG
+122 
-129 KYVKNDKGGK
+129 KY
-139 LDEKVAVQWL
+139 VQWL
-149 GSRKV
+149 GKLT
-154 DGDKTAYFLK
+154 DPTNGKKAYYLRLIIPLK
-164 ITVPLT
+164 
-170 QDRLKSDQVVEYKGK
+170 QVNSSESVTYTGK
-185 WWRRATAAKDQE
+185 WWRRGRDDNNVTHTVNIK
-197 VEFSEKV
+197 
-204 DTRYGCTPT
+204 TNYGCTKT
-213 KITNA
+213 VITGGR
-218 YYGVRGNKPGYV
+218 YYVLNRTPGY
-230 IAWKKDGT
+230 IIFFKKDGK
-238 ATKNSIDK
+238 ASDYSIDSY
-246 KGHLRLCYS
+246 GSFVLCNSAGEEISGIGSVSAS
-255 NGDPVPDI
+255 NTSGSFFVP
-263 STDNPSLYSS
+263 TDKMS
-273 GEFFIPVESLN
+273 
-284 LDNPSEY
+284 LDNFSDYKVKQKYTPS
-291 KIIQHYEPTYNK
+291 YNK
-303 EVVYEISSSNNKTRP
+303 QVTYSTLSDSHTRP
-318 AYPQVKEISANY
+318 AYPQVKEISADYN
-330 DQVTRKAKVNWN
+330 QVTRKAKVNWN

-353 DNMVLTIKSTDNAT
+353 DNMVLTIKSTDKAT
-367 DAVETIAQN
+367 NAVETTTQN
-376 IKYMAGKTAY
+376 IQYMAGKTAY

-398 DYEFSVRRSHTGTSD
+398 NYEFSIKRSHTGNSD

-426 ASAKHCNVTA
+426 ASAKHSNVTA

-461 SSGTKAVLTRLNVT
+461 SSGTKAVITRINVT
-475 NNTTDN
+475 TNTTDN
-481 IELSKEDFKR
+481 IELSKEEFLSGR
-491 GKYVDKMITVCN
+491 YVDDMIMVCN
-503 EYSYRLTVKPAEAYG
+503 EYRYRLTVKPTEAYG
-518 TLTPVEAPEAIMPT
+518 TLPTVAAPESIMPT

-537 VTFTAG
+537 LTFTAG

-569 EHGAPDTDYKQ
+569 EHGAPDADYKQ

-593 YYNDVNAIPGV
+593 YYNDVNAIPGI
-604 VYDYRIKG
+604 VYDYSIRG
-612 QVMCSGNL
+612 QVMCSGKL
-620 LESDEVLTDV
+620 IESDEKLTDV

-638 VYGRVTFESGQAVSG
+638 IYGRVTFESGQAVSG

-720 GKKIEFTAGSQ
+720 GKKIEFTAGTQ

-740 DYASSAQFVHLSA
+740 EYVSSDQFVHLSA

-762 YINGMAVAEAER
+762 YINGEAVAEAER
-774 TAQITGNNNKV
+774 TAQITGNNNNV

-803 ALNADTI
+803 ALSADTI
-810 ANDYDRYIVGNE
+810 ASDYNRYLVGNE

-855 ATGVT
+855 ATNVT
-860 ISSKDIPTSAQ
+860 TSSKDIPTSAQ

-1070 KMTAEARETTLNH
+1070 QMTATKHEETLNH
-1083 VKGVYVS
+1083 FKGVYAK
-1090 KQHQNRV
+1090 KQYDNRV
-1097 AYDGNKITIYP
+1097 VYEGNKITIYP
-1108 DAETG
+1108 NAETG
-1113 EFYADLIPEKYKINV
+1113 EFFADLIPEKYKINV

-1209 LSISTLDQTKTIKVK
+1209 LSIATLDQTKTIKVK
-1224 TYDPDNAAQPYT
+1224 TYNPDNAAQPYT

-1298 TTDENG
+1298 TTDEKG
-1304 EAVWTFQVNNPE
+1304 EAEWTFQVNNPE

-1501 AVTTREMYQANPS
+1501 AVTTREMYLANPS
-1514 EYELFGDVTPE
+1514 EYELFGSVTPE
-1525 NSEYLLVKTTGL
+1525 SNEYLLVKTTGL

-1577 DFQAMANNTKLP
+1577 DFQAMANNTKKP
-1589 VYVSKLAADDPNFG
+1589 VYVSKLAVDDPNFG

-1616 NDPLDGPSYKIYAPA
+1616 NTPTDGPSYKIYAPA

-1719 DESLTT
+1719 DESFTT

-1743 VLAEEGSDYISVDV
+1743 VLAEEGSDYLSVDV
-1757 CREAGYKNGDQYI
+1757 CREAGYKDGDQYI

-1776 DEEGQTFSTFIFKT
+1776 NEEGQTFSTFIFKT

-1825 EITVEKDFIENVP
+1825 EITVEKDFVENVP

-1946 ATDVNL
+1946 ATDVSL

-1963 KLPTAEVN
+1963 KLPTTEVN

-2008 WTTLMSYYNDK
+2008 WTTLMSYYNDQ
-2019 TLYDQALTNGM
+2019 TLYDQAVKNGM

-2048 LDDLQDQRYDL
+2048 LDDQQDQRYDL
-2059 RTVGTSMINNEEVFN
+2059 RTVGTSMINNEEVYN

-2144 DGQNDELVSEFQRNW
+2144 DGKNDELVSEFQRNW

-2263 SVDGNGHFAGK
+2263 SVDGSGHFAGK
-2274 MHGARIWDKVLTPAR
+2274 MHGARIWDKVMTPAR

-2359 CVVDNTMDYTIE
+2359 CVVDSSMDYTIE

-2385 ISNGRGDGKEMGGSL
+2385 ISNGRGDGEEMGGSL

-2484 QQETVDNFFKGEID
+2484 QQETADNFFKGEID

-2647 WSDNALTVA
+2647 WSDNALTVV
-2656 KKLNEEKTIKVKAL
+2656 KKLNEEKTLKVKAL
-2670 NKGGSIEHFTIENL
+2670 NKGGSIEHFTVENL

-2700 SSADIVLTIDPSL
+2700 SSADILLTIDPSL

-2812 NNSDLEFRIWDAS
+2812 NGSDLEFRIWDAS

-2860 RVQNISLNEGWT
+2860 RVQNITLNEGWT

-2934 SAPQSLHISGPAVD
+2934 SAPQNLHISGPAVD

-3033 VLQYPSKT
+3033 QLQYPSKT

-3055 NADDANAYFPYSANM
+3055 NADGTNAYFPYSANM

-3084 DRLVSYVAGEP
+3084 DRLVSYVGGEP
-3095 RGYAEAIELP
+3095 RGYAEGITLP

-3112 LTVGGD
+3112 LAVGGD
-3118 QPEAVDVTIERGG
+3118 KPEAVDVTIERGG
-3131 DVIAKAPSVISY
+3131 NIIAKAPSVISY

-3164 GGLYVYPSPFHS
+3164 GGLYVYPSPFYS
-3176 QLKIRANVDRNAQTD
+3176 QLKIRAMVDRDAYAD
-3191 VFVSDMSGKRVVAW
+3191 VYVTDMSGKRVVAW
-3205 DNCNDNGN
+3205 NDCNAGGN

>member
-11 PYLDRRFA
+11 PYLDRRVA

-27 FMRTSAGRF
+27 SMRTSAGRF

-43 MMLMAFSVQ
+43 VMLMAFSVQ
-52 KASAYD
+52 KASAGD
-58 DWQDKWISQWY
+58 DWNNSWLKQRFNPV
-69 DAENATIVLDIRVYQ
+69 NATLELDIRVYQ
-84 SWGGGAPDGHCGFI
+84 DWGGSNKGHCGFCDK
-98 GGDGNLTVNVAGYGI
+98 GYLDVDVAGMKIKIDGSGNKWEKLDDGKITGI
-113 RINGPDDTW
+113 
-122 DKPGDLG
+122 DKSNIEWLG
-129 KYVKNDKGGK
+129 KLYDENNNNKPVFYVR
-139 LDEKVAVQWL
+139 LH
-149 GSRKV
+149 
-154 DGDKTAYFLK
+154 
-164 ITVPLT
+164 IPLT
-170 QDRLKSDQVVEYKGK
+170 QKKINSSESVTYTGK
-185 WWRRATAAKDQE
+185 WWREGKS
-197 VEFSEKV
+197 SEQTVSHTVPIKT
-204 DTRYGCTPT
+204 DYGCTKT
-213 KITNA
+213 IITGGKYEVVN
-218 YYGVRGNKPGYV
+218 NTPGY
-230 IAWKKDGT
+230 IINFKKDGK
-238 ATKNSIDK
+238 ASDYSIDSY
-246 KGHLRLCYS
+246 GSFVLCNS
-255 NGDPVPDI
+255 AGQEISGIGSVSASKTSGSFFVP
-263 STDNPSLYSS
+263 TDKMS
-273 GEFFIPVESLN
+273 
-284 LDNPSEY
+284 LDNFSDYKVKQKYTPS
-291 KIIQHYEPTYNK
+291 YNK
-303 EVVYEISSSNNKTRP
+303 QVTYSTLGDSHTRP
-318 AYPQVKEISANY
+318 AYPQVKEISADY
-330 DQVTRKAKVNWN
+330 DQVTRKIKVDWN
-342 LSAAPTQNCIE
+342 LSEAPTQNFI
-353 DNMVLTIKSTDNAT
+353 DDDMVLTIKSTDRAT
-367 DAVETIAQN
+367 NAVETTTQN

-386 SYEFDVPLGKSL
+386 SYEFDVPLGESL
-398 DYEFSVRRSHTGTSD
+398 NYEFSIKRSHTGNSD

-426 ASAKHCNVTA
+426 ASAKHSNVTA

-461 SSGTKAVLTRLNVT
+461 SSGTKAVLTRVNVT
-475 NNTTDN
+475 TNTTDN
-481 IELSKEDFKR
+481 IELSKEEFLS
-491 GKYVDKMITVCN
+491 GKYVDDMIMICN
-503 EYSYRLTVKPAEAYG
+503 EYRYRLTVKPTEAYG
-518 TLTPVEAPEAIMPT
+518 TLPTVAAPESIMPT

-593 YYNDVNAIPGV
+593 YYNDVNAVPGV
-604 VYDYRIKG
+604 VYDYQIKG

-638 VYGRVTFESGQAVSG
+638 IYGRVTFESGQAVSG

-762 YINGMAVAEAER
+762 YINGKAVAEAKR
-774 TAQITGNNNKV
+774 TAQITGNDNKV
-785 VMGEGFEGAIDE
+785 VIGEGFTGAIDE
-797 VRLWNK
+797 VRIWNK
-803 ALNADTI
+803 ALNADTL

-1090 KQHQNRV
+1090 KQNRV

-1298 TTDENG
+1298 TTDEKG
-1304 EAVWTFQVNNPE
+1304 EAEWTFQVNNPE

-1743 VLAEEGSDYISVDV
+1743 VLAEEGSDYLSVDV

-1909 NYDNLRLMLQ
+1909 NYGNLRLMLQ

-2248 EVGEYNGEGAYVFGA
+2248 EVGEYNGDGAYVFGA
-2263 SVDGNGHFAGK
+2263 SVDGSGHFAGK

-2315 GSVLAD
+2315 GNVLAD
-2321 KAHGANLEMRGGEW
+2321 KAHGANLDMRGGEW

-2359 CVVDNTMDYTIE
+2359 CVVDNSMDYTIE

-2385 ISNGRGDGKEMGGSL
+2385 ISNGRGDGEEMGGSL

-2513 NGNSNRLDGTEK
+2513 NDNSNRLDGTEK

-2538 WQGVKELQ
+2538 WQGGKELQ

-2647 WSDNALTVA
+2647 WSDNALTVV

-2789 CNNRYYKQNDMY
+2789 CNNRNYKQNDMY

-2880 DKLSDLNKLLA
+2880 EKLSDLNKLLA

-2921 TEIDNDQMYLVHS
+2921 TGIDNDQMYLVHS
-2934 SAPQSLHISGPAVD
+2934 SAPQNLHISGPVVD

-3055 NADDANAYFPYSANM
+3055 NADETNAYFPYSANM

-3118 QPEAVDVTIERGG
+3118 KPEAVDVTIERGG

>member
-1 MKRRREKQPP
+1 
-11 PYLDRRFA
+11 
-19 GNSVSMRR
+19 
-27 FMRTSAGRF
+27 MRTPAGRF

-43 MMLMAFSVQ
+43 VMLMAFSVQ

-58 DWQDKWISQWY
+58 DWNNKWISQWY
-69 DAENATIVLDIRVYQ
+69 DPINATIVLDIRVYQ
-84 SWGGGAPDGHCGFI
+84 SWGGGDDGHCGFI
-98 GGDGNLTVNVAGYGI
+98 GDDGYLTVTVAGYGI
-113 RINGPDDTW
+113 KINGRSGTWNTDD
-122 DKPGDLG
+122 DLE
-129 KYVKNDKGGK
+129 KYVKNDDGETLNK
-139 LDEKVAVQWL
+139 DVSVEWL
-149 GSRKV
+149 GDRVVTSNGKS
-154 DGDKTAYFLK
+154 AYYLK

-170 QDRLKSDQVVEYKGK
+170 QDRIGKDQEVYYNGK
-185 WWRRATAAKDQE
+185 WWRRTKTATDQK
-197 VEFSEKV
+197 VEFTEIV

-213 KITNA
+213 IITNA
-218 YYGVRGNKPGYV
+218 YYGVKQNKPGYFIV
-230 IAWKKDGT
+230 WKKDGK
-238 ATKNSIDK
+238 ADKNSIDRYGYYFICDSEGK
-246 KGHLRLCYS
+246 EI
-255 NGDPVPDI
+255 NGTDSLVGSQTSGSLFVPTERM
-263 STDNPSLYSS
+263 S
-273 GEFFIPVESLN
+273 
-284 LDNPSEY
+284 LDNFSDY
-291 KIIQHYEPTYNK
+291 KVKQKYTP
-303 EVVYEISSSNNKTRP
+303 SNNNKVTYSTLSDSYTRP
-318 AYPQVKEISANY
+318 AYPQVKEISADYN
-330 DQVTRKAKVNWN
+330 QTTRKVKVNWN

-353 DNMVLTIKSTDNAT
+353 DNMVLTIKSTDKAT
-367 DAVETIAQN
+367 NTANTTTQN

-386 SYEFDVPLGKSL
+386 SYEFDVPLGRSMN
-398 DYEFSVRRSHTGTSD
+398 YEFRVKRSHTGNSD

-420 KHTSLS
+420 KSTSLDVS
-426 ASAKHCNVTA
+426 TKHSNVTA

-455 TEGDIW
+455 TNGDTW

-475 NNTTDN
+475 SNTTDN
-481 IELSKEDFKR
+481 IELSKEEFLS
-491 GKYVDKMITVCN
+491 GKYVDDMIMVCN
-503 EYSYRLTVKPAEAYG
+503 EYRYRLTVKPAEAYG
-518 TLTPVEAPEAIMPT
+518 TLPTVAAPESIMPT

-537 VTFTAG
+537 VAFTAG

-593 YYNDVNAIPGV
+593 YYNDVNAVPGV
-604 VYDYRIKG
+604 VYDYQIKG

-638 VYGRVTFESGQAVSG
+638 IYGRVTFESGQAVSG
-653 AKVSAEPTE
+653 AKVSAEPTD
-662 GSGVPGKSYVFT
+662 GSGVPGKSYVFS
-674 GASNLTVDNDQLL
+674 GASNLTVDNDSLMK
-687 NDATQAVT
+687 DATQAAT
-695 LQAWVRAAKEG
+695 LQAWVRPTAEG
-706 TIIEKPGMYKLAYN
+706 TIIEKAGMYKLAYN
-720 GKKIEFTAGSQ
+720 DKKIEFSAGTQ

-740 DYASSAQFVHLSA
+740 EYVSSDQFVHLSA

-762 YINGMAVAEAER
+762 YINGEAVAEAER

-803 ALNADTI
+803 ALSADTI
-810 ANDYDRYIVGNE
+810 ASDYSRYLVGNE

-860 ISSKDIPTSAQ
+860 ISAKDIPTSAQ
-871 LGYSSYTA
+871 LGHSSYTSV
-879 TDGSYQIRSLPYTGN
+879 DGSYQIRSLPYTGN

-934 FKISGKVM
+934 FNISGKVM
-942 YKGGNVPVEGV
+942 YKGGTVPVEGV

-1047 HSLSKNNLADDVRI
+1047 HSLSKNNLADSVRI
-1061 ELTYQNDAY
+1061 ELTYQNEAY
-1070 KMTAEARETTLNH
+1070 KMTAAPRETTLNH
-1083 VKGVYVS
+1083 FKGAYVS
-1090 KQHQNRV
+1090 KQHKNRV

-1146 NEFAKQS
+1146 NEFVQQN
-1153 EVNAYVD
+1153 EVNEYVD
-1160 SISTQGKFVNCSD
+1160 SVSTQGVFVNCSD

-1186 YTPSIIVKEKVK
+1186 YTPSILVKEKVK

-1209 LSISTLDQTKTIKVK
+1209 LTVATLDQTKTIKVK
-1224 TYDPDNAAQPYT
+1224 TYNPDNAVQPYT

-1259 YKDKDGRRKDGVKE
+1259 YKDKDGKRKEGVKE

-1286 RGDIAYGTQEDI
+1286 RGDLAYGTQENI

-1304 EAVWTFQVNNPE
+1304 EAEWTFQVNNPE

-1325 MDMTYSENSEST
+1325 MDMTYSENSQSA

-1351 GNTKAIV
+1351 GNTKAV
-1358 IGAKT
+1358 VVGAKIM
-1363 LGSDFVTNGPDKVL
+1363 GSDFVTNGPDKVL

-1397 VTSTSTY
+1397 VTSTSSY

-1409 NEGVLNNEAKVGAKV
+1409 NEGVLNNEAKIGLELM
-1424 ITFTGLGAG
+1424 TFAGFGAG
-1433 VVNEN
+1433 KVTNNEIK
-1438 DVKNEFSFGAS
+1438 DEYSFGVS

-1455 GTDSDTKTMTTTTR
+1455 GTDTDTKTMTTTTR

-1478 VGSDGD
+1478 VGADGD
-1484 LFVGYSTNI
+1484 LFVGFSTNI
-1493 GVGKTENI
+1493 GVGKTQNI
-1501 AVTTREMYQANPS
+1501 AVVSHEMYQSAPDK
-1514 EYELFGDVTPE
+1514 YELFGDVTPAA
-1525 NSEYLLVKTTGL
+1525 NDYLLVKATGL

-1547 TYPQVHIEQVLLPKL
+1547 IYPQVHIEKVLLPKL
-1562 EDVRNKLL
+1562 EEVRNSML
-1570 HQQAEGV
+1570 HQQSEAL
-1577 DFQAMANNTKLP
+1577 DFQAMADNTKLP
-1589 VYVSKLAADDPNFG
+1589 VYVSKLATDDPNYG

-1608 KVFKGANA
+1608 KVFGGANA
-1616 NDPLDGPSYKIYAPA
+1616 DNPCDGPSYKIYAPK
-1631 GQPLKEDTIMF
+1631 GVVMKEDTIMY
-1642 LNQSIDNWKMQ
+1642 LNQSIENWKTQ

-1686 GRSETQRF
+1686 GRSETTRF
-1694 SILIGAQFTNNFG
+1694 SLLVGAQYSTNIG
-1707 WTLNGTGMVLTV
+1707 WALDGTGFVLNI
-1719 DESLTT
+1719 DEKVTT
-1725 EHGGEFSTEET
+1725 EHGGEFTNEET
-1736 ARHCKGY
+1736 ARHSKGF

-1757 CREAGYKNGDQYI
+1757 CREAGYKDGDQYI
-1770 KYKDMK
+1770 NYKDMK

-1818 TVQMEVP
+1818 TVQVEVP

-1866 DSSNPNGAQLLIDG
+1866 DNSNPNGAQLLIDG

-1919 SQCQCDPTDFQGD
+1919 SQCQCDPTDFQD
-1932 IYDDVTFSVHFTPS
+1932 EIYDDVTFSVHFTPS

-2008 WTTLMSYYNDK
+2008 WTTLMSYYNDQA
-2019 TLYDQALTNGM
+2019 LYDQAVMNGM

-2038 DAGTIKYRWF
+2038 DAGTIKYSWF
-2048 LDDLQDQRYDL
+2048 MDDLQDQRYDL
-2059 RTVGTSMINNEEVFN
+2059 RTVGTSMINNAEVYN

-2097 NGVLTVNDEVML
+2097 NGVLTVNDEVKL

-2144 DGQNDELVSEFQRNW
+2144 DGKNDELVSEFQRNW

-2174 PQDAVLFSQGN
+2174 AQDAVLFSQGN

-2263 SVDGNGHFAGK
+2263 SVDGSGHFAGK
-2274 MHGARIWDKVLTPAR
+2274 MHGARIWDKVVTPAR

-2315 GSVLAD
+2315 GDVLAD
-2321 KAHGANLEMRGGEW
+2321 KAHGANLEMKGGEW

-2349 QYLKLSSGSS
+2349 QYMKLSSGSS
-2359 CVVDNTMDYTIE
+2359 CVVDNSMDYTIE

-2379 QQTATI
+2379 QPTATI
-2385 ISNGRGDGKEMGGSL
+2385 ISNGRGDGEEMGGSL

-2421 ACDGSFADND
+2421 ACDGSYADND

-2484 QQETVDNFFKGEID
+2484 QQEKADNFFKGEID

-2513 NGNSNRLDGTEK
+2513 NGNSNRLDGAEK

-2546 FSLMDQKQQAD
+2546 FSLKDQKQQAD
-2557 PTQKVPDAV
+2557 PTQQVADAV
-2566 AVGGDVET
+2566 VVGGDVET
-2574 KASAPVKAKGPESK
+2574 KTSAPVKAKGPESK

-2635 TWSAYIDRNQLK
+2635 TWSAFIDRNQLK
-2647 WSDNALTVA
+2647 WSDRALTVV
-2656 KKLNEEKTIKVKAL
+2656 KKLNEEKTIRVKAL
-2670 NKGGSIEHFTIENL
+2670 NNGGSIEHFNVENL

-2700 SSADIVLTIDPSL
+2700 ASEDIVLTIDPSL

-2738 KVEGEKPEWT
+2738 KVEGEKPDWT
-2748 VNPADFKYNMSV
+2748 VNAADFKYNMSV

-2812 NNSDLEFRIWDAS
+2812 SSDKLEFRIWDAS
-2825 TGQTYIAQSE
+2825 TGQTYIAESE

-2849 SQPVLFTAKDY
+2849 SQPVIFTAKDY
-2860 RVQNISLNEGWT
+2860 RVQNIALNEGWT

-2891 DGKWTSDDQVKS
+2891 DGKWTSDDQVKN

-2912 KRNGWVGQL
+2912 KRNGWMGQL
-2921 TEIDNDQMYLVHS
+2921 TAIDNDQMYLVHS
-2934 SAPQSLHISGPAVD
+2934 SQPQSLHISGPAVD
-2948 PTSHKLTIRGAKED
+2948 PTSHKLTIRGAKAD
-2962 GTPRWNYISYLPS
+2962 GTARWNYISYLPS

-3033 VLQYPSKT
+3033 LLQYPSKT

-3047 KAAMAAAK
+3047 KAAK
-3055 NADDANAYFPYSANM
+3055 IADEAMAYFPYAANM
-3070 TAVVEVEGVSLQQG
+3070 TAVVEVEGVELQQG
-3084 DRLVSYVAGEP
+3084 DRLVSYVAGEQ
-3095 RGYAEAIELP
+3095 RGYAEAIALP
-3105 DGRTIFM
+3105 DGRTVFM
-3112 LTVGGD
+3112 LTIGGD
-3118 QPEAVDVTIERGG
+3118 KPEAVDVTVERDGN
-3131 DVIAKAPSVISY
+3131 VVAKAPSAIGY
-3143 AANSNVGTIN
+3143 AANSNVGTVS
-3153 EPMHISFLGTE
+3153 EPMPISFLGAE
-3164 GGLYVYPSPFHS
+3164 GGLYIYPSPFYS
-3176 QLKIRANVDRNAQTD
+3176 QLKIRATVDRDAYTD
-3191 VFVSDMSGKRVVAW
+3191 VYVTDMSGKRIVAW
-3205 DNCNDNGN
+3205 NDCNAGGN

-3225 SGVYIV
+3225 AGVYIV
-3231 SISVDGNV
+3231 SIAVDGNV
-3239 YSMKAIKK
+3239 YSMKAFKK

>member
-11 PYLDRRFA
+11 PYLDGRVA
-19 GNSVSMRR
+19 GNSVSARR
-27 FMRTSAGRF
+27 SMRTPAGRF

-58 DWQDKWISQWY
+58 DWNNKWISQWY
-69 DAENATIVLDIRVYQ
+69 DPINATIVLDIRVYQ
-84 SWGGGAPDGHCGFI
+84 SWGGGDDGHCGFI
-98 GGDGNLTVNVAGYGI
+98 GDDGYLTVTVAGYGI
-113 RINGPDDTW
+113 KINGPSGTW
-122 DKPGDLG
+122 NNSKDFK
-129 KYVKNDKGGK
+129 KYVKNDDGK
-139 LDEKVAVQWL
+139 TLNKDVSVEWL
-149 GSRKV
+149 GDRVVTSNGKS
-154 DGDKTAYFLK
+154 AYYLK

-170 QDRLKSDQVVEYKGK
+170 QDRIGKDQEVYYNGK
-185 WWRRATAAKDQE
+185 WWRRTKTATDQKVDFTE
-197 VEFSEKV
+197 IV

-213 KITNA
+213 IITNA
-218 YYGVRGNKPGYV
+218 YYGVKQNKPGYF
-230 IAWKKDGT
+230 IDWKKNGT
-238 ATKNSIDK
+238 ATNKSIDRYGYYFICDSEGK
-246 KGHLRLCYS
+246 EI
-255 NGDPVPDI
+255 NG
-263 STDNPSLYSS
+263 TDSLVGSQTS
-273 GEFFIPVESLN
+273 GSLFIPTERMS
-284 LDNPSEY
+284 LDNFSDY
-291 KIIQHYEPTYNK
+291 KVKQKYTP
-303 EVVYEISSSNNKTRP
+303 SNNNKVTYSTLSDSYTRP
-318 AYPQVKEISANY
+318 AYPQVNEISANY
-330 DQVTRKAKVNWN
+330 DQVTRKMKVNWN

-353 DNMVLTIKSTDNAT
+353 DNMVLTIKSTDRAT
-367 DAVETIAQN
+367 NAVETTTQN

-386 SYEFDVPLGKSL
+386 SYEFDVPLGRSMN
-398 DYEFSVRRSHTGTSD
+398 YEFRVKRSHTGNSD

-420 KHTSLS
+420 KQTSLDVS
-426 ASAKHCNVTA
+426 TKHSNVTA

-455 TEGDIW
+455 TEGDTW

-475 NNTTDN
+475 TNTTDN
-481 IELSKEDFKR
+481 IELSKEEFLS
-491 GKYVDKMITVCN
+491 GKYVDDMIMVCN
-503 EYSYRLTVKPAEAYG
+503 EYRYRLTVKPAEAYG
-518 TLTPVEAPEAIMPT
+518 TLPTVAAPESIMPT

-537 VTFTAG
+537 VAFTAG

-593 YYNDVNAIPGV
+593 YYNDVNAVPGV
-604 VYDYRIKG
+604 VYDYQIKG

-638 VYGRVTFESGQAVSG
+638 IYGRVTFESGQAVSG
-653 AKVSAEPTE
+653 AKVSAEATD

-687 NDATQAVT
+687 NDATQAAT

-706 TIIEKPGMYKLAYN
+706 TIIEKSGMYKLAYKD
-720 GKKIEFTAGSQ
+720 KKIEFSAGTQ

-740 DYASSAQFVHLSA
+740 EFVSSDQFVHLSA

-762 YINGMAVAEAER
+762 YINGEAVAEAER
-774 TAQITGNNNKV
+774 TAQITGNNNNV

-803 ALNADTI
+803 ALSADTI
-810 ANDYDRYIVGNE
+810 ASDYDRYLVGNE

-934 FKISGKVM
+934 FNISGKVM

-1061 ELTYQNDAY
+1061 ELTYQNEAY
-1070 KMTAEARETTLNH
+1070 KMTTEARETTLNH

-1153 EVNAYVD
+1153 EVNEYVD

-1186 YTPSIIVKEKVK
+1186 YTPSILVKEKVK

-1209 LSISTLDQTKTIKVK
+1209 LTVATLDQTKTIKVK
-1224 TYDPDNAAQPYT
+1224 TYNPDNAAQPYT

-1298 TTDENG
+1298 TTDEKG
-1304 EAVWTFQVNNPE
+1304 EAEWTFQVNNPE

-1397 VTSTSTY
+1397 VTSTSSY

-1409 NEGVLNNEAKVGAKV
+1409 NEGVLNNEAKIGLELMTFAGVGAGK
-1424 ITFTGLGAG
+1424 ITN
-1433 VVNEN
+1433 NEIK
-1438 DVKNEFSFGAS
+1438 DEYSFGVS

-1455 GTDSDTKTMTTTTR
+1455 GTDTDTKTMTTTTR

-1478 VGSDGD
+1478 VGADGD
-1484 LFVGYSTNI
+1484 LFVGFSTNI
-1493 GVGKTENI
+1493 GVGKTQNI
-1501 AVTTREMYQANPS
+1501 AVVSREMYQSAPNK
-1514 EYELFGDVTPE
+1514 YELFGDVTPAA
-1525 NSEYLLVKTTGL
+1525 NDYLLVKATGL

-1547 TYPQVHIEQVLLPKL
+1547 IYPQVHIEKVLLPKL
-1562 EDVRNKLL
+1562 EEVRNSML
-1570 HQQAEGV
+1570 HQQSEAL
-1577 DFQAMANNTKLP
+1577 DFQAMADNTKLP
-1589 VYVSKLAADDPNFG
+1589 VYVSKLATDDPNYG

-1608 KVFKGANA
+1608 KVFGGANA
-1616 NDPLDGPSYKIYAPA
+1616 DDPCDGPSYKIYAPK
-1631 GQPLKEDTIMF
+1631 GVVMKEDTIMY
-1642 LNQSIDNWKMQ
+1642 LNQSIENWKTQ

-1673 GGASYEYSEEYEV
+1673 GGASYEYSEEYGV
-1686 GRSETQRF
+1686 GRSETTRF
-1694 SILIGAQFTNNFG
+1694 SLLVGAQYSTNVG
-1707 WTLNGTGMVLTV
+1707 WGFDGTGFVLNI
-1719 DESLTT
+1719 DEKVTT
-1725 EHGGEFSTEET
+1725 EHGGEFTNEET

-1776 DEEGQTFSTFIFKT
+1776 NEEGQTFSTFIFKT

-1806 YYEPGQHVINEA
+1806 YYESGQHVINEA

-1919 SQCQCDPTDFQGD
+1919 SQCQCDPTDFQD
-1932 IYDDVTFSVHFTPS
+1932 EIYDDVTFSVHFTPS

-2008 WTTLMSYYNDK
+2008 WTTLMSYYNDQA
-2019 TLYDQALTNGM
+2019 LYDQAVKNGM

-2038 DAGTIKYRWF
+2038 DAGTIKYSWF
-2048 LDDLQDQRYDL
+2048 MDDLQDQRYDL
-2059 RTVGTSMINNEEVFN
+2059 RTVGTSMINNAEVYN

-2097 NGVLTVNDEVML
+2097 NGVLTVNDEVKL

-2144 DGQNDELVSEFQRNW
+2144 DGKNDELVSEFQRNW

-2165 IEMWTLADK
+2165 VEMWTLADK
-2174 PQDAVLFSQGN
+2174 AQDAVLFSQGN
-2185 ANSSIELATTSDN
+2185 ANSAIELATTSDN

-2263 SVDGNGHFAGK
+2263 SVDGSGHFAGK

-2315 GSVLAD
+2315 GDVLAD
-2321 KAHGANLEMRGGEW
+2321 KAHGANLEMRGAEW
-2335 ANPEGRAAAFNGKD
+2335 ANPEGRAVAFNGKD

-2385 ISNGRGDGKEMGGSL
+2385 ISNGRGDGEDMGGSL

-2421 ACDGSFADND
+2421 ACDGSYADND
-2431 WHHVAVAVNRTSGRG
+2431 WHHVAVAVNRTSGRA

-2484 QQETVDNFFKGEID
+2484 QQEKADNFFKGEID

-2546 FSLMDQKQQAD
+2546 FSLKDQKQQAD

-2566 AVGGDVET
+2566 VVGGDVET
-2574 KASAPVKAKGPESK
+2574 KTSAPVKAKGPESK

-2635 TWSAYIDRNQLK
+2635 TWSAFIDRNQLK
-2647 WSDNALTVA
+2647 WSDRALTVV
-2656 KKLNEEKTIKVKAL
+2656 KKLNEEKTIRVKAL
-2670 NKGGSIEHFTIENL
+2670 NNGGSIEHFTVENL

-2700 SSADIVLTIDPSL
+2700 ASQDIVLTIDPSL

-2738 KVEGEKPEWT
+2738 KVEGEKPDWT
-2748 VNPADFKYNMSV
+2748 VNAADFKYNMSV

-2807 YSNDV
+2807 YSNEV
-2812 NNSDLEFRIWDAS
+2812 SSDNLEFRIWDAS
-2825 TGQTYIAQSE
+2825 TGQTYIAESE

-2860 RVQNISLNEGWT
+2860 RVQNITLNEGWT

-2891 DGKWTSDDQVKS
+2891 DGKWTSDDQVKN

-2912 KRNGWVGQL
+2912 KRNGWMGQL
-2921 TEIDNDQMYLVHS
+2921 TAIDNDQMYLVHS
-2934 SAPQSLHISGPAVD
+2934 SQPLSLHISGPVVD
-2948 PTSHKLTIRGAKED
+2948 PTSHKLTIRGAKAD
-2962 GTPRWNYISYLPS
+2962 GTARWNYISYLPS

-3033 VLQYPSKT
+3033 QLQYPSKT

-3047 KAAMAAAK
+3047 KAVK
-3055 NADDANAYFPYSANM
+3055 SADEPTAYFPYSANM
-3070 TAVVEVEGVSLQQG
+3070 TAVVEVEGVELQQG

-3095 RGYAEAIELP
+3095 RGYAEAIALP
-3105 DGRTIFM
+3105 DGRTVFM
-3112 LTVGGD
+3112 LTIGGD
-3118 QPEAVDVTIERGG
+3118 KPEAVDVTVERDG
-3131 DVIAKAPSVISY
+3131 DVVAKAPSAVSY
-3143 AANSNVGTIN
+3143 AANSNVGTLS
-3153 EPMHISFLGTE
+3153 EPMRISFLGTE
-3164 GGLYVYPSPFHS
+3164 GGLYIYPSPFYS
-3176 QLKIRANVDRNAQTD
+3176 QLKIRAIVDRDAYTD
-3191 VFVSDMSGKRVVAW
+3191 VYVSDMSGKRIVAW
-3205 DNCNDNGN
+3205 NDCNAGGN

-3225 SGVYIV
+3225 AGVYIV
-3231 SISVDGNV
+3231 SIAVDGNV

>member
-1 MKRRREKQPP
+1 MKRRRLQQPP

-19 GNSVSMRR
+19 GNSVSTRR
-27 FMRTSAGRF
+27 SMRTSAGRF

-43 MMLMAFSVQ
+43 VMLMAFSVQ
-52 KASAYD
+52 KASAD
-58 DWQDKWISQWY
+58 DWNNAWIKQRFNPV
-69 DAENATIVLDIRVYQ
+69 NATLELDIRVYQ
-84 SWGGGAPDGHCGFI
+84 DWGGSGNGHCGFCRD
-98 GGDGNLTVNVAGYGI
+98 DGYLTVNVAGKEIKLRGPKNEWTSLSVGSDEVTGI
-113 RINGPDDTW
+113 DYKYVYW
-122 DKPGDLG
+122 LG
-129 KYVKNDKGGK
+129 KSTDPTNGK
-139 LDEKVAVQWL
+139 K
-149 GSRKV
+149 
-154 DGDKTAYFLK
+154 AYYLRLIIPLK
-164 ITVPLT
+164 
-170 QDRLKSDQVVEYKGK
+170 QVNSSESVTYTGK
-185 WWRRATAAKDQE
+185 WWRRGRDDNNVTHTVNIK
-197 VEFSEKV
+197 
-204 DTRYGCTPT
+204 TNYGCTKT
-213 KITNA
+213 VITGGR
-218 YYGVRGNKPGYV
+218 YYVLNRTPGY
-230 IAWKKDGT
+230 IIFFKKDGK
-238 ATKNSIDK
+238 ASDYSIDSY
-246 KGHLRLCYS
+246 GSFVLCNSTGEEISGIGSVSAS
-255 NGDPVPDI
+255 NTSGSFFVP
-263 STDNPSLYSS
+263 TDKMS
-273 GEFFIPVESLN
+273 
-284 LDNPSEY
+284 LDNFSDYKVKQKYTPS
-291 KIIQHYEPTYNK
+291 YNK
-303 EVVYEISSSNNKTRP
+303 QVTYSTLSDSHTRP
-318 AYPQVKEISANY
+318 AYPQVKEISADYN
-330 DQVTRKAKVNWN
+330 QVTRKAKVNWN

-353 DNMVLTIKSTDNAT
+353 DNMVLTIKSTDKAT
-367 DAVETIAQN
+367 NAVETTTQN
-376 IKYMAGKTAY
+376 IQYMAGKTAY

-398 DYEFSVRRSHTGTSD
+398 NYEFSIKRSHTGNSD

-426 ASAKHCNVTA
+426 ASAKHSNVTA

-461 SSGTKAVLTRLNVT
+461 SSGTKAVITRINVT
-475 NNTTDN
+475 TNTTDN
-481 IELSKEDFKR
+481 IELSKEEFLS
-491 GKYVDKMITVCN
+491 GKYVDDMIMVCN
-503 EYSYRLTVKPAEAYG
+503 EYRYRLTVKPTEAYG
-518 TLTPVEAPEAIMPT
+518 TLPTVAAPESIMPT

-537 VTFTAG
+537 VAFTAG

-593 YYNDVNAIPGV
+593 YYNDVNAIPGI
-604 VYDYRIKG
+604 VYDYSIRG
-612 QVMCSGNL
+612 QVMCSGKL
-620 LESDEVLTDV
+620 IESDEKLTDV

-638 VYGRVTFESGQAVSG
+638 IYGRVTFESGQAVSG

-720 GKKIEFTAGSQ
+720 NKKIEFTAGSQ

-740 DYASSAQFVHLSA
+740 EYVSSDQFVHLSA

-762 YINGMAVAEAER
+762 YINGEAVAEAER

-810 ANDYDRYIVGNE
+810 ASDYNRYLVGNE

-855 ATGVT
+855 ATNVT
-860 ISSKDIPTSAQ
+860 TSSKDIPTSAQ

-1070 KMTAEARETTLNH
+1070 QMTATKHEETLNH
-1083 VKGVYVS
+1083 FKGVYAK
-1090 KQHQNRV
+1090 KQYDNRV
-1097 AYDGNKITIYP
+1097 VYEGNKITIYP
-1108 DAETG
+1108 NAETG
-1113 EFYADLIPEKYKINV
+1113 EFFADLIPEKYKINV

-1298 TTDENG
+1298 TTDEKG
-1304 EAVWTFQVNNPE
+1304 EAEWTFQVNNPE

-1501 AVTTREMYQANPS
+1501 AVTTREMYLANPS
-1514 EYELFGDVTPE
+1514 EYELFGSVTPE
-1525 NSEYLLVKTTGL
+1525 SNEYLLVKTTGL

-1577 DFQAMANNTKLP
+1577 DFQAMANNTKKP
-1589 VYVSKLAADDPNFG
+1589 VYVSKLAVDDPNFG

-1616 NDPLDGPSYKIYAPA
+1616 NTPTDGPSYKIYAPA

-1719 DESLTT
+1719 DESFTT

-1743 VLAEEGSDYISVDV
+1743 VLAEEGSDYLSVDV
-1757 CREAGYKNGDQYI
+1757 CREAGYKDGDQYI

-1776 DEEGQTFSTFIFKT
+1776 NEEGQTFSTFIFKT

-1825 EITVEKDFIENVP
+1825 EITVEKDFVENVP

-1946 ATDVNL
+1946 ATDVSL

-1963 KLPTAEVN
+1963 KLPTTEVN

-2008 WTTLMSYYNDK
+2008 WTTLMSYYNDQ
-2019 TLYDQALTNGM
+2019 TLYDQAVKNGM
-2030 NAEMIKAA
+2030 NAGMIKAA
-2038 DAGTIKYRWF
+2038 DAGCIKYRWF
-2048 LDDLQDQRYDL
+2048 MDDQQDQRYDL
-2059 RTVGTSMINNEEVFN
+2059 RTVGTSMINNEEVYN

-2144 DGQNDELVSEFQRNW
+2144 DGKNDELVSEFQRNW

-2263 SVDGNGHFAGK
+2263 SVDGSGHFAGK
-2274 MHGARIWDKVLTPAR
+2274 MHGARIWDKVMTPAR

-2315 GSVLAD
+2315 GGVLAD

-2359 CVVDNTMDYTIE
+2359 CVVDSSMDYTIE

-2385 ISNGRGDGKEMGGSL
+2385 ISNGRGDGEEMGGSL

-2484 QQETVDNFFKGEID
+2484 QQERADNFFKGEID

-2647 WSDNALTVA
+2647 WSDNALTVV

-2670 NKGGSIEHFTIENL
+2670 NKGGSIEHFTVENL

-2700 SSADIVLTIDPSL
+2700 SSADILLTIDPSL

-2812 NNSDLEFRIWDAS
+2812 NGSDLEFRIWDAS

-2835 KPISFEN
+2835 NPISFEN

-2860 RVQNISLNEGWT
+2860 RVQNITLNEGWT

-2934 SAPQSLHISGPAVD
+2934 SAPQNLHISGPAVD

-3033 VLQYPSKT
+3033 QLQYPSKT

-3055 NADDANAYFPYSANM
+3055 NADGTNAYFPYSANM

-3095 RGYAEAIELP
+3095 RGYAEGITLP

-3112 LTVGGD
+3112 LAVGGD
-3118 QPEAVDVTIERGG
+3118 KPEAVDVTIERGG
-3131 DVIAKAPSVISY
+3131 NIIAKAPSVISY

-3153 EPMHISFLGTE
+3153 EPMHISFLGTD
-3164 GGLYVYPSPFHS
+3164 GGLYVYPSPFYS
-3176 QLKIRANVDRNAQTD
+3176 QLKIRAMVDRDAYAD
-3191 VFVSDMSGKRVVAW
+3191 VYVTDMSGKRVVAW
-3205 DNCNDNGN
+3205 NDCNAGGN

>member
-1 MKRRREKQPP
+1 
-11 PYLDRRFA
+11 
-19 GNSVSMRR
+19 
-27 FMRTSAGRF
+27 

-43 MMLMAFSVQ
+43 VMLMAFSVQ
-52 KASAYD
+52 KASATD
-58 DWQDKWISQWY
+58 DWNNSWIHHRY
-69 DAENATIVLDIRVYQ
+69 NPVNATLELDIRVFQ
-84 SWGGGAPDGHCGFI
+84 TWGGIGNGHCGFCR
-98 GGDGNLTVNVAGYGI
+98 NAGYLNVKVGGYDI
-113 RINGPDDTW
+113 KISGPDDNWKNFDVGSDQVTGI
-122 DKPGDLG
+122 DH
-129 KYVKNDKGGK
+129 KYVK
-139 LDEKVAVQWL
+139 WL
-149 GSRKV
+149 GYTS
-154 DGDKTAYFLK
+154 DKAYYLRLV
-164 ITVPLT
+164 IPLT
-170 QDRLKSDQVVEYKGK
+170 QSQIGTDVAVSYSGMWWRKGK
-185 WWRRATAAKDQE
+185 TE
-197 VEFSEKV
+197 SSEDNPV
-204 DTRYGCTPT
+204 SHNTSINTSYGCTKT
-213 KITNA
+213 VITGGR
-218 YYGVRGNKPGYV
+218 YGVQRNTTGYY
-230 IAWKKDGT
+230 IDWKKDGT
-238 ATKNSIDK
+238 TPNYSIDHY
-246 KGHLRLCYS
+246 GSFVLCNSAGKEISGIGSVSAS
-255 NGDPVPDI
+255 NTSGSFFVP
-263 STDNPSLYSS
+263 TDKMS
-273 GEFFIPVESLN
+273 
-284 LDNPSEY
+284 LDNFSDYKVKQKYTPS
-291 KIIQHYEPTYNK
+291 YNK
-303 EVVYEISSSNNKTRP
+303 QVTYSTLSDSHTRP
-318 AYPQVKEISANY
+318 AYPQVKELSADYN
-330 DQVTRKAKVNWN
+330 QVTRKAKVNWN

-353 DNMVLTIKSTDNAT
+353 DNMVLTIKSTDKAT
-367 DAVETIAQN
+367 NAVETTTQN
-376 IKYMAGKTAY
+376 FKYMAGKTVY
-386 SYEFDVPLGKSL
+386 SYEFDVPLGKSMN
-398 DYEFSVRRSHTGTSD
+398 YEFSVRRSHTGNYA
-413 VWNNAFS
+413 VWNNTFS
-420 KHTSLS
+420 KQTSLS
-426 ASAKHCNVTA
+426 ASAKHSNVTA

-455 TEGDIW
+455 TNGDIW
-461 SSGTKAVLTRLNVT
+461 SSGTKAVITRINVT
-475 NNTTDN
+475 TNTTDN
-481 IELSKEDFKR
+481 IELSKEDFLS
-491 GKYVDKMITVCN
+491 GKYVDDMIMVCN
-503 EYSYRLTVKPAEAYG
+503 EYRYRLTVKPAEAYG
-518 TLTPVEAPEAIMPT
+518 TLTPVAAPESIMPT

-537 VTFTAG
+537 VAFTAG

-593 YYNDVNAIPGV
+593 YYNDVNAVPGV
-604 VYDYRIKG
+604 VYDYQIKG

-638 VYGRVTFESGQAVSG
+638 IYGRVTFESGQAVSG

-662 GSGVPGKSYVFT
+662 GSGVPGKSYVFS

-720 GKKIEFTAGSQ
+720 GKKIEFTAGTQ

-740 DYASSAQFVHLSA
+740 EYVSSDQFVHLSA

-762 YINGMAVAEAER
+762 YINGEAVAEAER
-774 TAQITGNNNKV
+774 TAQITGNNNNV

-810 ANDYDRYIVGNE
+810 ASDYNRYLVGNE

-855 ATGVT
+855 ATNIT
-860 ISSKDIPTSAQ
+860 TSSKDIPTSAQ

-934 FKISGKVM
+934 FNISGKVM

-1070 KMTAEARETTLNH
+1070 QMTATKHEETLNH
-1083 VKGVYVS
+1083 FKGVYAK
-1090 KQHQNRV
+1090 KQYDNRV
-1097 AYDGNKITIYP
+1097 VYEGNKITIYP
-1108 DAETG
+1108 NAETG
-1113 EFYADLIPEKYKINV
+1113 EFFADLIPEKYKINV

-1198 GKLQDFFGKEE
+1198 GKLQDFFGKKE
-1209 LSISTLDQTKTIKVK
+1209 LGISTLDQTKTIKVK

-1298 TTDENG
+1298 TTDEKG
-1304 EAVWTFQVNNPE
+1304 EAEWTFQVNNPE

-1501 AVTTREMYQANPS
+1501 AVTTREMYLANPS
-1514 EYELFGDVTPE
+1514 EYELFGSVTPE
-1525 NSEYLLVKTTGL
+1525 SNKYLLVKTTGL

-1577 DFQAMANNTKLP
+1577 DFQAMANNTKKP
-1589 VYVSKLAADDPNFG
+1589 VYVSKLAVDDPNFG

-1616 NDPLDGPSYKIYAPA
+1616 NTPTDGPSYKIYAPA

-1719 DESLTT
+1719 DESFTT

-1743 VLAEEGSDYISVDV
+1743 VLAEEGSDYLSVDV
-1757 CREAGYKNGDQYI
+1757 CREAGYKDGDQYV

-1776 DEEGQTFSTFIFKT
+1776 NEEGQTFSTFIFKT

-1825 EITVEKDFIENVP
+1825 EITVEKDFVENVP

-1866 DSSNPNGAQLLIDG
+1866 DGSNPNGAQLLIDG

-1946 ATDVNL
+1946 ATDVKL

-2008 WTTLMSYYNDK
+2008 WTTLMSYYDDE
-2019 TLYDQALTNGM
+2019 TLYDQAVKNGM

-2048 LDDLQDQRYDL
+2048 MDDQQDQRYDL
-2059 RTVGTSMINNEEVFN
+2059 RTVGTSMINNEEVYN
-2074 YSAVHSGIKDM
+2074 YSAVHTGIKDM

-2109 TFNEPIADGLLTD
+2109 RFNEPIADGLLTD

-2129 IRNGAQTDHSVSVRL
+2129 VRNGAQTDHSVSVRL
-2144 DGQNDELVSEFQRNW
+2144 DGKNDVLVSEFQRNW

-2174 PQDAVLFSQGN
+2174 AQDAVLFSQGN
-2185 ANSSIELATTSDN
+2185 ANSAIELATTSDN
-2198 RLKVKVADK
+2198 RLKVKVAEK

-2263 SVDGNGHFAGK
+2263 SVDGSGHFAGR

-2349 QYLKLSSGSS
+2349 QYVKLSSGSS
-2359 CVVDNTMDYTIE
+2359 CVVDSSMDYTIE

-2385 ISNGRGDGKEMGGSL
+2385 ISNGRGDGEDMGGSL

-2484 QQETVDNFFKGEID
+2484 QQEKADNFFKGEID

-2525 GLLAYYPFETYIE
+2525 GLLAYYPFETYTE

-2566 AVGGDVET
+2566 VVGGDVET

-2647 WSDNALTVA
+2647 WSDRALTVV
-2656 KKLNEEKTIKVKAL
+2656 KKLNEEKTLKVKAL
-2670 NKGGSIEHFTIENL
+2670 NKGGSIEHFTVENL

-2700 SSADIVLTIDPSL
+2700 ASADIVLTIDPSL

-2748 VNPADFKYNMSV
+2748 VNAADFKYNMSV

-2812 NNSDLEFRIWDAS
+2812 NGSDLEFRIWDAS

-2860 RVQNISLNEGWT
+2860 RVQNITLNEGWT

-2891 DGKWTSDDQVKS
+2891 DGKWTSDDQVKN
-2903 EQYGFASWT
+2903 EQCGFASWT

-2921 TEIDNDQMYLVHS
+2921 TEIDNDQMYMVHS
-2934 SAPQSLHISGPAVD
+2934 SKPQTLHISGAAVD

-3055 NADDANAYFPYSANM
+3055 NADGTNAYFPYSANM
-3070 TAVVEVEGVSLQQG
+3070 TAVVEVEGVELQQG
-3084 DRLVSYVAGEP
+3084 DRLVSYVGGEP
-3095 RGYAEAIELP
+3095 RGYAEGITLP

-3112 LTVGGD
+3112 LAIGGD
-3118 QPEAVDVTIERGG
+3118 KPEAVDVTIERGG
-3131 DVIAKAPSVISY
+3131 DIIAKAPSVISY

-3176 QLKIRANVDRNAQTD
+3176 QLKIRAMVDRDAYAD
-3191 VFVSDMSGKRVVAW
+3191 VYVTDMSGKRVVAW
-3205 DNCNDNGN
+3205 NDCNAGGN

-3225 SGVYIV
+3225 AGVYIV

>member
-1 MKRRREKQPP
+1 MKRRRLQQPP

-19 GNSVSMRR
+19 GNSVSTRR
-27 FMRTSAGRF
+27 SMRTSAGRF

-43 MMLMAFSVQ
+43 VMLMAFSVQ
-52 KASAYD
+52 KASAD
-58 DWQDKWISQWY
+58 DWNNAWIKQRFNPV
-69 DAENATIVLDIRVYQ
+69 NATLELDIRVYQ
-84 SWGGGAPDGHCGFI
+84 DWGASGDGHCGFCRKN
-98 GGDGNLTVNVAGYGI
+98 GYLTVNVAGKEIKLRGPEDKWTSLEVGGDQVTGI
-113 RINGPDDTW
+113 DY
-122 DKPGDLG
+122 
-129 KYVKNDKGGK
+129 KY
-139 LDEKVAVQWL
+139 VQWL
-149 GSRKV
+149 GKSTDPTNGK
-154 DGDKTAYFLK
+154 KAYYLRLIIPLK
-164 ITVPLT
+164 
-170 QDRLKSDQVVEYKGK
+170 QVNSSESVTYTGK
-185 WWRRATAAKDQE
+185 WWRRGRDDNNVTHTVNIK
-197 VEFSEKV
+197 
-204 DTRYGCTPT
+204 TNYGCTKT
-213 KITNA
+213 VITGGR
-218 YYGVRGNKPGYV
+218 YYVLNRTPGY
-230 IAWKKDGT
+230 IIFFKKDGK
-238 ATKNSIDK
+238 ASDYSIDSY
-246 KGHLRLCYS
+246 GSFVLCNSAGEEISGIGSVSAS
-255 NGDPVPDI
+255 NTSGSFFVP
-263 STDNPSLYSS
+263 TDKMS
-273 GEFFIPVESLN
+273 
-284 LDNPSEY
+284 LDNFSDYKVKQKYTPS
-291 KIIQHYEPTYNK
+291 YNK
-303 EVVYEISSSNNKTRP
+303 QVTYSTLSDSHTRP
-318 AYPQVKEISANY
+318 AYPQVKEISADYN
-330 DQVTRKAKVNWN
+330 QVTRKAKVNWN

-353 DNMVLTIKSTDNAT
+353 DNMVLTIKSTDKAT
-367 DAVETIAQN
+367 NAVETTTQN

-398 DYEFSVRRSHTGTSD
+398 NYEFSIKRSHTGNSD

-426 ASAKHCNVTA
+426 ASAKHSNVTA

-461 SSGTKAVLTRLNVT
+461 SSGTKAVITRINVT
-475 NNTTDN
+475 TNTTDN
-481 IELSKEDFKR
+481 IELSKEEFLS
-491 GKYVDKMITVCN
+491 GKYVDDMIMVCN
-503 EYSYRLTVKPAEAYG
+503 EYRYRLTVKPTEAYG
-518 TLTPVEAPEAIMPT
+518 TLPTVAAPESIMPT

-537 VTFTAG
+537 VAFTAG

-593 YYNDVNAIPGV
+593 YYNDVNAIPGI
-604 VYDYRIKG
+604 VYDYRIRG
-612 QVMCSGNL
+612 QVMCSGKL
-620 LESDEVLTDV
+620 IESDEKLTDV

-638 VYGRVTFESGQAVSG
+638 IYGRVTFESGQAVSG

-720 GKKIEFTAGSQ
+720 GKKIEFTAGTQ

-753 VASATHLII
+753 VANDTHLYI
-762 YINGMAVAEAER
+762 YVNGLVVAEAER

-810 ANDYDRYIVGNE
+810 ASDYNRYLVGNE

-855 ATGVT
+855 ATNVT
-860 ISSKDIPTSAQ
+860 TSSKDIPTSAQ

-1070 KMTAEARETTLNH
+1070 QMTATKHEETLNH
-1083 VKGVYVS
+1083 FKGVYAK
-1090 KQHQNRV
+1090 KQYDNRV
-1097 AYDGNKITIYP
+1097 VYEGNKITIYP
-1108 DAETG
+1108 NAETG
-1113 EFYADLIPEKYKINV
+1113 EFFADLIPEKYKINV

-1298 TTDENG
+1298 TTDEKG
-1304 EAVWTFQVNNPE
+1304 EAEWTFQVNNPE

-1501 AVTTREMYQANPS
+1501 AVTTREMYLANPT
-1514 EYELFGDVTPE
+1514 EYELFGSVTPE
-1525 NSEYLLVKTTGL
+1525 SNEYLLVKTTGL

-1570 HQQAEGV
+1570 HQSAEGV
-1577 DFQAMANNTKLP
+1577 DFQAMANNTKKP
-1589 VYVSKLAADDPNFG
+1589 VYVSKLAVDDPNFG

-1616 NDPLDGPSYKIYAPA
+1616 NTPTDGPSYKIYAPA

-1719 DESLTT
+1719 DENFTT

-1743 VLAEEGSDYISVDV
+1743 VLAEEGSDYLSVDV
-1757 CREAGYKNGDQYI
+1757 CREAGYKDGDQYV

-1776 DEEGQTFSTFIFKT
+1776 NEEGGTFSTFIFKT

-1806 YYEPGQHVINEA
+1806 YYEPGQHVIDEA

-1825 EITVEKDFIENVP
+1825 EITVEKDFVENVP

-1866 DSSNPNGAQLLIDG
+1866 DGSNPNGAQLLMDG

-1946 ATDVNL
+1946 ATDVKL

-1963 KLPTAEVN
+1963 KLPTTEVN

-2008 WTTLMSYYNDK
+2008 WTTLMSYYDDE
-2019 TLYDQALTNGM
+2019 TLYDQAVKKGM

-2048 LDDLQDQRYDL
+2048 MDDQQDQRYDL
-2059 RTVGTSMINNEEVFN
+2059 RTVGTSMINNEEVYN
-2074 YSAVHSGIKDM
+2074 YSAVHTGIKDM

-2109 TFNEPIADGLLTD
+2109 RFNEPIADGLLTD

-2129 IRNGAQTDHSVSVRL
+2129 VRNGAQTDHSVSVRL
-2144 DGQNDELVSEFQRNW
+2144 DGKNDVLVSEFQRNW

-2174 PQDAVLFSQGN
+2174 AQDAVLFSQGN
-2185 ANSSIELATTSDN
+2185 ANSAIELATTSDN
-2198 RLKVKVADK
+2198 RLKVKVAEK

-2248 EVGEYNGEGAYVFGA
+2248 EVGEYKGEGAYVFGA
-2263 SVDGNGHFAGK
+2263 SVDGSGHFAGR
-2274 MHGARIWDKVLTPAR
+2274 MHGARIWDKVMTPAR

-2359 CVVDNTMDYTIE
+2359 CVVDSSMDYTIE

-2385 ISNGRGDGKEMGGSL
+2385 ISNGRGDGEEMGGSL

-2484 QQETVDNFFKGEID
+2484 QQERADNFFKGEID

-2513 NGNSNRLDGTEK
+2513 NGNSNRLDGAEK
-2525 GLLAYYPFETYIE
+2525 GLLAYYPFETYTE

-2647 WSDNALTVA
+2647 WSDRALTVV

-2670 NKGGSIEHFTIENL
+2670 NKGGSIEHFTVENL

-2812 NNSDLEFRIWDAS
+2812 NGSDLEFRIWDAS

-2860 RVQNISLNEGWT
+2860 RVQNITLNEGWT

-2880 DKLSDLNKLLA
+2880 DKFSDLNKLLA

-2934 SAPQSLHISGPAVD
+2934 SQPQSLHISGPAVD

-3033 VLQYPSKT
+3033 QLQYPSKT

-3055 NADDANAYFPYSANM
+3055 NADGTNAYFPYSANM
-3070 TAVVEVEGVSLQQG
+3070 TAVVEVEGVELQQG
-3084 DRLVSYVAGEP
+3084 DRLVSYVGGEP
-3095 RGYAEAIELP
+3095 RGYAEGITLP

-3112 LTVGGD
+3112 LAVGGD
-3118 QPEAVDVTIERGG
+3118 KPEAVDVTIERGG
-3131 DVIAKAPSVISY
+3131 DVVAKAPSVISY

-3176 QLKIRANVDRNAQTD
+3176 QLKIRAMVDRDAYAD
-3191 VFVSDMSGKRVVAW
+3191 VYVTDMSGKRVVAW
-3205 DNCNDNGN
+3205 NDCNAGGN

>member
-1 MKRRREKQPP
+1 MKRRRLQQPP
-11 PYLDRRFA
+11 PYLDRRVA
-19 GNSVSMRR
+19 GNSVSTRR
-27 FMRTSAGRF
+27 SMRTSAGRF

-43 MMLMAFSVQ
+43 VMLMAFSVQ
-52 KASAYD
+52 KASAGD
-58 DWQDKWISQWY
+58 DWNNSWLKQRFNPV
-69 DAENATIVLDIRVYQ
+69 NATLELDIRVYQ
-84 SWGGGAPDGHCGFI
+84 DWGGSNQGHCGFCDK
-98 GGDGNLTVNVAGYGI
+98 GYLDVDVAGMKIKIDGSGNKWEKLDDGKITGI
-113 RINGPDDTW
+113 
-122 DKPGDLG
+122 DKSNIEWLG
-129 KYVKNDKGGK
+129 KLYDENNNNKPVFYVR
-139 LDEKVAVQWL
+139 LH
-149 GSRKV
+149 
-154 DGDKTAYFLK
+154 
-164 ITVPLT
+164 IPLT
-170 QDRLKSDQVVEYKGK
+170 QKKINSSESVTYTGK
-185 WWRRATAAKDQE
+185 WWRE
-197 VEFSEKV
+197 GGSSEQTVSHTVPIKT
-204 DTRYGCTPT
+204 DYGCTKT
-213 KITNA
+213 IITGGKYEVVN
-218 YYGVRGNKPGYV
+218 NTPGYN
-230 IAWKKDGT
+230 IYFKKDGK
-238 ATKNSIDK
+238 ASSYSIDNY
-246 KGHLRLCYS
+246 GFFVLCNSAGEEISGIGSVSAS
-255 NGDPVPDI
+255 NTSGSFFVP
-263 STDNPSLYSS
+263 TDKMS
-273 GEFFIPVESLN
+273 
-284 LDNPSEY
+284 LDNFSDYKVKQKYTPS
-291 KIIQHYEPTYNK
+291 YNK
-303 EVVYEISSSNNKTRP
+303 QVTYSTLGDSHTRP

-330 DQVTRKAKVNWN
+330 DKVTRKAKVNWN
-342 LSAAPTQNCIE
+342 LSAAQTQNFI
-353 DNMVLTIKSTDNAT
+353 DDDMVLTIKSTDRAT
-367 DAVETIAQN
+367 NAVETTTQN

-398 DYEFSVRRSHTGTSD
+398 NYEFSIKRSHTGNSD

-426 ASAKHCNVTA
+426 ASAKHSNVTA

-461 SSGTKAVLTRLNVT
+461 SSGTKAVITRINVT
-475 NNTTDN
+475 TNTTDN
-481 IELSKEDFKR
+481 IELSKEEFLS
-491 GKYVDKMITVCN
+491 GKYVDDMIMVCN
-503 EYSYRLTVKPAEAYG
+503 EYRYRLTVKPTEAYG
-518 TLTPVEAPEAIMPT
+518 TLPTVAAPESIMPT

-537 VTFTAG
+537 VAFTAG

-569 EHGAPDTDYKQ
+569 EHGAPDADYKQ

-593 YYNDVNAIPGV
+593 YYNDVNAIPGI
-604 VYDYRIKG
+604 VYDYRIRG
-612 QVMCSGNL
+612 QVMCSGKL
-620 LESDEVLTDV
+620 IESDEKLTDV

-638 VYGRVTFESGQAVSG
+638 IYGRVTFESGQAVSG

-720 GKKIEFTAGSQ
+720 GKKIEFTAGTQ

-753 VASATHLII
+753 VANDTHLYI
-762 YINGMAVAEAER
+762 YVNGLAVAEAER

-810 ANDYDRYIVGNE
+810 ASDYNRYLVGNE

-855 ATGVT
+855 ATNVT
-860 ISSKDIPTSAQ
+860 TSSKDIPTSAQ

-1070 KMTAEARETTLNH
+1070 QMTATKHEETLNH
-1083 VKGVYVS
+1083 FKGVYAK
-1090 KQHQNRV
+1090 KQYDNRV
-1097 AYDGNKITIYP
+1097 VYEGNKITIYP
-1108 DAETG
+1108 NAETG
-1113 EFYADLIPEKYKINV
+1113 EFFADLIPEKYKINV

-1209 LSISTLDQTKTIKVK
+1209 LSIATLDQTKTIKVK
-1224 TYDPDNAAQPYT
+1224 TYNPDNAAQPYT

-1298 TTDENG
+1298 TTDEKG
-1304 EAVWTFQVNNPE
+1304 EAEWTFQVNNPE

-1501 AVTTREMYQANPS
+1501 AVTTREMYLANPS
-1514 EYELFGDVTPE
+1514 EYELFGSVTPE
-1525 NSEYLLVKTTGL
+1525 SNEYLLVKTTGL

-1577 DFQAMANNTKLP
+1577 DFQAMANNTKKP
-1589 VYVSKLAADDPNFG
+1589 VYVSKLAVDDPNFG

-1616 NDPLDGPSYKIYAPA
+1616 NTPTDGPSYKIYAPV
-1631 GQPLKEDTIMF
+1631 GQPLKEDTIML

-1719 DESLTT
+1719 DESFTT

-1743 VLAEEGSDYISVDV
+1743 VLAEEGSDYLSVDV
-1757 CREAGYKNGDQYI
+1757 CREAGYKDGDQYV

-1776 DEEGQTFSTFIFKT
+1776 NEEGQTFSTFIFKT

-1806 YYEPGQHVINEA
+1806 YYEPGQHVIDEA

-1825 EITVEKDFIENVP
+1825 EITVEKDFVENVP

-1866 DSSNPNGAQLLIDG
+1866 DGSNPNGAQLLMDG

-1946 ATDVNL
+1946 ATDVKL

-2008 WTTLMSYYNDK
+2008 WTTLMSYYNDQA
-2019 TLYDQALTNGM
+2019 LYDQAVKNGM

-2038 DAGTIKYRWF
+2038 DAGNIKYRWF
-2048 LDDLQDQRYDL
+2048 MDDQQDQRYDL
-2059 RTVGTSMINNEEVFN
+2059 RTVGTSMINNEEVYN

-2085 YNPRLFGSAQPA
+2085 YNPRIFGSAQPA

-2109 TFNEPIADGLLTD
+2109 RFNEPIADGLLTD

-2129 IRNGAQTDHSVSVRL
+2129 VRNGAQTDHSVSVRL
-2144 DGQNDELVSEFQRNW
+2144 DGKNDVLVSEFQRNW

-2174 PQDAVLFSQGN
+2174 AQDAVLFSQGN
-2185 ANSSIELATTSDN
+2185 ANSAIELATTSDN
-2198 RLKVKVADK
+2198 RLKVKVAEK

-2263 SVDGNGHFAGK
+2263 SVDGSGHFAGK
-2274 MHGARIWDKVLTPAR
+2274 MHGARIWDKVMTPAR

-2359 CVVDNTMDYTIE
+2359 CVVDSSMDYTIE

-2385 ISNGRGDGKEMGGSL
+2385 ISNGRGDGEEMGGSL

-2484 QQETVDNFFKGEID
+2484 QQEKADNFFKGEID

-2566 AVGGDVET
+2566 VVGGDVET

-2647 WSDNALTVA
+2647 WSDRALTVV
-2656 KKLNEEKTIKVKAL
+2656 KKLNEEKKLKVKAL
-2670 NKGGSIEHFTIENL
+2670 NKGGSIEHFTVENL

-2700 SSADIVLTIDPSL
+2700 ASADIVLTIDPSL

-2812 NNSDLEFRIWDAS
+2812 NGSDLEFRIWDAS

-2860 RVQNISLNEGWT
+2860 RVQNITLNEGWT

-2934 SAPQSLHISGPAVD
+2934 SAPQNLHISGPAVD

-3033 VLQYPSKT
+3033 QLQYPSKT

-3055 NADDANAYFPYSANM
+3055 NADGTNAYFPYSANM
-3070 TAVVEVEGVSLQQG
+3070 TAVVEVEGVELQQG

-3095 RGYAEAIELP
+3095 RGYAEGITLP

-3112 LTVGGD
+3112 LAVGGD
-3118 QPEAVDVTIERGG
+3118 KPEAVDVTIERGG
-3131 DVIAKAPSVISY
+3131 NIIAKAPSVISY

-3153 EPMHISFLGTE
+3153 EPMHISFLGTD
-3164 GGLYVYPSPFHS
+3164 GGLYVYPSPFYS
-3176 QLKIRANVDRNAQTD
+3176 QLKIRAMVDRDAYAD
-3191 VFVSDMSGKRVVAW
+3191 VYVTDMSGKRVVAW
-3205 DNCNDNGN
+3205 NDCNAGGN